1 MRLLAVVSK
10 LTGVSTNVE
19 ASEVTLSSPSIV
31 KLSVSREEV
40 SQLTRVNQ
48 DLVVTL
54 RSGETITIKNFY
66 LGKGEAQNQLVLE
79 DSNGALWWV
88 QDTDGAFHFQHLD
101 DLTPLMT
108 AEGSHEGGAVWP
120 WVLGGIAV
128 AGGIGLAAGGGG
140 GGGGSDNN
148 AGNGNAG
155 NGNGSGGNGNG
166 GNGEGNG
173 NGNGDGDGDGDG
185 DGGTPP
191 TTTPNRPDVPV
202 ITSIIDNQDLITGPV
217 NQQESTND
225 NTPTLQGTG
234 PANATLHIFDNGVEI
249 GQVTIDANGNWSFT
263 PSSPLADGTHQFTV
277 SASDGTGSS
286 GMSDSWEIIVDSLAP
301 DAPVVTQETD
311 NVGSITG
318 FIANNG
324 VTDDATPT
332 LTGTGEVG
340 SFISISDNGILI
352 GMVRV
357 DDNGNWTFTPDIPLS
372 DGVHNLTLTQ
382 TDAAG
387 NVSAETRVPTFTVDT
402 TPPAAAVIS
411 SVNPEGTEVTGR
423 AEAGSLVI
431 IIGSNNQVLGSTT
444 VDQTGN
450 FSIAISPSQTHGEAL
465 IAKIQDQAG
474 NIGPDTSFN
483 ATNSGYPGVPVIVSI
498 MDDFAPSTGPLSN
511 NQATNDNTPTLSG
524 TADANSTVTIYDNG
538 TIIDS
543 VLADGNGNWTWTS
556 SSPLSDELHAFTA
569 TATNQSGTGGMSPA
583 FNINIDTQPPSP
595 PDDLNVSAD
604 GTVVTGT
611 TEPGN
616 TVVITGSGGTQI
628 GSGVAGTDG
637 SFTITINPPQ
647 TNGETIEAI
656 ATDPAGNPSLPE
668 TALAPDITAPQP
680 PTNLLVNGTG
690 DQVTGKAEPNST
702 VNILDPDGN
711 IIGTATADTDG
722 DFTATLVPPQ
732 TNGETLTANA
742 TDTAGNKGDNASVTA
757 PDTTAPD
764 APTGV
769 TVAGDGGSV
778 SGHAEAG
785 STVTVKDSNGNP
797 IGIGQADSGGNFTVS
812 IAPSQKNG
820 ETVKVTATDSS
831 NNESQPTS
839 ALAPDITAPNQ
850 PVIIAVTDDVDD
862 FTGPINNNGLTN
874 DDKPKI
880 EGIAEAGSRVKI
892 YDNGTLLATVNA
904 DNNGNWNYT
913 PTAAL
918 SQGAHVFTV
927 TATDAA
933 NNTSSAAS
941 WKIIVDSIAPT
952 VPVITLV
959 NDDVGS
965 ITGNVANNGWVTN
978 DNTPTLSG
986 TGEPGSLVSLYDGS
1000 LLMTVILVDSSGTW
1014 SYTVPGNQVLSDRTH
1029 QFTVS
1034 ATDAAGNVITSPTV
1048 VSVTVDTQPPGDP
1061 VILAATDDVGNAPIV
1076 LPSGSRSNDTL
1087 PELKGTGIAGS
1098 TITLYEGSTPIGT
1111 TTVLPAGTWSIQLSQ
1126 PLSEGAHNLS
1136 AIATDAAGNASNA
1149 GNFTLTIDTTPPV
1162 APVISSAEGLIG
1174 TNLQT
1179 LSNGSSTK
1187 SSNPELSG
1195 TGEPGAKIT
1204 IYDNGGSIGI
1214 VTVQPD
1220 GTWTFTPTS
1229 LADGPHKF
1237 TATATDV
1244 AGNTGIPSAS
1254 FTLTVDNTPP
1264 AQPAAPIITDDV
1276 APVTGVVTNGN
1287 TNDTAPTFSGTG
1299 NVGDLITLYLAGTP
1313 PLQGTTTVGADGNWS
1328 FTPSAPVA
1336 PGSYQVTLT
1345 ATDPAGNV
1353 SLPSNAIT
1361 LNIDTTPSAPPVI
1374 IAANDNVGDATGD
1387 LAPDAVTDDTTPT
1400 IRGTGSDGDTI
1411 TLYNGGTVIGTTT
1424 VAGGTWSITPGTAL
1438 ANGSYTLSATATD
1451 AAGNIS
1457 SNSNSISFTVNNTKL
1472 TLPQVTDIQDNV
1484 GIFTGSLTSGSV
1496 TDDTSPTISGTGT
1509 PGSTVLIFD
1518 GNNPVAIA
1526 TATVAANGT
1535 WSVDV
1540 PLTPNVSHTLTFG
1553 AVDAAGNSLAADN
1566 PLTVIVDTLPPA
1578 TPTVTSVDPNGTL
1591 VSGTADAGST
1601 VIIRS
1606 GNTILGQGVADGSG
1620 NFAVTISPAQTTG
1633 QALNAIAQDTAGNQS
1648 DPTTF
1653 NAATSSVPHPPTLE
1667 IVDDIAPIMGVIGNG
1682 KTTNDTLPL
1691 LQGTATAGA
1700 SVTIY
1705 QNGASIATVTA
1716 DAVSGAWS
1724 YQLPTALTNG
1734 ITYNFTVSQTVD
1746 GTPSGL
1752 SPNYAITI
1760 DTTPPQVPTITSI
1773 IDDIAPGT
1781 GSLDKGQITN
1791 DSRPTFNGTGEAGA
1805 TITLYDNG
1813 IAYATTTVNSNGF
1826 WSFTPTAPLGE
1837 GDHIFTARATDAAGN
1852 QGDPSGDF
1860 QIIVDTLVPNAP
1872 SIVTVTDNVGT
1883 TQILTSGQLTNDNTP
1898 TLAGVTEADS
1908 LVTIRDNGA
1917 VIGTTISDENGNWS
1931 FTPAP
1936 ALGEGSH
1943 SLTATVTD
1951 GAGNIS
1957 PATPPFVVVVDTL
1970 PPAAPTITS
1979 VIDDQPGNTTLA
1991 NGQLT
1996 NDAQPTLNGKGEI
2009 GTIIT
2014 IRDNG
2019 DAIGTAQVDE
2029 SGNWRFTPDAPL
2041 GQGQHIFTTVA
2052 TDQAGNSGGVSS
2064 SFTIELD
2071 SVAPSI
2077 PVISSV
2083 QDSTAPTTGP
2093 ITNGQTTNESR
2104 PALSGTGEIG
2114 ATITVLSDG
2123 QPIGTT
2129 TVGAN
2134 GTWSLTPTDALSNG
2148 PHTLTVTATDSAGNT
2163 SQPSNSFTLIVDT
2176 VLPGTPAITQ
2186 VADDVGPLIGN
2197 LNNGQATNDPL
2208 PTLSGTAEANST
2220 VRVYDNGSFIGFTSA
2235 DGTGAWSFT
2244 PGTELGNGN
2253 HALTVT
2259 ATDAAGNVSLTS
2271 AGFNIVVDTV
2281 APLAPTIIQAFDDV
2295 LPGTGTLSSG
2305 AFTNDTR
2312 PVLNGSAEAGAR
2324 VAIYDNGTLLAT
2336 VTAAIDGT
2344 WEYLPAALGNG
2355 QHVFTAIAT
2364 DAAGNVSPTS
2374 GGFIINVDTI
2384 APSAPLL
2391 VSVVD
2396 DIAGGVFNAALN
2408 NGQLTNDARPT
2419 LNGTAEA
2426 GSTVSIYDGSTLL
2439 GTALVQSNNSW
2450 SFTPTTPLTNG
2461 SHTFTVTATDAA
2473 GNTSSATAGFNV
2485 VVDTTAPTQP
2495 SISSIIDDVGPNT
2508 GAIGANQPTN
2518 DARPT
2523 LNGTTE
2529 ANARVDIYDNGSFVI
2544 SVTADGSGNWS
2555 YTPTTALAQ
2564 GTHSFTITA
2573 TDSAGNTSGI
2583 SSAAAIVVDTVA
2595 PGIPTGLAVN
2605 ANGTTLTG
2613 VAEPNSTVIITSSG
2627 GTVLGT
2633 ATANA
2638 SGNFTFTLN
2647 PPQISGQ
2654 TLQVS
2659 AQDAAGNIGTAGNVL
2674 APFTGVPPAPVIAS
2688 VLDDVGT
2695 ITGPVAAGKTTN
2707 DTLPTL
2713 SGTAQANAIVSLYNN
2728 GVLMGTT
2735 TADGNGIWSFTPS
2748 GALSEGNHAF
2758 TATATNANGAS
2769 GLSSSFSV
2777 IVDTTPPTAPTILI
2791 SADGGTVSGVAEA
2804 GSTVTISLPGGTSV
2818 TAIANSSGVYSVNLP
2833 VRQIEGQSLS
2843 ATATDAAG
2851 NTSSPTSAIAPVLPL
2866 LAEDNVTSLP
2876 LQTDVIV
2883 STDHQSD
2890 YGFLLVNA
2898 LGNVANVLGNDTA
2911 SVNFSI
2917 ASGGSG
2923 SITINAAA
2931 TGVVL
2936 SLLNTLEIVI
2946 QRFDTSLNAWVTVVD
2961 TGKSDFASLLTL
2973 GASGVTL
2980 NYGGLTGGDYRVV
2993 SYNTNLL
3000 ATGAYTSLDV
3010 SVVKASAGTII
3021 GGTTESG
3028 NIITD
3033 TDPANGQ
3040 DNAPSGTLVT
3050 AITDGNGNVVNI
3062 PTGGI
3067 DVQGKYGI
3075 LHINQNGSYTYTLTN
3090 TSISVYGRS
3099 ESFTYTLTHGSDHS
3113 SAKLVVTLGQ
3123 APTASTVTAAD
3134 DAAVLTY
3141 GTQVIAVDHL
3151 PSQQTG
3157 FTLASV
3163 GLGNVLDV
3171 SLVNGL
3177 TNPIKF
3183 NVDDGA
3189 TRTLTVQ
3196 ANVLGVTLGGFDLY
3210 VYRFNESIQQ
3220 YEQYRVQPNWVTA
3233 LLGGSSSAYT
3243 ITLPGGDYLFLLNA
3257 SGGLTLLTS
3266 YTLNIQADHTY
3277 AVDSLSATT
3286 NGNLLVNDSAPAN
3299 TVITEVNGIVVNGTG
3314 TTTINGQYGTLTIDA
3329 KGNYTYTLRSGLGAD
3344 GINTPDSF
3352 VYKVRAPNGDTGSAS
3367 LNIKPTPQPLD
3378 AVNDISSQM
3387 AVTTQADTSRLFADN
3402 SVGNASWNAQLLSPT
3417 SQNGTGVIEVAT
3429 GTAVQNAILHFN
3441 VASGLTLGGLT
3452 VTWALYDSN
3461 NVKVASN
3468 SFNGGLLIG
3477 GNIDIALGI
3486 MLHPGNYRLD
3496 YTGSVGALGLGNIT
3510 ITPSVKGTIIDL
3522 QNFETS
3528 TANSVAGNIYDGDHI
3543 ASVHTLLTVNGTG
3556 GSTATLDPLS
3566 STTSAIIN
3574 GLYGKLTIGIDGH
3587 YTYALNS
3594 DVSLSTIL
3602 TKETFTY
3609 TLNDQNGHTDT
3620 ATLTINMN
3628 PQVVSTVDADRF
3640 TGSVYGDTLI
3650 YHLLNANDA
3659 TGGNVGNVGVG
3670 PTDTWTNFSLAQGDK
3685 IDIGDLL
3692 VGWNGQNATL
3702 GNYLTVTT
3710 SGNNTV
3716 IAIDRDGTGNTY
3728 HSTNLITLENVHTTL
3743 DELVQ
3748 QNHIVP

>member
-19 ASEVTLSSPSIV
+19 SSEVTLSSPSIV

-66 LGKGEAQNQLVLE
+66 VGKGDAQNQLVLE

-140 GGGGSDNN
+140 GGGGGGGSDNN
-148 AGNGNAG
+148 AGNGNGG
-155 NGNGSGGNGNG
+155 NGGNGNG
-166 GNGEGNG
+166 GNG
-173 NGNGDGDGDGDG
+173 
-185 DGGTPP
+185 DGGSPP
-191 TTTPNRPDVPV
+191 TTTPNMPDVPV
-202 ITSIIDNQDLITGPV
+202 ITSVIDNQELITGPV

-263 PSSPLADGTHQFTV
+263 PSSPLADGTHKFTV

-286 GMSDSWEIIVDSLAP
+286 DMSDSWEIIVDTLAP
-301 DAPVVTQETD
+301 DAPVVTEVTD
-311 NVGSITG
+311 DSGSIKG
-318 FIANNG
+318 LIGNNG

-332 LTGTGEVG
+332 LTGTGEAG
-340 SFISISDNGILI
+340 SYISISDNGILI
-352 GMVRV
+352 GMVQV
-357 DDNGNWTFTPDIPLS
+357 DDNGNWTFTPDTPLS

-382 TDAAG
+382 TDDAG
-387 NVSAETRVPTFTVDT
+387 NVSTETSVPTFTVDT
-402 TPPAAAVIS
+402 TPPEGAVIS
-411 SVNPEGTEVTGR
+411 SVNLQGTEVTGS
-423 AEAGSLVI
+423 AEVGSQVI

-450 FSIAISPSQTHGEAL
+450 FVIAISPSQTHGEAL

-474 NIGPDTSFN
+474 NVGPDTSFN
-483 ATNSGYPGVPVIVSI
+483 ATNSGYPGVPVIISI
-498 MDDFAPSTGPLSN
+498 VDDVTPSTGPLNN
-511 NQATNDNTPTLSG
+511 NQATNDPTPTISG
-524 TADANSTVTIYDNG
+524 TADANSTVNIYNNG
-538 TIIDS
+538 ALVVS
-543 VLADGNGNWTWTS
+543 VLADSSGNWTWTS
-556 SSPLSDELHAFTA
+556 NTNLQDDSYSFTT
-569 TATNQSGTGGMSPA
+569 TATNHLGTGGTSAA
-583 FNINIDTQPPSP
+583 FNITIDTQPPSA

-604 GTVVTGT
+604 GSVVTGT
-611 TEPGN
+611 AEPGS
-616 TVVITGSGGTQI
+616 TVTINNNNGLQI

-647 TNGETIEAI
+647 TNGETITAI

-668 TALAPDITAPQP
+668 TALAPDITAPLP
-680 PTNLLVNGTG
+680 PANLVINPTG
-690 DQVTGKAEPNST
+690 DQVTGMAEPNST
-702 VNILDPDGN
+702 VHILDPGGA
-711 IIGTATADTDG
+711 IIGTVTAG
-722 DFTATLVPPQ
+722 SNGEFTATLVPPQ
-732 TNGETLTANA
+732 TNGEHLVANA
-742 TDTAGNKGDNASVTA
+742 TDAAGNTSGNSAITA

-785 STVTVKDSNGNP
+785 STVTVKDSNGNQ
-797 IGIGQADSGGNFTVS
+797 IGTGQADSGGNFTVS
-812 IAPSQKNG
+812 ITPSKMNG

-839 ALAPDITAPNQ
+839 AVAPDITAPRT
-850 PVIIAVTDDVDD
+850 PIITAVTDDQPMYQ
-862 FTGPINNNGLTN
+862 GPLDNGDVTN
-874 DDKPKI
+874 DSKPKL
-880 EGIAEAGSRVKI
+880 EGTAEAGSQVKI
-892 YDNGTLLATVNA
+892 YDNGTLLTTVVA
-904 DNNGNWNYT
+904 DINGNWNYT
-913 PTAAL
+913 PASAL
-918 SQGAHVFTV
+918 SEGAHIFTV
-927 TATDAA
+927 TSTDAA

-941 WKIIVDSIAPT
+941 WKIIVDTIAPT

-965 ITGNVANNGWVTN
+965 ITGSVANNGWVTN
-978 DNTPTLSG
+978 DNTPTISG
-986 TGEPGSLVSLYDGS
+986 TGEPGSLVNLYDGIQ
-1000 LLMTVILVDSSGTW
+1000 LLTVILVDSSGTW

-1048 VSVTVDTQPPGDP
+1048 VSVTVDTQPPGAP
-1061 VILAATDDVGNAPIV
+1061 VILAATDDVGNAPFD
-1076 LPSGSRSNDTL
+1076 LPTGSRSNDTL
-1087 PELKGTGIAGS
+1087 PELKGTGTDGS
-1098 TITLYEGSTPIGT
+1098 KITLYDGATPIGS
-1111 TTVLPAGTWSIQLSQ
+1111 TTVLPGGTWSIQLDQ
-1126 PLSEGAHNLS
+1126 PLSEGTHNLS
-1136 AIATDAAGNASNA
+1136 AIASDVAGNASNA
-1149 GNFTLTIDTTPPV
+1149 GTFTLTIDTTPPA

-1187 SSNPELSG
+1187 SLNPELSG

-1204 IYDNGGSIGI
+1204 IYDNGGSIGT

-1244 AGNTGIPSAS
+1244 AGNTGILSAS

-1287 TNDTAPTFSGTG
+1287 TNDTTPTFSGTG
-1299 NVGDLITLYLAGTP
+1299 NVGDLITVYLNGTP
-1313 PLQGTTTVGADGNWS
+1313 PLQGTTTVGADGTWS
-1328 FTPSAPVA
+1328 FTPPAPVT
-1336 PGSYQVTLT
+1336 PGTYQVTLT

-1353 SLPSNAIT
+1353 SQPSTAIT

-1374 IAANDNVGDATGD
+1374 IAANDNVGDIMGD
-1387 LAPDAVTDDTTPT
+1387 LAPNAVTDDTTPT
-1400 IRGTGSDGDTI
+1400 IRGTGVNGDII
-1411 TLYNGGTVIGTTT
+1411 TLYNGGTVIGTAT

-1451 AAGNIS
+1451 PAGNVS
-1457 SNSNSISFTVNNTKL
+1457 DNSNSISFTVNNTKL

-1484 GIFTGSLTSGSV
+1484 GVFTGSLTSGSV
-1496 TDDTSPTISGTGT
+1496 TDDTTPTISGTGT

-1518 GNNPVAIA
+1518 GNNPIAIA
-1526 TATVAANGT
+1526 TATVAANGS

-1540 PLTPNVSHTLTFG
+1540 PLTPNITHTLTFG
-1553 AVDAAGNSLAADN
+1553 AVDDAGNSLAADN
-1566 PLTVIVDTLPPA
+1566 PLTLIVDTLPPA

-1591 VSGTADAGST
+1591 VSGSADPGST

-1606 GNTILGQGVADGSG
+1606 GTSILGQGIADDSG

-1633 QALNAIAQDTAGNQS
+1633 QALNAIAQDPAGNQS

-1653 NAATSSVPHPPTLE
+1653 SAATSSVPHPPTLE

-1700 SVTIY
+1700 TVNIYVNGVLQVPSV
-1705 QNGASIATVTA
+1705 IADV
-1716 DAVSGAWS
+1716 VSGAWS
-1724 YQLPTALTNG
+1724 YQLPAPLTNG
-1734 ITYNFTVSQTVD
+1734 ATYNFTVSQTV
-1746 GTPSGL
+1746 GGIPSGQ

-1760 DTTPPQVPTITSI
+1760 DTTAPQAPTITSI
-1773 IDDIAPGT
+1773 IDDVAPGT

-1791 DSRPTFNGTGEAGA
+1791 DSRPTLNGTGEPGA

-1813 IAYATTTVNSNGF
+1813 VAYATTTVNSNGF

-1837 GDHIFTARATDAAGN
+1837 GDHLFTARATDAAGN
-1852 QGDPSGDF
+1852 QGDSSSDF
-1860 QIIVDTLVPNAP
+1860 RIIVDTLVPNAP

-1883 TQILTSGQLTNDNTP
+1883 IQPLTSGQLTNDNTP

-1908 LVTIRDNGA
+1908 VVTIRDNGT
-1917 VIGTTISDENGNWS
+1917 VIGTTTSDENGNWS

-1943 SLTATVTD
+1943 SLTASVTD
-1951 GAGNIS
+1951 NAGNIS
-1957 PATPPFVVVVDTL
+1957 PTTPPFVVVVDTL
-1970 PPAAPTITS
+1970 APAAPSITS
-1979 VIDDQPGNTTLA
+1979 VIDDQPGNTALT

-2009 GTIIT
+2009 GAIIT

-2019 DAIGTAQVDE
+2019 AEIGTTQVDE
-2029 SGNWRFTPDAPL
+2029 SGNWSFTPDAPL
-2041 GQGQHIFTTVA
+2041 GQGQHNFTVVA
-2052 TDQAGNSGGVSS
+2052 TDQAGNTGGVSS

-2071 SVAPSI
+2071 SIAPSI

-2083 QDSTAPTTGP
+2083 QDNTAPTTGP
-2093 ITNGQTTNESR
+2093 ISNGQISNESR

-2129 TVGAN
+2129 IVGAGGSWSFTPSAALGN
-2134 GTWSLTPTDALSNG
+2134 GQ
-2148 PHTLTVTATDSAGNT
+2148 HTLTVTATDSAGNT
-2163 SQPSNSFTLIVDT
+2163 SLPSGGFTYTVDT
-2176 VLPGTPAITQ
+2176 LAPTAPVITQ

-2220 VRVYDNGSFIGFTSA
+2220 VRIYDNGSFIGFTTA
-2235 DGTGAWSFT
+2235 DGTGAWTFT
-2244 PGTELGNGN
+2244 PGTQLGNGN

-2259 ATDAAGNVSLTS
+2259 ATDAAGNVSPTS

-2295 LPGTGTLSSG
+2295 QPGTGTLSNG
-2305 AFTNDTR
+2305 AFTNDIR
-2312 PVLNGSAEAGAR
+2312 PVLSGSAEAGAR
-2324 VAIYDNGTLLAT
+2324 VAIYDNGALLAT

-2344 WEYLPAALGNG
+2344 WEYLTTTLGNG

-2364 DAAGNVSPTS
+2364 DAAGNVSPVS
-2374 GGFIINVDTI
+2374 GGFTINVDTI
-2384 APSAPLL
+2384 APSVPLL

-2396 DIAGGVFNAALN
+2396 DIAGGVFNAALS

-2450 SFTPTTPLTNG
+2450 SFTPTTPLANG

-2473 GNTSSATAGFNV
+2473 GNTSGATAGFSV

-2495 SISSIIDDVGPNT
+2495 SISSIIDDIGPNT
-2508 GAIGANQPTN
+2508 GPIGSNQPTN

-2523 LNGTTE
+2523 LNGITE
-2529 ANARVDIYDNGSFVI
+2529 ANARVDIYDNGSFVT

-2605 ANGTTLTG
+2605 ANGTALTG

-2654 TLQVS
+2654 TLMVS

-2695 ITGPVAAGKTTN
+2695 IMGPVAPGKTTN

-2713 SGTAQANAIVSLYNN
+2713 SGTAQANAVINLYNN
-2728 GVLMGTT
+2728 GVLMGFT

-2769 GLSSSFSV
+2769 GLSGSFSV
-2777 IVDTTPPTAPTILI
+2777 IVDTTPPTAPTLLI

-2833 VRQIEGQSLS
+2833 ARQIEGQSLS

-2851 NTSSPTSAIAPVLPL
+2851 NTSSPTSALAPVLPL

-2876 LQTDVIV
+2876 LQTDVTV
-2883 STDHQSD
+2883 STEHQSD

-2936 SLLNTLEIVI
+2936 SLLNTLEVVI
-2946 QRFDTSLNAWVTVVD
+2946 QRFDTALNAWVTVVD
-2961 TGKSDFASLLTL
+2961 TGKPDFASLLTL

-2980 NYGGLTGGDYRVV
+2980 NYSGLTGGDYRVV

-3010 SVVKASAGTII
+3010 SVVKASAGTIT

-3033 TDPANGQ
+3033 IDPANGQ

-3062 PTGGI
+3062 PSGGI

-3075 LHINQNGSYTYTLTN
+3075 LHINQNGSYTYTLTD

-3123 APTASTVTAAD
+3123 APTTSTVTAAD
-3134 DAAVLTY
+3134 DVVALTY
-3141 GTQVIAVDHL
+3141 GTQVIAVDHGT
-3151 PSQQTG
+3151 SQQTG
-3157 FTLASV
+3157 FTLANI

-3189 TRTLTVQ
+3189 TRTLTVK
-3196 ANVLGVTLGGFDLY
+3196 ASVLGVTVGGFDLY

-3220 YEQYRVQPNWVTA
+3220 YEQFRVKPNWVTA
-3233 LLGGSSSAYT
+3233 LLGGSSTDYT

-3299 TVITEVNGIVVNGTG
+3299 TVITEVNGVTVNGTG

-3352 VYKVRAPNGDTGSAS
+3352 VYKVKAPNGDTGSAS
-3367 LNIKPTPQPLD
+3367 LNIKPTPQALD
-3378 AVNDISSQM
+3378 AVNDVSSTM
-3387 AVTTQADTSRLFADN
+3387 AVSTQADTSRSFTDD
-3402 SVGNASWNAQLLSPT
+3402 SVGNASWSAQLLSPT
-3417 SQNGTGVIEVAT
+3417 SKSGTGVIEIAT

-3461 NVKVASN
+3461 NIKIAGN
-3468 SFNGGLLIG
+3468 SFNGGLLVG
-3477 GNIDIALGI
+3477 GNIDIALSGI
-3486 MLHPGNYRLD
+3486 VLHPGNYRLD
-3496 YTGSVGALGLGNIT
+3496 YTGSVGGLGLGNIT

-3528 TANSVAGNIYDGDHI
+3528 IANSVTGNIYDGDHI

-3594 DVSLSTIL
+3594 DVSLSTIV

-3628 PQVVSTVDADRF
+3628 PQVVSTVDADRL
-3640 TGSVYGDTLI
+3640 TGSAYGDTLI

-3659 TGGNVGNVGVG
+3659 TGGNISNGA
-3670 PTDTWTNFSLAQGDK
+3670 TDTWTNFSLAQGDK

>member
-19 ASEVTLSSPSIV
+19 SSEVTLSSPSIV

-66 LGKGEAQNQLVLE
+66 VGKGDAQNQLVLE

-140 GGGGSDNN
+140 GGGGGGGSDNN
-148 AGNGNAG
+148 AGNGN
-155 NGNGSGGNGNG
+155 GGNGNG
-166 GNGEGNG
+166 GNG
-173 NGNGDGDGDGDG
+173 
-185 DGGTPP
+185 DGGSPP
-191 TTTPNRPDVPV
+191 TTTPNMPDVPV
-202 ITSIIDNQDLITGPV
+202 ITSVIDNQELITGPV
-217 NQQESTND
+217 NQLESTND

-263 PSSPLADGTHQFTV
+263 PSSPLADGTHKFTV

-286 GMSDSWEIIVDSLAP
+286 DMSDSWEIIVDTLAP
-301 DAPVVTQETD
+301 DAPVVTEVTD
-311 NVGSITG
+311 DSGSIKG
-318 FIANNG
+318 LIGNNG

-332 LTGTGEVG
+332 LTGSGEAG
-340 SFISISDNGILI
+340 SYISISDNGILI
-352 GMVRV
+352 GMVQV
-357 DDNGNWTFTPDIPLS
+357 DDNGNWTFTPDTPLS

-382 TDAAG
+382 TDDAG
-387 NVSAETRVPTFTVDT
+387 NVSAETSVPTFTVDT
-402 TPPAAAVIS
+402 TPPEGAVIS
-411 SVNPEGTEVTGR
+411 SVNLQGTEVTGS
-423 AEAGSLVI
+423 AEVGSQVI

-450 FSIAISPSQTHGEAL
+450 FVIAISPSQTHGEAL

-474 NIGPDTSFN
+474 NVGPDTSFN
-483 ATNSGYPGVPVIVSI
+483 ATNSGYPGVPVIISI
-498 MDDFAPSTGPLSN
+498 VDDVTPSTGPLNN
-511 NQATNDNTPTLSG
+511 NQATNDPTPTISG
-524 TADANSTVTIYDNG
+524 TADANSTVNIYNNG
-538 TIIDS
+538 ALVVS
-543 VLADGNGNWTWTS
+543 VLADSSGNWTWTS
-556 SSPLSDELHAFTA
+556 NTNLQDDSYSFTT
-569 TATNQSGTGGMSPA
+569 TATNHLGTGGTSAA
-583 FNINIDTQPPSP
+583 FNITIDTQPPSA

-604 GTVVTGT
+604 GSVVTGT
-611 TEPGN
+611 AEPGS
-616 TVVITGSGGTQI
+616 TVTINNNNGLQI

-647 TNGETIEAI
+647 TNGETITAI

-668 TALAPDITAPQP
+668 TALAPDITAPLP
-680 PTNLLVNGTG
+680 PANLVINPTG
-690 DQVTGKAEPNST
+690 DQVTGMAEPNST
-702 VNILDPDGN
+702 VHILDPGGA
-711 IIGTATADTDG
+711 IIGTVTAG
-722 DFTATLVPPQ
+722 SNGEFTATLVPPQ
-732 TNGETLTANA
+732 TNGEHLVANA
-742 TDTAGNKGDNASVTA
+742 TDAAGNTSGNSAITA

-785 STVTVKDSNGNP
+785 STVTVKDSNGIQ
-797 IGIGQADSGGNFTVS
+797 IGTGQADSGGNFTVS
-812 IAPSQKNG
+812 ITPSKMNG

-839 ALAPDITAPNQ
+839 AVAPDITAPGT
-850 PVIIAVTDDVDD
+850 PIITAVTDDQPMYQ
-862 FTGPINNNGLTN
+862 GPLNNGDVTN
-874 DDKPKI
+874 DSKPKL
-880 EGIAEAGSRVKI
+880 EGTAEAGSQVKI
-892 YDNGTLLATVNA
+892 YDNGTLLTTVVA
-904 DNNGNWNYT
+904 DINGNWNYT
-913 PTAAL
+913 PVSAL
-918 SQGAHVFTV
+918 SEGAHIFTV
-927 TATDAA
+927 TSTDAA

-941 WKIIVDSIAPT
+941 WKIIVDTIAPT

-965 ITGNVANNGWVTN
+965 ITGSVANNGWVTN
-978 DNTPTLSG
+978 DNTPTISG
-986 TGEPGSLVSLYDGS
+986 TGEPGSLVNLYDGIQ
-1000 LLMTVILVDSSGTW
+1000 LLTVILVDSSGTW

-1048 VSVTVDTQPPGDP
+1048 VSVTVDTQPPGAP
-1061 VILAATDDVGNAPIV
+1061 VILAATDDVGNAPID
-1076 LPSGSRSNDTL
+1076 LPTGSRSNDTL
-1087 PELKGTGIAGS
+1087 PELKGTGTDGS
-1098 TITLYEGSTPIGT
+1098 KITLYDGATPIGS
-1111 TTVLPAGTWSIQLSQ
+1111 TTVLPGGTWSIQLDQ
-1126 PLSEGAHNLS
+1126 PLSEGTHNLS
-1136 AIATDAAGNASNA
+1136 AIATDVAGNASNA
-1149 GNFTLTIDTTPPV
+1149 GNFTLTIDTTPPA

-1179 LSNGSSTK
+1179 LNNGSSTK
-1187 SSNPELSG
+1187 SLNPELSG

-1204 IYDNGGSIGI
+1204 IYDNGGPIGT

-1229 LADGPHKF
+1229 LADGSHKF

-1244 AGNTGIPSAS
+1244 AGNTGIPSAG

-1276 APVTGVVTNGN
+1276 APITGVVTNGN
-1287 TNDTAPTFSGTG
+1287 TNDTTPTFSGTG
-1299 NVGDLITLYLAGTP
+1299 NVGDLITVYLNGTP
-1313 PLQGTTTVGADGNWS
+1313 PLQGTTTVGADGTWS
-1328 FTPSAPVA
+1328 FTPPAPVT
-1336 PGSYQVTLT
+1336 PGTYQVTLT

-1353 SLPSNAIT
+1353 SQPSTAIT

-1374 IAANDNVGDATGD
+1374 IAANDNVGDIMGD
-1387 LAPDAVTDDTTPT
+1387 LAPNAVTDDTTPT
-1400 IRGTGSDGDTI
+1400 IRGTGVNGDII
-1411 TLYNGGTVIGTTT
+1411 TLYNGGTVIGTAT

-1451 AAGNIS
+1451 PAGNVS
-1457 SNSNSISFTVNNTKL
+1457 DNSNSISFTVNNTKL

-1484 GIFTGSLTSGSV
+1484 GVFTGSLTSGSV
-1496 TDDTSPTISGTGT
+1496 TDDTTPTISGTGT

-1518 GNNPVAIA
+1518 GNNPIAIA
-1526 TATVAANGT
+1526 TATVAANGS

-1540 PLTPNVSHTLTFG
+1540 PLTPNITHKLTFG
-1553 AVDAAGNSLAADN
+1553 AVDDAGNSLAADN
-1566 PLTVIVDTLPPA
+1566 PLTLIVDTLPPA

-1591 VSGTADAGST
+1591 VSGSADPGST

-1606 GNTILGQGVADGSG
+1606 GTSILGQGIADDSG

-1633 QALNAIAQDTAGNQS
+1633 QALNAIAQDPAGNQS

-1653 NAATSSVPHPPTLE
+1653 SAATSSVPHPPTLE

-1700 SVTIY
+1700 TVNIYVNGVLQVPSV
-1705 QNGASIATVTA
+1705 IADV
-1716 DAVSGAWS
+1716 VSGAWS
-1724 YQLPTALTNG
+1724 YQLPAPLTNG
-1734 ITYNFTVSQTVD
+1734 ATYNFTVSQTV
-1746 GTPSGL
+1746 GGIPSGQ

-1760 DTTPPQVPTITSI
+1760 DTTAPQAPTITSI
-1773 IDDIAPGT
+1773 IDDVAPGT

-1791 DSRPTFNGTGEAGA
+1791 DSRPTLNGTGEPGA

-1813 IAYATTTVNSNGF
+1813 VAYATTTVNSNGF

-1837 GDHIFTARATDAAGN
+1837 GDHLFTARATDAAGN
-1852 QGDPSGDF
+1852 QGDSSSDF
-1860 QIIVDTLVPNAP
+1860 RIIVDTLVPNAP

-1883 TQILTSGQLTNDNTP
+1883 IQPLTSGQLTNDNTP

-1908 LVTIRDNGA
+1908 VVTIRDNGT
-1917 VIGTTISDENGNWS
+1917 VIGTTTSDENGNWS

-1943 SLTATVTD
+1943 SLTASVTD
-1951 GAGNIS
+1951 NAGNIS
-1957 PATPPFVVVVDTL
+1957 PTTPPFVVVVDTL
-1970 PPAAPTITS
+1970 APAAPSITS
-1979 VIDDQPGNTTLA
+1979 VIDDQPGNTALT

-2009 GTIIT
+2009 GAIIT

-2019 DAIGTAQVDE
+2019 AEIGTTQVDE
-2029 SGNWRFTPDAPL
+2029 SGNWSFTPDAPL
-2041 GQGQHIFTTVA
+2041 GQGQHIFTVVA
-2052 TDQAGNSGGVSS
+2052 TDQAGNTGGVSS

-2071 SVAPSI
+2071 SIAPSI

-2083 QDSTAPTTGP
+2083 QDNTAPTTGP
-2093 ITNGQTTNESR
+2093 ISNGQISNESR

-2123 QPIGTT
+2123 QAIGTT
-2129 TVGAN
+2129 IVGAGGNWSFTPSAALGN
-2134 GTWSLTPTDALSNG
+2134 GQ
-2148 PHTLTVTATDSAGNT
+2148 HTLTVTATDSAGNT
-2163 SQPSNSFTLIVDT
+2163 SLPSGGFTFTVDT
-2176 VLPGTPAITQ
+2176 LAPTAPVITQ

-2220 VRVYDNGSFIGFTSA
+2220 VRIYDNGSFIGFTTA
-2235 DGTGAWSFT
+2235 DGTGAWTFT
-2244 PGTELGNGN
+2244 PGTQLGNGN

-2259 ATDAAGNVSLTS
+2259 ATDAAGNISPTS

-2295 LPGTGTLSSG
+2295 QPGTGTLSNG

-2312 PVLNGSAEAGAR
+2312 PVLSGSAEAGAR
-2324 VAIYDNGTLLAT
+2324 VAIYDNGALLAT
-2336 VTAAIDGT
+2336 VTATIDGT
-2344 WEYLPAALGNG
+2344 WEYLTTTLGNG

-2364 DAAGNVSPTS
+2364 DAAGNVSPVS
-2374 GGFIINVDTI
+2374 GGFTINVDTI
-2384 APSAPLL
+2384 APSIPLL

-2396 DIAGGVFNAALN
+2396 DIAGGVFNAALS

-2426 GSTVSIYDGSTLL
+2426 GSTISIYDGSTLL

-2450 SFTPTTPLTNG
+2450 SFTPTTPLANG

-2473 GNTSSATAGFNV
+2473 GNTSGATAGFSV

-2508 GAIGANQPTN
+2508 GPIGSNQPTN

-2523 LNGTTE
+2523 LNGITE
-2529 ANARVDIYDNGSFVI
+2529 ANARVDIYDNGSFVT

-2605 ANGTTLTG
+2605 ANGTALTG

-2654 TLQVS
+2654 TLLVS

-2695 ITGPVAAGKTTN
+2695 IMGPVAPGKTTN

-2713 SGTAQANAIVSLYNN
+2713 SGTAQANAVINLYNN
-2728 GVLMGTT
+2728 GVLMGFT

-2769 GLSSSFSV
+2769 GLSGSFSV
-2777 IVDTTPPTAPTILI
+2777 IVDTTPPTAPTLLI

-2851 NTSSPTSAIAPVLPL
+2851 NTSSPTNALAPVLPL

-2876 LQTDVIV
+2876 LQTDVTV
-2883 STDHQSD
+2883 STEHQSD

-2936 SLLNTLEIVI
+2936 SLLNTLEVVI
-2946 QRFDTSLNAWVTVVD
+2946 QRFDTALNAWVTVVD
-2961 TGKSDFASLLTL
+2961 TGKPDFASLLTL

-2980 NYGGLTGGDYRVV
+2980 NYSGLTGGDYRVV

-3010 SVVKASAGTII
+3010 SVVKASAGTIT

-3062 PTGGI
+3062 PAGGI

-3123 APTASTVTAAD
+3123 APTTSTVTAAD
-3134 DAAVLTY
+3134 DVAALTY
-3141 GTQVIAVDHL
+3141 GTQVIAVDHGT
-3151 PSQQTG
+3151 SQQTG
-3157 FTLASV
+3157 FTLANV

-3189 TRTLTVQ
+3189 TRTLTVK
-3196 ANVLGVTLGGFDLY
+3196 ASVLGVTVGGFDLY

-3220 YEQYRVQPNWVTA
+3220 YEQFRVKPNWVTA
-3233 LLGGSSSAYT
+3233 LLGGSSTDYT

-3286 NGNLLVNDSAPAN
+3286 NGNLLVNDSAPVN
-3299 TVITEVNGIVVNGTG
+3299 TVITEVNGVTVNGTG

-3352 VYKVRAPNGDTGSAS
+3352 VYKVKAPNGDTGSAS
-3367 LNIKPTPQPLD
+3367 LNIKPTPQALD
-3378 AVNDISSQM
+3378 AVNDVSSTM
-3387 AVTTQADTSRLFADN
+3387 AVSTQADTSRSFTDD
-3402 SVGNASWNAQLLSPT
+3402 SVGNASWSAQLLSPT
-3417 SQNGTGVIEVAT
+3417 SKSGTGVIEIAT

-3461 NVKVASN
+3461 NIKIAGN
-3468 SFNGGLLIG
+3468 SFNGGLLVG
-3477 GNIDIALGI
+3477 GNIDIALSGVV
-3486 MLHPGNYRLD
+3486 LHPGNYRLD
-3496 YTGSVGALGLGNIT
+3496 YTGSVGGLGLGNIT

-3528 TANSVAGNIYDGDHI
+3528 TANSVTGNIYDGDHI

-3594 DVSLSTIL
+3594 DVSLSTIV

-3628 PQVVSTVDADRF
+3628 PQVVSTVDADRL
-3640 TGSVYGDTLI
+3640 TGSAYGDTLI

-3659 TGGNVGNVGVG
+3659 TGGNISNGA
-3670 PTDTWTNFSLAQGDK
+3670 TDTWTNFSLAQGDK

>member
-19 ASEVTLSSPSIV
+19 SSEVTLSSPSIV

-66 LGKGEAQNQLVLE
+66 VGKGDAQNQLVLE

-140 GGGGSDNN
+140 GGGSDNN
-148 AGNGNAG
+148 AGNGNGG
-155 NGNGSGGNGNG
+155 NGGNGNG
-166 GNGEGNG
+166 GNG
-173 NGNGDGDGDGDG
+173 
-185 DGGTPP
+185 DGGSPP
-191 TTTPNRPDVPV
+191 TTTPNMPDVPV
-202 ITSIIDNQDLITGPV
+202 ITSVIDNQELITGPV
-217 NQQESTND
+217 NQLESTND

-263 PSSPLADGTHQFTV
+263 PSSPLADGTHKFTV

-286 GMSDSWEIIVDSLAP
+286 DMSDSWEIIVDTLAP
-301 DAPVVTQETD
+301 DAPVVTEVTD
-311 NVGSITG
+311 DSGSIKG
-318 FIANNG
+318 LIGNNG

-332 LTGTGEVG
+332 LTGTGEAG
-340 SFISISDNGILI
+340 SYISISDNGILI
-352 GMVRV
+352 GMVQV
-357 DDNGNWTFTPDIPLS
+357 DDNGNWTFTPDTPLS

-382 TDAAG
+382 TDDAG
-387 NVSAETRVPTFTVDT
+387 NVSTETSVPTFTVDT
-402 TPPAAAVIS
+402 TPPEGAVIS
-411 SVNPEGTEVTGR
+411 SVNLQGTEVTGS
-423 AEAGSLVI
+423 AEVGSQVI

-450 FSIAISPSQTHGEAL
+450 FVIAISPSQTHGEAL

-474 NIGPDTSFN
+474 NVGPDTSFN
-483 ATNSGYPGVPVIVSI
+483 ATNSGYPGVPVIISI
-498 MDDFAPSTGPLSN
+498 VDDVTPSTGPLNN
-511 NQATNDNTPTLSG
+511 NQATNDPTPTISG
-524 TADANSTVTIYDNG
+524 TADANSTVNIYNNG
-538 TIIDS
+538 ALVVS
-543 VLADGNGNWTWTS
+543 VLADSSGNWTWTS
-556 SSPLSDELHAFTA
+556 NTNLQDDSYSFTT
-569 TATNQSGTGGMSPA
+569 TATNHLGTGGTSAA
-583 FNINIDTQPPSP
+583 FNITIDTQPPSA

-604 GTVVTGT
+604 GSVVTGT
-611 TEPGN
+611 AEPGS
-616 TVVITGSGGTQI
+616 TVTINNNNGLQI

-647 TNGETIEAI
+647 TNGETITAI

-668 TALAPDITAPQP
+668 TALAPDITAPLP
-680 PTNLLVNGTG
+680 PANLVINPTG
-690 DQVTGKAEPNST
+690 DQVTGMAEPNST
-702 VNILDPDGN
+702 VHILDPGGA
-711 IIGTATADTDG
+711 IIGTVTAG
-722 DFTATLVPPQ
+722 SNGEFTATLVPPQ
-732 TNGETLTANA
+732 TNGEHLVANA
-742 TDTAGNKGDNASVTA
+742 TDAAGNTSGNSAITA

-785 STVTVKDSNGNP
+785 STVTVKDSNGIQ
-797 IGIGQADSGGNFTVS
+797 IGTGQADSGGNFTVS
-812 IAPSQKNG
+812 ITPSKMNG

-839 ALAPDITAPNQ
+839 AVAPDITAPGT
-850 PVIIAVTDDVDD
+850 PIITAVTDDQPMYQ
-862 FTGPINNNGLTN
+862 GPLNNGDVTN
-874 DDKPKI
+874 DSKPKL
-880 EGIAEAGSRVKI
+880 EGTAEAGSQVKI
-892 YDNGTLLATVNA
+892 YDNGTLLTTVVA
-904 DNNGNWNYT
+904 DINGNWNYT
-913 PTAAL
+913 PVSAL
-918 SQGAHVFTV
+918 SEGAHIFTV
-927 TATDAA
+927 TSTDAA

-941 WKIIVDSIAPT
+941 WKIIVDTIAPT

-965 ITGNVANNGWVTN
+965 ITGSVANNGWVTN
-978 DNTPTLSG
+978 DNTPTISG
-986 TGEPGSLVSLYDGS
+986 TGEPGSLVNLYDGIQ
-1000 LLMTVILVDSSGTW
+1000 LLTVILVDSSGTW

-1048 VSVTVDTQPPGDP
+1048 VSVTVDTQPPGAP
-1061 VILAATDDVGNAPIV
+1061 VILAATDDVGNAPID
-1076 LPSGSRSNDTL
+1076 LPTGSRSNDTL
-1087 PELKGTGIAGS
+1087 PELKGTGTDGS
-1098 TITLYEGSTPIGT
+1098 KITLYDGATPIGS
-1111 TTVLPAGTWSIQLSQ
+1111 TTVLPGGTWSIQLDQ
-1126 PLSEGAHNLS
+1126 PLSEGTHNLS
-1136 AIATDAAGNASNA
+1136 AIATDVAGNASNA
-1149 GNFTLTIDTTPPV
+1149 GNFTLTIDTTPPA

-1179 LSNGSSTK
+1179 LNNGSSTK

-1204 IYDNGGSIGI
+1204 IYDNGGPIGT

-1229 LADGPHKF
+1229 LADGSHKF

-1244 AGNTGIPSAS
+1244 AGNTGIPSAG

-1264 AQPAAPIITDDV
+1264 AQPAAPIITDNV

-1287 TNDTAPTFSGTG
+1287 TNDTTPTFSGTG
-1299 NVGDLITLYLAGTP
+1299 NVGDLITVYLNGTP
-1313 PLQGTTTVGADGNWS
+1313 PLQGTTTVGADGTWS
-1328 FTPSAPVA
+1328 FTPPAPVT
-1336 PGSYQVTLT
+1336 PGTYQVTLT

-1353 SLPSNAIT
+1353 SQPSTAIT

-1374 IAANDNVGDATGD
+1374 IAANDNVGDIMGD
-1387 LAPDAVTDDTTPT
+1387 LAPNAVTDDTTPT
-1400 IRGTGSDGDTI
+1400 IRGTGINGDII
-1411 TLYNGGTVIGTTT
+1411 TLYNGGTVIGTAT
-1424 VAGGTWSITPGTAL
+1424 VAGGTWSITPETAL

-1451 AAGNIS
+1451 PAGNVS
-1457 SNSNSISFTVNNTKL
+1457 DNSNSISFTVNNTKL

-1484 GIFTGSLTSGSV
+1484 GVFTGSLTSGSV
-1496 TDDTSPTISGTGT
+1496 TDDTTPTISGIGT

-1518 GNNPVAIA
+1518 GNNPIAIA
-1526 TATVAANGT
+1526 TATVAANGS

-1540 PLTPNVSHTLTFG
+1540 PLTPNITHTLTFG
-1553 AVDAAGNSLAADN
+1553 AVDDAGNSLAADN
-1566 PLTVIVDTLPPA
+1566 PLTLIVDTLPPA

-1591 VSGTADAGST
+1591 VSGSADPGST

-1606 GNTILGQGVADGSG
+1606 GTSILGQGIADDSG

-1633 QALNAIAQDTAGNQS
+1633 QALNAIAQDPAGNQS

-1653 NAATSSVPHPPTLE
+1653 SAATSSVPHPPTLE

-1700 SVTIY
+1700 TVNIYVNGVLQVPSV
-1705 QNGASIATVTA
+1705 IADV
-1716 DAVSGAWS
+1716 VSGAWS
-1724 YQLPTALTNG
+1724 YQLPAPLTNG
-1734 ITYNFTVSQTVD
+1734 ATYNFTVSQTV
-1746 GTPSGL
+1746 GGIPSGQ

-1760 DTTPPQVPTITSI
+1760 DTTAPQAPTITSI
-1773 IDDIAPGT
+1773 IDDVAPDT

-1791 DSRPTFNGTGEAGA
+1791 DSRPTLNGTGEPGA

-1813 IAYATTTVNSNGF
+1813 VAYATTTVNSNGF

-1837 GDHIFTARATDAAGN
+1837 GDHLFTARATDAAGN
-1852 QGDPSGDF
+1852 QGDPSSDF
-1860 QIIVDTLVPNAP
+1860 RIIVDTLVPNAP

-1883 TQILTSGQLTNDNTP
+1883 IQPLTSGQLTNDNTP

-1908 LVTIRDNGA
+1908 VVTIRDNGT
-1917 VIGTTISDENGNWS
+1917 VIGTTTSDENGNWS

-1943 SLTATVTD
+1943 SLTASVTD
-1951 GAGNIS
+1951 NAGNIS
-1957 PATPPFVVVVDTL
+1957 PTTPPFVVVVDTL
-1970 PPAAPTITS
+1970 APAAPSITS
-1979 VIDDQPGNTTLA
+1979 VIDDQPGNTALT

-2009 GTIIT
+2009 GAIIT

-2019 DAIGTAQVDE
+2019 AEIGTTQVDE
-2029 SGNWRFTPDAPL
+2029 SGNWSFTPDAPL
-2041 GQGQHIFTTVA
+2041 GQGQHNFTVVA
-2052 TDQAGNSGGVSS
+2052 TDQAGNTGGVSS

-2071 SVAPSI
+2071 SIAPSI

-2083 QDSTAPTTGP
+2083 QDNTAPTTGP
-2093 ITNGQTTNESR
+2093 ISNGQISNESR
-2104 PALSGTGEIG
+2104 PALSGTGEVG

-2123 QPIGTT
+2123 QAIGTT
-2129 TVGAN
+2129 IVGAGGSWSFTPSAALGN
-2134 GTWSLTPTDALSNG
+2134 GQ
-2148 PHTLTVTATDSAGNT
+2148 HTLTVTATDSAGNT
-2163 SQPSNSFTLIVDT
+2163 SLPSGGFTYTVDT
-2176 VLPGTPAITQ
+2176 LAPTAPVITQ

-2220 VRVYDNGSFIGFTSA
+2220 VRIYDNGSFIGFTTA
-2235 DGTGAWSFT
+2235 DGTGAWTFT
-2244 PGTELGNGN
+2244 PGTQLGNGN

-2259 ATDAAGNVSLTS
+2259 ATDAAGNVSPTS

-2295 LPGTGTLSSG
+2295 QPGTGTLSNG
-2305 AFTNDTR
+2305 ASTNDTR
-2312 PVLNGSAEAGAR
+2312 PVLSGSAEAGAR
-2324 VAIYDNGTLLAT
+2324 VAIYDNGALLAT
-2336 VTAAIDGT
+2336 VTATIDGT
-2344 WEYLPAALGNG
+2344 WEYLTTTLGNG

-2364 DAAGNVSPTS
+2364 DAAGNVSPVS
-2374 GGFIINVDTI
+2374 GGFTINVDTI
-2384 APSAPLL
+2384 APSVPLL

-2396 DIAGGVFNAALN
+2396 DIAGGVFNAALS

-2450 SFTPTTPLTNG
+2450 SFTPTTPLANG

-2473 GNTSSATAGFNV
+2473 GNTSGATAGFSV

-2495 SISSIIDDVGPNT
+2495 SISSIIDDIGPNT
-2508 GAIGANQPTN
+2508 GPIGSNQPTN

-2523 LNGTTE
+2523 LNGSTE
-2529 ANARVDIYDNGSFVI
+2529 ANARVDIYDNGSFVT

-2605 ANGTTLTG
+2605 ANGTALTG

-2627 GTVLGT
+2627 GTGLGT

-2654 TLQVS
+2654 TLMVS

-2695 ITGPVAAGKTTN
+2695 IMGPVAPGKTTN

-2713 SGTAQANAIVSLYNN
+2713 SGTAQANAVINLYNN
-2728 GVLMGTT
+2728 GVLMGFT

-2769 GLSSSFSV
+2769 GLSGSFSV

-2851 NTSSPTSAIAPVLPL
+2851 NTSSPTNALAPVLPL

-2876 LQTDVIV
+2876 LQTDVTV
-2883 STDHQSD
+2883 STEHQSD

-2936 SLLNTLEIVI
+2936 SLLNTLEVVI
-2946 QRFDTSLNAWVTVVD
+2946 QRFDTALNAWVTVVD
-2961 TGKSDFASLLTL
+2961 TGKPDFASLLTL

-2980 NYGGLTGGDYRVV
+2980 NYSGLTGGDYRVV

-3010 SVVKASAGTII
+3010 SVVKASAGTIT

-3062 PTGGI
+3062 PVGGI

-3123 APTASTVTAAD
+3123 APTTSTVTAAD
-3134 DAAVLTY
+3134 DVAALTY
-3141 GTQVIAVDHL
+3141 GTQVIAVDHGT
-3151 PSQQTG
+3151 SQQTG
-3157 FTLASV
+3157 FTLANV

-3189 TRTLTVQ
+3189 TRTLTVK
-3196 ANVLGVTLGGFDLY
+3196 ASVLGVTVGGFDLY

-3220 YEQYRVQPNWVTA
+3220 YEQFRVKPNWVTA
-3233 LLGGSSSAYT
+3233 LLGGSSTDYT

-3299 TVITEVNGIVVNGTG
+3299 TVITEVNGVTVNGTG

-3352 VYKVRAPNGDTGSAS
+3352 VYKVKAPNGDTGSAS
-3367 LNIKPTPQPLD
+3367 LNIKPTPQALD
-3378 AVNDISSQM
+3378 AVNDVSSTM
-3387 AVTTQADTSRLFADN
+3387 AVTTQADTSRSFTDD
-3402 SVGNASWNAQLLSPT
+3402 SVGNASWSAQLLSPT
-3417 SQNGTGVIEVAT
+3417 SKSGTGVIEIAT

-3461 NVKVASN
+3461 NIKIAGN
-3468 SFNGGLLIG
+3468 SFNGGLLVG
-3477 GNIDIALGI
+3477 GNIDIALSGI
-3486 MLHPGNYRLD
+3486 VLHPGNYRLD
-3496 YTGSVGALGLGNIT
+3496 YTGSVGGLGLGNIT

-3528 TANSVAGNIYDGDHI
+3528 TANSVTGNIYDGDHI

-3556 GSTATLDPLS
+3556 GSTVTLDPLS

-3594 DVSLSTIL
+3594 DVSLSTIV

-3628 PQVVSTVDADRF
+3628 PQVVSTVDADRL
-3640 TGSVYGDTLI
+3640 TGSAYGDTLI

-3659 TGGNVGNVGVG
+3659 TGGNISNGA
-3670 PTDTWTNFSLAQGDK
+3670 TDTWTNFSLAQGDK

>member
-19 ASEVTLSSPSIV
+19 SSEVTLSSPSIV

-66 LGKGEAQNQLVLE
+66 VGKGDAQNQLVLE

-140 GGGGSDNN
+140 GGGGGGGSDNN
-148 AGNGNAG
+148 AGNGNGG
-155 NGNGSGGNGNG
+155 NGNGNGNG
-166 GNGEGNG
+166 GNG
-173 NGNGDGDGDGDG
+173 
-185 DGGTPP
+185 DGGSPP
-191 TTTPNRPDVPV
+191 TTTPNMPDVPV
-202 ITSIIDNQDLITGPV
+202 ITSVIDNQELITGPV

-263 PSSPLADGTHQFTV
+263 PSSPLADGTHKFTV

-286 GMSDSWEIIVDSLAP
+286 DMSDSWEIIVDTLAP
-301 DAPVVTQETD
+301 DAPVVTEVTD
-311 NVGSITG
+311 NSGSIKG
-318 FIANNG
+318 LIGNNG

-332 LTGTGEVG
+332 LTGTGEAG
-340 SFISISDNGILI
+340 SYISISDNGILI
-352 GMVRV
+352 GMVQV
-357 DDNGNWTFTPDIPLS
+357 DDNGNWTFTPDTPLS

-382 TDAAG
+382 TDDAG
-387 NVSAETRVPTFTVDT
+387 NVSAETSVPTFTIDT
-402 TPPAAAVIS
+402 TPPEGAVIS
-411 SVNPEGTEVTGR
+411 SVNLQGTEVTGS
-423 AEAGSLVI
+423 AEVGSQVI

-450 FSIAISPSQTHGEAL
+450 FVIAISPSQTHGEAL

-474 NIGPDTSFN
+474 NVGPDTSFN
-483 ATNSGYPGVPVIVSI
+483 ATNSGYPGVPVIISI
-498 MDDFAPSTGPLSN
+498 VDDVTPSTGPLNN
-511 NQATNDNTPTLSG
+511 NQATNDPTPTISG
-524 TADANSTVTIYDNG
+524 TADANSTVNIYNNG
-538 TIIDS
+538 ALVVSVQADS
-543 VLADGNGNWTWTS
+543 SGNWTWTS
-556 SSPLSDELHAFTA
+556 NTNLQDDSYSFTT
-569 TATNQSGTGGMSPA
+569 TATNHLGTGGTSSA
-583 FNINIDTQPPSP
+583 FNITIDTQPPSA

-604 GTVVTGT
+604 GSVVTGT
-611 TEPGN
+611 AEPGS
-616 TVVITGSGGTQI
+616 TVTINNNNGLQI

-647 TNGETIEAI
+647 TNGETITAI

-668 TALAPDITAPQP
+668 TALAPDITAPLP
-680 PTNLLVNGTG
+680 PANLVINPTG
-690 DQVTGKAEPNST
+690 DQVTGMAEPNST
-702 VNILDPDGN
+702 VHILDPGGA
-711 IIGTATADTDG
+711 IIGTVTAG
-722 DFTATLVPPQ
+722 SNGEFTATLVPPQ
-732 TNGETLTANA
+732 TNGEHLVANA
-742 TDTAGNKGDNASVTA
+742 TDAAGNTSGNSAITA

-785 STVTVKDSNGNP
+785 STVTVKDSNGNQ
-797 IGIGQADSGGNFTVS
+797 IGTGQADSGGNFTVS
-812 IAPSQKNG
+812 ITPSKMNG

-839 ALAPDITAPNQ
+839 AVAPDITAPGT
-850 PVIIAVTDDVDD
+850 PIITAVTDDQPMYQ
-862 FTGPINNNGLTN
+862 GPLNNGDVTN
-874 DDKPKI
+874 DSKPKL
-880 EGIAEAGSRVKI
+880 EGTAEAGSQVKI
-892 YDNGTLLATVNA
+892 YDNGTLLTTVVA
-904 DNNGNWNYT
+904 DINGNWNYT
-913 PTAAL
+913 PVSAL
-918 SQGAHVFTV
+918 SEGAHIFTV
-927 TATDAA
+927 TSTDAA

-941 WKIIVDSIAPT
+941 WKIIVDTIAPT

-965 ITGNVANNGWVTN
+965 ITGSVANNGWVTN
-978 DNTPTLSG
+978 DNTPTISG
-986 TGEPGSLVSLYDGS
+986 TGEPGSLVNLYDGIQ
-1000 LLMTVILVDSSGTW
+1000 LLTVILVDSSGTW

-1048 VSVTVDTQPPGDP
+1048 VSVTVDTQPPGAP
-1061 VILAATDDVGNAPIV
+1061 VILAATDDVGNAPID
-1076 LPSGSRSNDTL
+1076 LPTGSRSNDTL
-1087 PELKGTGIAGS
+1087 PELKGTGTDGS
-1098 TITLYEGSTPIGT
+1098 KITLYDGATPIGS
-1111 TTVLPAGTWSIQLSQ
+1111 TTVLPGGTWSIQLDQ
-1126 PLSEGAHNLS
+1126 PLSEGTHNLS
-1136 AIATDAAGNASNA
+1136 AIATDVAGNASNA
-1149 GNFTLTIDTTPPV
+1149 GTFTLTIDTTPPA

-1187 SSNPELSG
+1187 SLNPELSG

-1204 IYDNGGSIGI
+1204 IYDNGGSIGT

-1220 GTWTFTPTS
+1220 GTWTFTPPNA
-1229 LADGPHKF
+1229 LPEGPHKF

-1264 AQPAAPIITDDV
+1264 VQPGAPVITDDV

-1287 TNDTAPTFSGTG
+1287 TNDTTPTFSGTG
-1299 NVGDLITLYLAGTP
+1299 NVGDLITVYLNGTP
-1313 PLQGTTTVGADGNWS
+1313 PLQGTTTVGADGTWS
-1328 FTPSAPVA
+1328 FTPPAPVT
-1336 PGSYQVTLT
+1336 PGTYQVTLT

-1353 SLPSNAIT
+1353 SQPSTAIT

-1374 IAANDNVGDATGD
+1374 IAANDNVGDIMGD
-1387 LAPDAVTDDTTPT
+1387 LAPNAVTDDTTPT
-1400 IRGTGSDGDTI
+1400 IRGTGVNGDII
-1411 TLYNGGTVIGTTT
+1411 TLYNGGTVIGTAT

-1451 AAGNIS
+1451 PAGNVS
-1457 SNSNSISFTVNNTKL
+1457 DNSNSISFTVNNTKL

-1484 GIFTGSLTSGSV
+1484 GVFTGSLTSGSV
-1496 TDDTSPTISGTGT
+1496 TDDTTPTISGTGT

-1518 GNNPVAIA
+1518 GNNPIAIA
-1526 TATVAANGT
+1526 TATVAANGS

-1540 PLTPNVSHTLTFG
+1540 PLTPNITHTLTFG
-1553 AVDAAGNSLAADN
+1553 AVDDAGNSLAADN
-1566 PLTVIVDTLPPA
+1566 PLTLIVDTLPPA

-1591 VSGTADAGST
+1591 VSGSADPGST

-1606 GNTILGQGVADGSG
+1606 GTSILGQGIADDSG

-1633 QALNAIAQDTAGNQS
+1633 QALNAIAQDPAGNQS

-1653 NAATSSVPHPPTLE
+1653 SAATSSVPHPPTLE

-1700 SVTIY
+1700 TVNIYVNGVLQVPSV
-1705 QNGASIATVTA
+1705 IADV
-1716 DAVSGAWS
+1716 VSGAWS
-1724 YQLPTALTNG
+1724 YQLPAPLTNG
-1734 ITYNFTVSQTVD
+1734 ATYNFTVSQTV
-1746 GTPSGL
+1746 GGIPSGQ

-1760 DTTPPQVPTITSI
+1760 DTTAPQAPTITSI
-1773 IDDIAPGT
+1773 IDDVAPGT

-1791 DSRPTFNGTGEAGA
+1791 DSRPTLNGTGEPGA

-1837 GDHIFTARATDAAGN
+1837 GDHLFTARATDAAGN
-1852 QGDPSGDF
+1852 QGDPSSDF
-1860 QIIVDTLVPNAP
+1860 RIIVDTLVPNAP

-1883 TQILTSGQLTNDNTP
+1883 IQPLTSGQLTNDNTP

-1908 LVTIRDNGA
+1908 VVTIRDNGT
-1917 VIGTTISDENGNWS
+1917 VIGTTTSDENGNWS

-1943 SLTATVTD
+1943 SLTASVTD
-1951 GAGNIS
+1951 NAGNIS
-1957 PATPPFVVVVDTL
+1957 PTTPPFVVVVDTL
-1970 PPAAPTITS
+1970 APAAPSITS
-1979 VIDDQPGNTTLA
+1979 VIDDQPGNTALT

-2009 GTIIT
+2009 GAIIT

-2019 DAIGTAQVDE
+2019 AEIGTTQVDE
-2029 SGNWRFTPDAPL
+2029 SGNWSFTPDAPL
-2041 GQGQHIFTTVA
+2041 GQGQHNFTVVA
-2052 TDQAGNSGGVSS
+2052 TDQAGNTGGVSS

-2071 SVAPSI
+2071 SIAPSI

-2083 QDSTAPTTGP
+2083 QDNTAPTTGP
-2093 ITNGQTTNESR
+2093 ISNGQISNESR

-2123 QPIGTT
+2123 QAIGTT
-2129 TVGAN
+2129 IVGAGGNWSFTPSAALGN
-2134 GTWSLTPTDALSNG
+2134 GQ
-2148 PHTLTVTATDSAGNT
+2148 HTLTVTATDSAGNT
-2163 SQPSNSFTLIVDT
+2163 SLPSGGFTYTVDT
-2176 VLPGTPAITQ
+2176 MAPTAPVITQ

-2220 VRVYDNGSFIGFTSA
+2220 VRIYDNGSFIGFTTA
-2235 DGTGAWSFT
+2235 DGTGAWTFT
-2244 PGTELGNGN
+2244 PGTQLGNGN

-2259 ATDAAGNVSLTS
+2259 ATDAAGNVSPTS

-2295 LPGTGTLSSG
+2295 QPGTGTLSNG

-2312 PVLNGSAEAGAR
+2312 PVLSGSAEAGAR
-2324 VAIYDNGTLLAT
+2324 VAIYDNGALLAT
-2336 VTAAIDGT
+2336 VTATIDGT
-2344 WEYLPAALGNG
+2344 WEYLTTTLGNG

-2364 DAAGNVSPTS
+2364 DAAGNVSPVS
-2374 GGFIINVDTI
+2374 GGFTINVDTI
-2384 APSAPLL
+2384 APSVPLL

-2396 DIAGGVFNAALN
+2396 DIAGGVFNAALS

-2450 SFTPTTPLTNG
+2450 SFTPTTPLANG

-2473 GNTSSATAGFNV
+2473 GNTSGATAGFSV

-2495 SISSIIDDVGPNT
+2495 SISSIIDDIGPNT
-2508 GAIGANQPTN
+2508 GPIGSNQPTN

-2523 LNGTTE
+2523 LNGSTE
-2529 ANARVDIYDNGSFVI
+2529 ANARVDIYDNGSFVT

-2605 ANGTTLTG
+2605 ANGTALTG

-2654 TLQVS
+2654 TLLVS

-2695 ITGPVAAGKTTN
+2695 IMGPVAPGKTTN

-2713 SGTAQANAIVSLYNN
+2713 SGTAQANAVINLYNN
-2728 GVLMGTT
+2728 GVLMGFT

-2769 GLSSSFSV
+2769 GLSGSFSV
-2777 IVDTTPPTAPTILI
+2777 IVDTTPPTAPTLLI

-2851 NTSSPTSAIAPVLPL
+2851 NTSSPTNALAPVLPL

-2876 LQTDVIV
+2876 LQTDVTV
-2883 STDHQSD
+2883 STEHQSD

-2936 SLLNTLEIVI
+2936 SLLNTLEVVI
-2946 QRFDTSLNAWVTVVD
+2946 QRFDTALNAWVTVVD
-2961 TGKSDFASLLTL
+2961 TGKPDFASLLTL

-2980 NYGGLTGGDYRVV
+2980 NYSGLTGGDYRVV

-3010 SVVKASAGTII
+3010 SVVKVSAGTIT

-3062 PTGGI
+3062 PAGGI

-3123 APTASTVTAAD
+3123 APTTSTVTAAD
-3134 DAAVLTY
+3134 DVAALTY
-3141 GTQVIAVDHL
+3141 GTQVIAVDHGT
-3151 PSQQTG
+3151 SQQTG
-3157 FTLASV
+3157 FTLANV

-3189 TRTLTVQ
+3189 TRTLTVK
-3196 ANVLGVTLGGFDLY
+3196 ASVLGVTVGGFDLY

-3220 YEQYRVQPNWVTA
+3220 YEQFRVKPNWVTA
-3233 LLGGSSSAYT
+3233 LLGGSSTDYT

-3299 TVITEVNGIVVNGTG
+3299 TVISEVNGVTVNGTG

-3352 VYKVRAPNGDTGSAS
+3352 VYKVKAPNGDTGSAS
-3367 LNIKPTPQPLD
+3367 LNIKPTPQALD
-3378 AVNDISSQM
+3378 AVNDVSSTM
-3387 AVTTQADTSRLFADN
+3387 AVSTQADTSRSFTDD
-3402 SVGNASWNAQLLSPT
+3402 SVGNASWSAQLLSPT
-3417 SQNGTGVIEVAT
+3417 SKSGTGVIEIAT

-3461 NVKVASN
+3461 NIKIAGN
-3468 SFNGGLLIG
+3468 SFNGGLLVG
-3477 GNIDIALGI
+3477 GNIDIALSGI
-3486 MLHPGNYRLD
+3486 VLHPGNYRLD
-3496 YTGSVGALGLGNIT
+3496 YTGSVGGLGLGNIT

-3528 TANSVAGNIYDGDHI
+3528 TANSVTGNIYDGDHI

-3556 GSTATLDPLS
+3556 GSTVTLDPLS

-3594 DVSLSTIL
+3594 DVSLSTIV

-3628 PQVVSTVDADRF
+3628 PQVVSTVDADRL
-3640 TGSVYGDTLI
+3640 TGSAYGDTLI

-3659 TGGNVGNVGVG
+3659 TGGNISNGA
-3670 PTDTWTNFSLAQGDK
+3670 TDTWTNFSLAQGDK

>member
-1 MRLLAVVSK
+1 M
-10 LTGVSTNVE
+10 
-19 ASEVTLSSPSIV
+19 
-31 KLSVSREEV
+31 
-40 SQLTRVNQ
+40 
-48 DLVVTL
+48 
-54 RSGETITIKNFY
+54 
-66 LGKGEAQNQLVLE
+66 
-79 DSNGALWWV
+79 
-88 QDTDGAFHFQHLD
+88 
-101 DLTPLMT
+101 
-108 AEGSHEGGAVWP
+108 
-120 WVLGGIAV
+120 
-128 AGGIGLAAGGGG
+128 
-140 GGGGSDNN
+140 
-148 AGNGNAG
+148 
-155 NGNGSGGNGNG
+155 
-166 GNGEGNG
+166 
-173 NGNGDGDGDGDG
+173 
-185 DGGTPP
+185 
-191 TTTPNRPDVPV
+191 
-202 ITSIIDNQDLITGPV
+202 
-217 NQQESTND
+217 
-225 NTPTLQGTG
+225 
-234 PANATLHIFDNGVEI
+234 
-249 GQVTIDANGNWSFT
+249 
-263 PSSPLADGTHQFTV
+263 
-277 SASDGTGSS
+277 
-286 GMSDSWEIIVDSLAP
+286 
-301 DAPVVTQETD
+301 
-311 NVGSITG
+311 
-318 FIANNG
+318 
-324 VTDDATPT
+324 
-332 LTGTGEVG
+332 
-340 SFISISDNGILI
+340 
-352 GMVRV
+352 
-357 DDNGNWTFTPDIPLS
+357 
-372 DGVHNLTLTQ
+372 
-382 TDAAG
+382 
-387 NVSAETRVPTFTVDT
+387 
-402 TPPAAAVIS
+402 
-411 SVNPEGTEVTGR
+411 
-423 AEAGSLVI
+423 
-431 IIGSNNQVLGSTT
+431 
-444 VDQTGN
+444 
-450 FSIAISPSQTHGEAL
+450 
-465 IAKIQDQAG
+465 
-474 NIGPDTSFN
+474 
-483 ATNSGYPGVPVIVSI
+483 
-498 MDDFAPSTGPLSN
+498 
-511 NQATNDNTPTLSG
+511 
-524 TADANSTVTIYDNG
+524 
-538 TIIDS
+538 
-543 VLADGNGNWTWTS
+543 
-556 SSPLSDELHAFTA
+556 
-569 TATNQSGTGGMSPA
+569 
-583 FNINIDTQPPSP
+583 
-595 PDDLNVSAD
+595 
-604 GTVVTGT
+604 
-611 TEPGN
+611 
-616 TVVITGSGGTQI
+616 
-628 GSGVAGTDG
+628 
-637 SFTITINPPQ
+637 
-647 TNGETIEAI
+647 
-656 ATDPAGNPSLPE
+656 
-668 TALAPDITAPQP
+668 
-680 PTNLLVNGTG
+680 
-690 DQVTGKAEPNST
+690 
-702 VNILDPDGN
+702 
-711 IIGTATADTDG
+711 
-722 DFTATLVPPQ
+722 
-732 TNGETLTANA
+732 
-742 TDTAGNKGDNASVTA
+742 
-757 PDTTAPD
+757 
-764 APTGV
+764 
-769 TVAGDGGSV
+769 
-778 SGHAEAG
+778 
-785 STVTVKDSNGNP
+785 
-797 IGIGQADSGGNFTVS
+797 
-812 IAPSQKNG
+812 NG

-839 ALAPDITAPNQ
+839 AVAPDITAPGT
-850 PVIIAVTDDVDD
+850 PIITAVTDDQPMYQ
-862 FTGPINNNGLTN
+862 GPLNNGDVTN
-874 DDKPKI
+874 DSKPKL
-880 EGIAEAGSRVKI
+880 EGTAEAGSQVKI
-892 YDNGTLLATVNA
+892 YDNGTLLTTVVA
-904 DNNGNWNYT
+904 DINGNWNYT
-913 PTAAL
+913 PVSAL
-918 SQGAHVFTV
+918 SEGAHIFTV
-927 TATDAA
+927 TSTDAA

-941 WKIIVDSIAPT
+941 WKIIVDTIAPT

-965 ITGNVANNGWVTN
+965 ITGSVANNGWVTN
-978 DNTPTLSG
+978 DNTPTISG
-986 TGEPGSLVSLYDGS
+986 TGEPGSLVNLYDGIQ
-1000 LLMTVILVDSSGTW
+1000 LLTVILVDSSGTW

-1048 VSVTVDTQPPGDP
+1048 VSVTVDTQPPGAP
-1061 VILAATDDVGNAPIV
+1061 VILAATDDVGNAPID
-1076 LPSGSRSNDTL
+1076 LPTGSRSNDTL
-1087 PELKGTGIAGS
+1087 PELKGTGTDGS
-1098 TITLYEGSTPIGT
+1098 KITLYDGATPIGS
-1111 TTVLPAGTWSIQLSQ
+1111 TTVLPGGTWSIQLDQ
-1126 PLSEGAHNLS
+1126 PLSEGTHNLS
-1136 AIATDAAGNASNA
+1136 AIATDVAGNASNA
-1149 GNFTLTIDTTPPV
+1149 GNFTLTIDTTPPA

-1179 LSNGSSTK
+1179 LNNGSSTK

-1204 IYDNGGSIGI
+1204 IYDNGGPIGT

-1229 LADGPHKF
+1229 LADGSHKF

-1244 AGNTGIPSAS
+1244 AGNTGIPSAG

-1264 AQPAAPIITDDV
+1264 AQPAAPIITDNV

-1287 TNDTAPTFSGTG
+1287 TNDTTPTFSGTG
-1299 NVGDLITLYLAGTP
+1299 NVGDLITVYLNGTP
-1313 PLQGTTTVGADGNWS
+1313 PLQGTTTVGADGTWS
-1328 FTPSAPVA
+1328 FTPPAPVT
-1336 PGSYQVTLT
+1336 PGTYQVTLT

-1353 SLPSNAIT
+1353 SQPSTAIT

-1374 IAANDNVGDATGD
+1374 IAANDNVGDIMGD
-1387 LAPDAVTDDTTPT
+1387 LAPNAVTDDTTPT
-1400 IRGTGSDGDTI
+1400 IRGTGINGDII
-1411 TLYNGGTVIGTTT
+1411 TLYNGGTVIGTAT
-1424 VAGGTWSITPGTAL
+1424 VAGGTWSITPETAL

-1451 AAGNIS
+1451 PAGNVS
-1457 SNSNSISFTVNNTKL
+1457 DNSNSISFTVNNTKL

-1484 GIFTGSLTSGSV
+1484 GVFTGSLTSGSV
-1496 TDDTSPTISGTGT
+1496 TDDTTPTISGIGT

-1518 GNNPVAIA
+1518 GNNPIAIA
-1526 TATVAANGT
+1526 TATVAANGS

-1540 PLTPNVSHTLTFG
+1540 PLTPNITHTLTFG
-1553 AVDAAGNSLAADN
+1553 AVDDAGNSLAADN
-1566 PLTVIVDTLPPA
+1566 PLTLIVDTLPPA

-1591 VSGTADAGST
+1591 VSGSADPGST

-1606 GNTILGQGVADGSG
+1606 GTSILGQGIADDSG

-1633 QALNAIAQDTAGNQS
+1633 QALNAIAQDPAGNQS

-1653 NAATSSVPHPPTLE
+1653 SAATSSVPHPPTLE

-1700 SVTIY
+1700 TVNIYVNGVLQVPSV
-1705 QNGASIATVTA
+1705 IADV
-1716 DAVSGAWS
+1716 VSGAWS
-1724 YQLPTALTNG
+1724 YQLPAPLTNG
-1734 ITYNFTVSQTVD
+1734 ATYNFTVSQTV
-1746 GTPSGL
+1746 GGIPSGQ

-1760 DTTPPQVPTITSI
+1760 DTTAPQAPTITSI
-1773 IDDIAPGT
+1773 IDDVAPDT

-1791 DSRPTFNGTGEAGA
+1791 DSRPTLNGTGEPGA

-1813 IAYATTTVNSNGF
+1813 VAYATTTVNSNGF

-1837 GDHIFTARATDAAGN
+1837 GDHLFTARATDAAGN
-1852 QGDPSGDF
+1852 QGDPSSDF
-1860 QIIVDTLVPNAP
+1860 RIIVDTLVPNAP

-1883 TQILTSGQLTNDNTP
+1883 IQPLTSGQLTNDNTP

-1908 LVTIRDNGA
+1908 VVTIRDNGT
-1917 VIGTTISDENGNWS
+1917 VIGTTTSDENGNWS

-1943 SLTATVTD
+1943 SLTASVTD
-1951 GAGNIS
+1951 NAGNIS
-1957 PATPPFVVVVDTL
+1957 PTTPPFVVVVDTL
-1970 PPAAPTITS
+1970 APAAPSITS
-1979 VIDDQPGNTTLA
+1979 VIDDQPGNTALT

-2009 GTIIT
+2009 GAIIT

-2019 DAIGTAQVDE
+2019 AEIGTTQVDE
-2029 SGNWRFTPDAPL
+2029 SGNWSFTPDAPL
-2041 GQGQHIFTTVA
+2041 GQGQHNFTVVA
-2052 TDQAGNSGGVSS
+2052 TDQAGNTGGVSS

-2071 SVAPSI
+2071 SIAPSI

-2083 QDSTAPTTGP
+2083 QDNTAPTTGP
-2093 ITNGQTTNESR
+2093 ISNGQISNESR
-2104 PALSGTGEIG
+2104 PALSGTGEVG

-2123 QPIGTT
+2123 QAIGTT
-2129 TVGAN
+2129 IVGAGGSWSFTPSAALGN
-2134 GTWSLTPTDALSNG
+2134 GQ
-2148 PHTLTVTATDSAGNT
+2148 HTLTVTATDSAGNT
-2163 SQPSNSFTLIVDT
+2163 SLPSGGFTYTVDT
-2176 VLPGTPAITQ
+2176 LAPTAPVITQ

-2220 VRVYDNGSFIGFTSA
+2220 VRIYDNGSFIGFTTA
-2235 DGTGAWSFT
+2235 DGTGAWTFT
-2244 PGTELGNGN
+2244 PGTQLGNGN

-2259 ATDAAGNVSLTS
+2259 ATDAAGNVSPTS

-2295 LPGTGTLSSG
+2295 QPGTGTLSNG
-2305 AFTNDTR
+2305 ASTNDTR
-2312 PVLNGSAEAGAR
+2312 PVLSGSAEAGAR
-2324 VAIYDNGTLLAT
+2324 VAIYDNGALLAT
-2336 VTAAIDGT
+2336 VTATIDGT
-2344 WEYLPAALGNG
+2344 WEYLTTTLGNG

-2364 DAAGNVSPTS
+2364 DAAGNVSPVS
-2374 GGFIINVDTI
+2374 GGFTINVDTI
-2384 APSAPLL
+2384 APSVPLL

-2396 DIAGGVFNAALN
+2396 DIAGGVFNAALS

-2450 SFTPTTPLTNG
+2450 SFTPTTPLANG

-2473 GNTSSATAGFNV
+2473 GNTSGATAGFSV

-2495 SISSIIDDVGPNT
+2495 SISSIIDDIGPNT
-2508 GAIGANQPTN
+2508 GPIGSNQPTN

-2523 LNGTTE
+2523 LNGSTE
-2529 ANARVDIYDNGSFVI
+2529 ANARVDIYDNGSFVT

-2605 ANGTTLTG
+2605 ANGTALTG

-2627 GTVLGT
+2627 GTGLGT

-2654 TLQVS
+2654 TLMVS

-2695 ITGPVAAGKTTN
+2695 IMGPVAPGKTTN

-2713 SGTAQANAIVSLYNN
+2713 SGTAQANAVINLYNN
-2728 GVLMGTT
+2728 GVLMGFT

-2769 GLSSSFSV
+2769 GLSGSFSV

-2851 NTSSPTSAIAPVLPL
+2851 NTSSPTNALAPVLPL

-2876 LQTDVIV
+2876 LQTDVTV
-2883 STDHQSD
+2883 STEHQSD

-2936 SLLNTLEIVI
+2936 SLLNTLEVVI
-2946 QRFDTSLNAWVTVVD
+2946 QRFDTALNAWVTVVD
-2961 TGKSDFASLLTL
+2961 TGKPDFASLLTL

-2980 NYGGLTGGDYRVV
+2980 NYSGLTGGDYRVV

-3010 SVVKASAGTII
+3010 SVVKASAGTIT

-3062 PTGGI
+3062 PVGGI

-3123 APTASTVTAAD
+3123 APTTSTVTAAD
-3134 DAAVLTY
+3134 DVAALTY
-3141 GTQVIAVDHL
+3141 GTQVIAVDHGT
-3151 PSQQTG
+3151 SQQTG
-3157 FTLASV
+3157 FTLANV

-3189 TRTLTVQ
+3189 TRTLTVK
-3196 ANVLGVTLGGFDLY
+3196 ASVLGVTVGGFDLY

-3220 YEQYRVQPNWVTA
+3220 YEQFRVKPNWVTA
-3233 LLGGSSSAYT
+3233 LLGGSSTDYT

-3299 TVITEVNGIVVNGTG
+3299 TVITEVNGVTVNGTG

-3352 VYKVRAPNGDTGSAS
+3352 VYKVKAPNGDTGSAS
-3367 LNIKPTPQPLD
+3367 LNIKPTPQALD
-3378 AVNDISSQM
+3378 AVNDVSSTM
-3387 AVTTQADTSRLFADN
+3387 AVTTQADTSRSFTDD
-3402 SVGNASWNAQLLSPT
+3402 SVGNASWSAQLLSPT
-3417 SQNGTGVIEVAT
+3417 SKSGTGVIEIAT

-3461 NVKVASN
+3461 NIKIAGN
-3468 SFNGGLLIG
+3468 SFNGGLLVG
-3477 GNIDIALGI
+3477 GNIDIALSGI
-3486 MLHPGNYRLD
+3486 VLHPGNYRLD
-3496 YTGSVGALGLGNIT
+3496 YTGSVGGLGLGNIT

-3528 TANSVAGNIYDGDHI
+3528 TANSVTGNIYDGDHI

-3556 GSTATLDPLS
+3556 GSTVTLDPLS

-3594 DVSLSTIL
+3594 DVSLSTIV

-3628 PQVVSTVDADRF
+3628 PQVVSTVDADRL
-3640 TGSVYGDTLI
+3640 TGSAYGDTLI

-3659 TGGNVGNVGVG
+3659 TGGNISNGA
-3670 PTDTWTNFSLAQGDK
+3670 TDTWTNFSLAQGDK

>member
-140 GGGGSDNN
+140 GGGGGGSDNN

-173 NGNGDGDGDGDG
+173 NGDGDGDG

-202 ITSIIDNQDLITGPV
+202 ITSIIDNQELITGPV

-277 SASDGTGSS
+277 SASNGAGSS

-352 GMVRV
+352 GMAQV

-387 NVSAETRVPTFTVDT
+387 NVSAETRIPTFTVDT

-411 SVNPEGTEVTGR
+411 SVNPEGNEVTGR

-444 VDQTGN
+444 VGQTGN
-450 FSIAISPSQTHGEAL
+450 FVIAISPSQTHGEAL

-511 NQATNDNTPTLSG
+511 NQATNDQTPTLSG
-524 TADANSTVTIYDNG
+524 TADANSTVNIYNNG
-538 TIIDS
+538 VFVIS
-543 VLADGNGNWTWTS
+543 VLADASGNWTWTS
-556 SSPLSDELHAFTA
+556 NTNLQDGLYAFTA
-569 TATNQSGTGGMSPA
+569 TATNHLGTGGTSPA

-742 TDTAGNKGDNASVTA
+742 TDTAGNKGNDASVNA

-1034 ATDAAGNVITSPTV
+1034 ATDAAGNVITSSTV

-1061 VILAATDDVGNAPIV
+1061 VILVATDDVGNAPID

-1098 TITLYEGSTPIGT
+1098 TITLYEGSTPIGS

-1204 IYDNGGSIGI
+1204 IYDNGGSIGT

-1220 GTWTFTPTS
+1220 GSWTFTPTS

-1287 TNDTAPTFSGTG
+1287 TNDTTPTFSGTG

-1313 PLQGTTTVGADGNWS
+1313 PLQGTATVGAD
-1328 FTPSAPVA
+1328 
-1336 PGSYQVTLT
+1336 
-1345 ATDPAGNV
+1345 
-1353 SLPSNAIT
+1353 
-1361 LNIDTTPSAPPVI
+1361 
-1374 IAANDNVGDATGD
+1374 
-1387 LAPDAVTDDTTPT
+1387 
-1400 IRGTGSDGDTI
+1400 
-1411 TLYNGGTVIGTTT
+1411 
-1424 VAGGTWSITPGTAL
+1424 
-1438 ANGSYTLSATATD
+1438 
-1451 AAGNIS
+1451 
-1457 SNSNSISFTVNNTKL
+1457 
-1472 TLPQVTDIQDNV
+1472 
-1484 GIFTGSLTSGSV
+1484 
-1496 TDDTSPTISGTGT
+1496 
-1509 PGSTVLIFD
+1509 
-1518 GNNPVAIA
+1518 
-1526 TATVAANGT
+1526 GT

-1566 PLTVIVDTLPPA
+1566 PLTLIVDTLPPA

-1734 ITYNFTVSQTVD
+1734 ITYNFTVTQTVD

-1957 PATPPFVVVVDTL
+1957 PTTPPFVVVVDTL

-1979 VIDDQPGNTTLA
+1979 VIDDQPGNTALT

-2009 GTIIT
+2009 GAIIT

-2019 DAIGTAQVDE
+2019 VSIGTAQVDE

-2077 PVISSV
+2077 PVISTV

-2259 ATDAAGNVSLTS
+2259 ATDAAGNVSPTS

-2396 DIAGGVFNAALN
+2396 DIAGGVFNAALS

-2473 GNTSSATAGFNV
+2473 GNTSSATAGFSV

-2674 APFTGVPPAPVIAS
+2674 APFTGVPPAPVIAT

-2791 SADGGTVSGVAEA
+2791 SADGGIVSGVAEA

-2936 SLLNTLEIVI
+2936 SLLNTLEVVI
-2946 QRFDTSLNAWVTVVD
+2946 QRFDTGLNAWVTVVD
-2961 TGKSDFASLLTL
+2961 TGKPDFASLLTL

-2980 NYGGLTGGDYRVV
+2980 NYSGLTGGDYRVV

-3050 AITDGNGNVVNI
+3050 SITDGNGNVVNI
-3062 PTGGI
+3062 PAGGI

-3123 APTASTVTAAD
+3123 APTTSTVTAAD

-3157 FTLASV
+3157 FTLTSV

-3378 AVNDISSQM
+3378 AVNDISSTM

-3522 QNFETS
+3522 QNVETS
-3528 TANSVAGNIYDGDHI
+3528 AANSVAGNIYDGDHI
-3543 ASVHTLLTVNGTG
+3543 ASVHTLLTVSGTG

>member
-19 ASEVTLSSPSIV
+19 SSEVTLSSPSIV

-66 LGKGEAQNQLVLE
+66 VGKGDAQNQLVLE

-140 GGGGSDNN
+140 GGGGGGGSDNN
-148 AGNGNAG
+148 AGNGNGG
-155 NGNGSGGNGNG
+155 NGNGNGNG
-166 GNGEGNG
+166 GNG
-173 NGNGDGDGDGDG
+173 
-185 DGGTPP
+185 DGGSPP
-191 TTTPNRPDVPV
+191 TTTPNMPDVPV
-202 ITSIIDNQDLITGPV
+202 ITSVIDNQELITGPV

-225 NTPTLQGTG
+225 NMPTLQGTG

-249 GQVTIDANGNWSFT
+249 GRVTIDANGNWSFT
-263 PSSPLADGTHQFTV
+263 PSSPLTDGTHKFTV

-286 GMSDSWEIIVDSLAP
+286 DMSDSWEIIVDTLAP
-301 DAPVVTQETD
+301 DAPVVTEVTD
-311 NVGSITG
+311 DSGSIKG
-318 FIANNG
+318 LIGNNG

-332 LTGTGEVG
+332 LTGTGEAG
-340 SFISISDNGILI
+340 SYISISDNGILI
-352 GMVRV
+352 GMVQV
-357 DDNGNWTFTPDIPLS
+357 DDNGNWTFTPDTPLS

-382 TDAAG
+382 TDDAG
-387 NVSAETRVPTFTVDT
+387 NVSAETSVPTFTIDT
-402 TPPAAAVIS
+402 TPPEGAVIS
-411 SVNPEGTEVTGR
+411 SVNLQGTEVTGS
-423 AEAGSLVI
+423 AEVGSQVI

-450 FSIAISPSQTHGEAL
+450 FVIAISPSQTHGEAL

-474 NIGPDTSFN
+474 NVGPDTSFN
-483 ATNSGYPGVPVIVSI
+483 ATNSGYPGVPVIISI
-498 MDDFAPSTGPLSN
+498 VDDVTPSTGPLNN
-511 NQATNDNTPTLSG
+511 NQATNDPTPTISG
-524 TADANSTVTIYDNG
+524 TADANSTVNIYNNG
-538 TIIDS
+538 ALVVS
-543 VLADGNGNWTWTS
+543 VLADSSGNWTWTS
-556 SSPLSDELHAFTA
+556 NTNLQDDSYSFTT
-569 TATNQSGTGGMSPA
+569 TATNHLGTGGTSAA
-583 FNINIDTQPPSP
+583 FNITIDTQPPSA

-604 GTVVTGT
+604 GSVVTGT
-611 TEPGN
+611 AEPGS
-616 TVVITGSGGTQI
+616 TVTINNNNGLQI

-647 TNGETIEAI
+647 TNGETITAI

-668 TALAPDITAPQP
+668 TALAPDITAPLP
-680 PTNLLVNGTG
+680 PANLVINPTG
-690 DQVTGKAEPNST
+690 DQVTGMAEPNST
-702 VNILDPDGN
+702 VHILDPGGA
-711 IIGTATADTDG
+711 IIGTVTAG
-722 DFTATLVPPQ
+722 SNGEFTATLVPPQ
-732 TNGETLTANA
+732 TNGEHLVANA
-742 TDTAGNKGDNASVTA
+742 TDAAGNTSGNSAITA

-785 STVTVKDSNGNP
+785 STVTVKDSNGNQ
-797 IGIGQADSGGNFTVS
+797 IGTGQADSGGNFTVS
-812 IAPSQKNG
+812 ITPSKMNG

-839 ALAPDITAPNQ
+839 AVAPDITAPGT
-850 PVIIAVTDDVDD
+850 PIITAVTDDQPMYQ
-862 FTGPINNNGLTN
+862 GPLNNGDVTN
-874 DDKPKI
+874 DSKPKL
-880 EGIAEAGSRVKI
+880 EGTAEAGSQVKI
-892 YDNGTLLATVNA
+892 YDNGTLLTTVVA
-904 DNNGNWNYT
+904 DINGNWNYT
-913 PTAAL
+913 PASAL
-918 SQGAHVFTV
+918 SEGAHIFTV

-941 WKIIVDSIAPT
+941 WKIIVDTIAPT

-965 ITGNVANNGWVTN
+965 ITGSVANNGWVTN
-978 DNTPTLSG
+978 DNTPTISG
-986 TGEPGSLVSLYDGS
+986 TGEPGSLVNLYDGIQ
-1000 LLMTVILVDSSGTW
+1000 LLTVILVDSSGTW

-1048 VSVTVDTQPPGDP
+1048 VSVTVDTQPPGAP
-1061 VILAATDDVGNAPIV
+1061 VILAATDDVGNAPID
-1076 LPSGSRSNDTL
+1076 LPTGSRSNDTL
-1087 PELKGTGIAGS
+1087 PELKGTGTDGS
-1098 TITLYEGSTPIGT
+1098 KITLYDGATPIGS
-1111 TTVLPAGTWSIQLSQ
+1111 TTVLPGGTWSIQLDQ
-1126 PLSEGAHNLS
+1126 PLSEGTHNLS
-1136 AIATDAAGNASNA
+1136 AIATDVAGNASNA
-1149 GNFTLTIDTTPPV
+1149 GNFTLTIDTTPPA

-1187 SSNPELSG
+1187 SLNPELSG

-1204 IYDNGGSIGI
+1204 IYDNGGSIGT

-1229 LADGPHKF
+1229 LTDGPHKF

-1287 TNDTAPTFSGTG
+1287 TNDTTPTFSGTG
-1299 NVGDLITLYLAGTP
+1299 NVGDLITVYLNGTP
-1313 PLQGTTTVGADGNWS
+1313 PLQGTTTVGADGTWS
-1328 FTPSAPVA
+1328 FTPPAPVT
-1336 PGSYQVTLT
+1336 PGAYQVTLT

-1353 SLPSNAIT
+1353 SQPSTAIT

-1374 IAANDNVGDATGD
+1374 IAANDNVGDIMGD
-1387 LAPDAVTDDTTPT
+1387 LAPNAVTDDTTPT
-1400 IRGTGSDGDTI
+1400 IRGTGVNGDII
-1411 TLYNGGTVIGTTT
+1411 TLYNGGTVIGTAT

-1438 ANGSYTLSATATD
+1438 ANGNYTLSATATD
-1451 AAGNIS
+1451 PAGNVS
-1457 SNSNSISFTVNNTKL
+1457 NNSNSISFTVNSTKL

-1484 GIFTGSLTSGSV
+1484 GVFTGSLTSGSV
-1496 TDDTSPTISGTGT
+1496 TDDTTPTISGTGT
-1509 PGSTVLIFD
+1509 PGSTVLIYD
-1518 GNNPVAIA
+1518 GNNPIAIA
-1526 TATVAANGT
+1526 TATVAANGI

-1540 PLTPNVSHTLTFG
+1540 PLTPNVTHTLTFG
-1553 AVDAAGNSLAADN
+1553 AVDNAGNSLAADN
-1566 PLTVIVDTLPPA
+1566 PLTLFVDTLPPA
-1578 TPTVTSVDPNGTL
+1578 TPTVTNVDTNGTL

-1606 GNTILGQGVADGSG
+1606 GSTILGQGVADGSG
-1620 NFAVTISPAQTTG
+1620 NFSVTISPAQTAG

-1700 SVTIY
+1700 TVKIY
-1705 QNGASIATVTA
+1705 IDGGTPPITVTA

-1724 YQLPTALTNG
+1724 YQLPTPLTNG
-1734 ITYNFTVSQTVD
+1734 TTYNFTVSQTV
-1746 GTPSGL
+1746 GGITSGL

-1760 DTTPPQVPTITSI
+1760 DTTAPQAPTITSI
-1773 IDDIAPGT
+1773 IDDVAPGT

-1791 DSRPTFNGTGEAGA
+1791 DSRPTLNGTGEPGA

-1813 IAYATTTVNSNGF
+1813 VAYATTTVNSNGF

-1837 GDHIFTARATDAAGN
+1837 GDHLFTARATDAAGN
-1852 QGDPSGDF
+1852 QGDPSSDF
-1860 QIIVDTLVPNAP
+1860 RIIVDTLVPNAP

-1883 TQILTSGQLTNDNTP
+1883 IQPLTSGQLTNDNTP

-1908 LVTIRDNGA
+1908 VVTIRDNGT
-1917 VIGTTISDENGNWS
+1917 VIGTTTSDENGNWS

-1943 SLTATVTD
+1943 SLTASVTD
-1951 GAGNIS
+1951 NAGNIS
-1957 PATPPFVVVVDTL
+1957 PTTPPFVVVVDTL
-1970 PPAAPTITS
+1970 APAAPSITS
-1979 VIDDQPGNTTLA
+1979 VIDDQPGNTALT

-2009 GTIIT
+2009 GAIIT

-2019 DAIGTAQVDE
+2019 AEIGTTQVDE
-2029 SGNWRFTPDAPL
+2029 SGNWSFTPDAPL
-2041 GQGQHIFTTVA
+2041 GQGQHIFTVVA
-2052 TDQAGNSGGVSS
+2052 TDQAGNTGGVSS

-2071 SVAPSI
+2071 SIAPSI

-2083 QDSTAPTTGP
+2083 QDNTAPTTGP
-2093 ITNGQTTNESR
+2093 ISNGQISNESR

-2129 TVGAN
+2129 IVGAGGSWSFTPSAALGN
-2134 GTWSLTPTDALSNG
+2134 GQ
-2148 PHTLTVTATDSAGNT
+2148 HTLTVTATDSAGNT
-2163 SQPSNSFTLIVDT
+2163 SLPSGGFTYTVDT
-2176 VLPGTPAITQ
+2176 LAPTAPVITQ

-2208 PTLSGTAEANST
+2208 PTLSGTAEANSM
-2220 VRVYDNGSFIGFTSA
+2220 VKIYDNGALIGSA
-2235 DGTGAWSFT
+2235 PVDGTGAWTFT
-2244 PGTELGNGN
+2244 PGTPLSNGN

-2259 ATDAAGNVSLTS
+2259 ATDAAGNVSPTS

-2295 LPGTGTLSSG
+2295 QPGTGTLSNG
-2305 AFTNDTR
+2305 ASTNDTR
-2312 PVLNGSAEAGAR
+2312 PVLSGSAEAGAR
-2324 VAIYDNGTLLAT
+2324 VAIYDNGALLAT
-2336 VTAAIDGT
+2336 VTATIDGT
-2344 WEYLPAALGNG
+2344 WEYLTTTLGNG

-2364 DAAGNVSPTS
+2364 DAAGNVSPVS
-2374 GGFIINVDTI
+2374 GGFTINVDTI
-2384 APSAPLL
+2384 APSVPLL

-2396 DIAGGVFNAALN
+2396 DIAGGVFNAALS

-2450 SFTPTTPLTNG
+2450 SFTPTTPLANG

-2473 GNTSSATAGFNV
+2473 GNTSGATAGFSV

-2508 GAIGANQPTN
+2508 GPVGSNQPTN

-2523 LNGTTE
+2523 LNGITE
-2529 ANARVDIYDNGSFVI
+2529 ANARVDIYDNGSFVT

-2605 ANGTTLTG
+2605 ANGTALTG
-2613 VAEPNSTVIITSSG
+2613 VAEPNSTVIINSSG

-2654 TLQVS
+2654 TLLVS

-2695 ITGPVAAGKTTN
+2695 IMGPVAPGKTTN

-2713 SGTAQANAIVSLYNN
+2713 SGTAQANAVINLYNN
-2728 GVLMGTT
+2728 GVLMGFT

-2758 TATATNANGAS
+2758 TATTTNANGAS
-2769 GLSSSFSV
+2769 GLSGSFSV
-2777 IVDTTPPTAPTILI
+2777 IVDTTPPTAPTLLI
-2791 SADGGTVSGVAEA
+2791 NADGGTVSGVAEA

-2851 NTSSPTSAIAPVLPL
+2851 NTSSPTSALAPVLPL

-2876 LQTDVIV
+2876 LQTDVTV
-2883 STDHQSD
+2883 STEHQSD

-2936 SLLNTLEIVI
+2936 SLLNTLEVVI
-2946 QRFDTSLNAWVTVVD
+2946 QRFDTALNAWVTVVD
-2961 TGKSDFASLLTL
+2961 TGKPDFASLLTL
-2973 GASGVTL
+2973 SASGVTL
-2980 NYGGLTGGDYRVV
+2980 NYSGLTGGDYRVV

-3010 SVVKASAGTII
+3010 SVVKASAGTIT

-3033 TDPANGQ
+3033 IDPANGQ

-3062 PTGGI
+3062 PSGGI

-3075 LHINQNGSYTYTLTN
+3075 LHINQNGSYTYTLTD

-3123 APTASTVTAAD
+3123 APTTSTVTAAD
-3134 DAAVLTY
+3134 DVAALTY
-3141 GTQVIAVDHL
+3141 GTQVIAVDHGT
-3151 PSQQTG
+3151 SQQTG
-3157 FTLASV
+3157 FTLANI

-3189 TRTLTVQ
+3189 TRTLTVK
-3196 ANVLGVTLGGFDLY
+3196 ASVLGVTVGGFDLY

-3220 YEQYRVQPNWVTA
+3220 YEQFRVKPNWVTA
-3233 LLGGSSSAYT
+3233 LLGGSSTDYT

-3299 TVITEVNGIVVNGTG
+3299 TVITEVNGVTVNGTG

-3352 VYKVRAPNGDTGSAS
+3352 VYKVKAPNGDTGSAS
-3367 LNIKPTPQPLD
+3367 LNIKPTPQALD
-3378 AVNDISSQM
+3378 AVNDVSSTM
-3387 AVTTQADTSRLFADN
+3387 AVSTQADTSRSFTDD
-3402 SVGNASWNAQLLSPT
+3402 SVGNASWSAQLLSPT
-3417 SQNGTGVIEVAT
+3417 SKSGTGVIEIAT

-3461 NVKVASN
+3461 NIKIAGN
-3468 SFNGGLLIG
+3468 SFNGGLLVG
-3477 GNIDIALGI
+3477 GNIDIALSGI
-3486 MLHPGNYRLD
+3486 VLHPGNYRLD
-3496 YTGSVGALGLGNIT
+3496 YTGSVGGLGLGNIT

-3528 TANSVAGNIYDGDHI
+3528 TANSVTGNIYDGDHI

-3556 GSTATLDPLS
+3556 GSTVTLDPLS

-3594 DVSLSTIL
+3594 DVSLSTIV

-3628 PQVVSTVDADRF
+3628 PQVVSTVDADRL
-3640 TGSVYGDTLI
+3640 TGSAYGDTLI

-3659 TGGNVGNVGVG
+3659 TGGNISNGA
-3670 PTDTWTNFSLAQGDK
+3670 TDTWTNFSLAQGDK

>member
-19 ASEVTLSSPSIV
+19 SSEVTLSSPSIV

-66 LGKGEAQNQLVLE
+66 VGKGDAQNQLVLE

-101 DLTPLMT
+101 DLTPLMA

-140 GGGGSDNN
+140 GGGGGGSDNN
-148 AGNGNAG
+148 A
-155 NGNGSGGNGNG
+155 GNGSGGNGNG
-166 GNGEGNG
+166 EGNG
-173 NGNGDGDGDGDG
+173 GNGSGDG

-191 TTTPNRPDVPV
+191 TTTPNMPDVPV
-202 ITSIIDNQDLITGPV
+202 ITSVIDNQELITGPV

-286 GMSDSWEIIVDSLAP
+286 GMSDSWEIIVDTLAP
-301 DAPVVTQETD
+301 DAPVVTQEID

-318 FIANNG
+318 LIANNG
-324 VTDDATPT
+324 ITDDATPT
-332 LTGTGEVG
+332 LTGTGEAG

-352 GMVRV
+352 GMVQV
-357 DDNGNWTFTPDIPLS
+357 DDDGNWTFTPDTPLS

-387 NVSAETRVPTFTVDT
+387 NVSAETSVPTFKVDT

-411 SVNPEGTEVTGR
+411 SVNPEGTTVTGS

-474 NIGPDTSFN
+474 NVGPDTSFN

-498 MDDFAPSTGPLSN
+498 MDDVAPSTGPLNN
-511 NQATNDNTPTLSG
+511 NQATNDPTPTLSG
-524 TADANSTVTIYDNG
+524 TADANSTVNIYNNG
-538 TIIDS
+538 VFVVS
-543 VLADGNGNWTWTS
+543 VLADTSGNWTWTS
-556 SSPLSDELHAFTA
+556 ATLLPDGPHAFSA
-569 TATNQSGTGGMSPA
+569 TATNQSGTGGMSAA
-583 FNINIDTQPPSP
+583 FNISIDTLPPP
-595 PDDLNVSAD
+595 APDDVSVSAD
-604 GTVVTGT
+604 GSVVTGT

-616 TVVITGSGGTQI
+616 TVVITDGNNVQI

-637 SFTITINPPQ
+637 AFTITINPPQ
-647 TNGETIEAI
+647 TNGETITAI
-656 ATDPAGNPSLPE
+656 ATDPAGNPSPPE

-680 PTNLLVNGTG
+680 PANLLINPTG
-690 DQVTGKAEPNST
+690 DQVTGTAESNST
-702 VNILDPDGN
+702 VHILGPDGT
-711 IIGTATADTDG
+711 IIGTTTAG
-722 DFTATLVPPQ
+722 PNGSFTATLLPPQ
-732 TNGETLTANA
+732 TNGEHLVANA
-742 TDTAGNKGDNASVTA
+742 TDAAGNTSGNSAITA

-769 TVAGDGGSV
+769 IVAGDGGSV
-778 SGHAEAG
+778 SGQAEAG
-785 STVTVKDSNGNP
+785 STVTVKDSNGNQ
-797 IGIGQADSGGNFTVS
+797 IGVGQADSGGNFAVS
-812 IAPSQKNG
+812 ITPSQKNG
-820 ETVKVTATDSS
+820 ETVNVTATDSS

-839 ALAPDITAPNQ
+839 ALAPDITAPGT
-850 PVIIAVTDDVDD
+850 PIITAVTDDQPMYQ
-862 FTGPINNNGLTN
+862 GPLDNGDVTN
-874 DDKPKI
+874 DSKPKL
-880 EGIAEAGSRVKI
+880 EGTAEAGSQVKI
-892 YDNGTLLATVNA
+892 YDNGTLLTTVTA
-904 DNNGNWNYT
+904 DINGNWNYT
-913 PTAAL
+913 PASAL
-918 SQGAHVFTV
+918 GEGAHIFTV

-933 NNTSSAAS
+933 NNASSAAS
-941 WKIIVDSIAPT
+941 WKIIVDTIAPT

-965 ITGNVANNGWVTN
+965 ITGSVANNGWITN
-978 DNTPTLSG
+978 DNTPTISG
-986 TGEPGSLVSLYDGS
+986 TGEPGSLVSLYDGIQ
-1000 LLMTVILVDSSGTW
+1000 LLTVILVDNSGTW
-1014 SYTVPGNQVLSDRTH
+1014 SYTVPVNQVLSDRTH

-1034 ATDAAGNVITSPTV
+1034 ATDAAGNVTTSPTV

-1061 VILAATDDVGNAPIV
+1061 VILAVTDEVGNAPID
-1076 LPSGSRSNDTL
+1076 LPTGSRSNDTL
-1087 PELKGTGIAGS
+1087 PVLKGTGTAGS
-1098 TITLYEGSTPIGT
+1098 TVTIYDGATPIGS
-1111 TTVLPAGTWSIQLSQ
+1111 TTVLPGGTWSIQLSQ
-1126 PLSEGAHNLS
+1126 PLSEGLHNLS
-1136 AIATDAAGNASNA
+1136 AIGTDVAGNASNA
-1149 GNFTLTIDTTPPV
+1149 GSFTLTIDTTPPA
-1162 APVISSAEGLIG
+1162 APVIVAGEGLIG
-1174 TNLQT
+1174 SAT
-1179 LSNGSSTK
+1179 LPLANGGSTK
-1187 SSNPELSG
+1187 STTPVLSG
-1195 TGEPGAKIT
+1195 TGEPGATIT
-1204 IYDNGGSIGI
+1204 VADNGTTLGNTI
-1214 VTVQPD
+1214 VQPD
-1220 GTWTFTPTS
+1220 GTWTFTPPNA
-1229 LADGPHKF
+1229 LPEGPHQF

-1264 AQPAAPIITDDV
+1264 AQPGAPIITDDV

-1287 TNDTAPTFSGTG
+1287 TNDTTPTFSGTG
-1299 NVGDLITLYLAGTP
+1299 TAGDVISVYLDGNATP
-1313 PLQGTTTVGADGNWS
+1313 LGTTKVGADGTWS
-1328 FTPSAPVA
+1328 FTPTTAINPD
-1336 PGSYQVTLT
+1336 SYQVTIT

-1353 SLPSNAIT
+1353 SQPSTAVT
-1361 LNIDTTPSAPPVI
+1361 LNIDITPPATPTIS
-1374 IAANDNVGDATGD
+1374 AANDNAGTVLGDIPANGT
-1387 LAPDAVTDDTTPT
+1387 TDDSTPT
-1400 IRGTGSDGDTI
+1400 VRGTGESGSII
-1411 TLYNGGTVIGTTT
+1411 TLYNGTTVIGTTT
-1424 VAGGTWSITPGTAL
+1424 VVNGLWSITPTTAL
-1438 ANGSYTLSATATD
+1438 PNGTYTLTAVATD
-1451 AAGNIS
+1451 AAGNPS
-1457 SNSNSISFTVNNTKL
+1457 GTSNSISFTVNSTPL
-1472 TLPQVTDIQDNV
+1472 TAPQVTDIADNV
-1484 GIFTGSLTSGSV
+1484 GVITGTLGNGSV
-1496 TDDTSPTISGTGT
+1496 TDDLSPTVSGTGT
-1509 PGSTVLIFD
+1509 PGSTILIYDNGNLIPLNITVGAD
-1518 GNNPVAIA
+1518 GK
-1526 TATVAANGT
+1526 

-1540 PLTPNVSHTLTFG
+1540 PLSANVEHTLTFG
-1553 AVDAAGNSLAADN
+1553 AQDAAGNSLPAGN
-1566 PLTVIVDTLPPA
+1566 PVIITTDTQAPPA
-1578 TPTVTSVDPNGTL
+1578 PIVTIIDNNGTL
-1591 VSGTADAGST
+1591 VNGTAEPGST
-1601 VIIRS
+1601 VIIRN
-1606 GNTILGQGVADGSG
+1606 GTTVLGQAVADSITG
-1620 NFAVTISPAQTTG
+1620 AYTVTISPAQTAGET
-1633 QALNAIAQDTAGNQS
+1633 LNAIAQDQAGNQS
-1648 DPTTF
+1648 GE
-1653 NAATSSVPHPPTLE
+1653 TSFTASISGLPHPPTLQIIDDVPSGLTE
-1667 IVDDIAPIMGVIGNG
+1667 IVNG
-1682 KTTNDTLPL
+1682 KTTNDTQPT
-1691 LQGTATAGA
+1691 LQGVATAGA
-1700 SVTIY
+1700 DVHIY
-1705 QNGASIATVTA
+1705 QNGILLITVPA
-1716 DAVSGAWS
+1716 DASTGAWS
-1724 YQLPTALTNG
+1724 YTIPSALADGTTWN
-1734 ITYNFTVSQTVD
+1734 YAVSQTVGLD
-1746 GTPSGL
+1746 TSGL

-1760 DTTPPQVPTITSI
+1760 DTTAPLAPDITAVT
-1773 IDDIAPGT
+1773 DDVAPVT
-1781 GSLDKGQITN
+1781 GNVGSGQSTN
-1791 DSRPTFNGTGEAGA
+1791 DTRPTLSGTGEIGA
-1805 TITLYDNG
+1805 TITVYDG
-1813 IAYATTTVNSNGF
+1813 GVSIGTTTVNSSGN
-1826 WSFTPTAPLGE
+1826 WSFTPQNALSDGT
-1837 GDHIFTARATDAAGN
+1837 HTFTVRATDAAGN
-1852 QGDPSGDF
+1852 QGVASAPYPITVDTGLPSAP
-1860 QIIVDTLVPNAP
+1860 IIV
-1872 SIVTVTDNVGT
+1872 SVTDDVGVT
-1883 TQILTSGQLTNDNTP
+1883 STLISGQATNDNTP
-1898 TLAGVTEADS
+1898 TLAGTTEANS
-1908 LVTIRDNGA
+1908 VVTIRDNGT
-1917 VIGTTISDENGNWS
+1917 VIGTTTSDGSGIWS
-1931 FTPAP
+1931 FTPSP
-1936 ALGEGSH
+1936 ALGEGNH
-1943 SLTATVTD
+1943 ALTATVTD
-1951 GAGNIS
+1951 AAGNVS
-1957 PATPPFVVVVDTL
+1957 PATAPFSLLVDTL
-1970 PPAAPTITS
+1970 PPVVPTIVS
-1979 VIDDQPGNTTLA
+1979 VIDDQPGSTLLT

-1996 NDAQPTLNGKGEI
+1996 NDAQPTLNGTTEPNAI
-2009 GTIIT
+2009 VTIRSNGTII
-2014 IRDNG
+2014 
-2019 DAIGTAQVDE
+2019 GTANADG
-2029 SGNWRFTPDAPL
+2029 SGSWSFTPTSAL
-2041 GQGQHIFTTVA
+2041 AQGENIFTVTA
-2052 TDQAGNSGGVSS
+2052 TDAAGNTSGASA
-2064 SFTIELD
+2064 SFSVLVD
-2071 SVAPSI
+2071 SIAPSA
-2077 PVISSV
+2077 PVILTV
-2083 QDSTAPTTGP
+2083 QDNTAPTTGP
-2093 ITNGQTTNESR
+2093 ISNGQISNESR

-2129 TVGAN
+2129 IVGAG
-2134 GTWSLTPTDALSNG
+2134 GTWSFTPSAALGNG
-2148 PHTLTVTATDSAGNT
+2148 LHTLTVTATDSAGNT
-2163 SQPSNSFTLIVDT
+2163 SLPSGGFTYTVDT
-2176 VLPGTPAITQ
+2176 LAPTAPVITQ

-2220 VRVYDNGSFIGFTSA
+2220 VRIYDNGSLIGFTSA

-2244 PGTELGNGN
+2244 PGTQLGNGN

-2259 ATDAAGNVSLTS
+2259 ATDAAGNISPTS

-2295 LPGTGTLSSG
+2295 LPGTGTLSNG

-2336 VTAAIDGT
+2336 VTATIDGT
-2344 WEYLPAALGNG
+2344 WEYLTTTLGNG

-2364 DAAGNVSPTS
+2364 DAAGNVSPVS
-2374 GGFIINVDTI
+2374 GGFTINVDTI
-2384 APSAPLL
+2384 APSVPLL

-2396 DIAGGVFNAALN
+2396 DIAGGVFNAALS

-2439 GTALVQSNNSW
+2439 GTAVVQSNNSW
-2450 SFTPTTPLTNG
+2450 SFTPTTPLANG

-2473 GNTSSATAGFNV
+2473 GNTSGATPGFSV

-2495 SISSIIDDVGPNT
+2495 SISSIIDDIGPNT
-2508 GAIGANQPTN
+2508 GPIGSNQPTN

-2523 LNGTTE
+2523 LNGITE
-2529 ANARVDIYDNGSFVI
+2529 ANARVDIYDNGSFVA
-2544 SVTADGSGNWS
+2544 SVTADGSGNWN
-2555 YTPTTALAQ
+2555 YTPATALAQ

-2573 TDSAGNTSGI
+2573 TDSAGNTSGM

-2605 ANGTTLTG
+2605 ANGTALTG

-2654 TLQVS
+2654 TLLVS

-2688 VLDDVGT
+2688 VFDDVGT
-2695 ITGPVAAGKTTN
+2695 ITGPVATGKTTN

-2713 SGTAQANAIVSLYNN
+2713 SGTAQANAIVSLFNN

-2735 TADGNGIWSFTPS
+2735 TADGNGLWSFTPS

-2769 GLSSSFSV
+2769 GLSGSFSV
-2777 IVDTTPPTAPTILI
+2777 IVDTTPPLAPTILI

-2851 NTSSPTSAIAPVLPL
+2851 NTSSPTSALAPVLPL

-2876 LQTDVIV
+2876 LQTDVTV
-2883 STDHQSD
+2883 STEHQSD

-2936 SLLNTLEIVI
+2936 SLLNTLEVVI
-2946 QRFDTSLNAWVTVVD
+2946 QRFDTGLNAWVTVVD
-2961 TGKSDFASLLTL
+2961 TGKPDFASLLTL

-2980 NYGGLTGGDYRVV
+2980 NYSGLTGGDYRVV

-3123 APTASTVTAAD
+3123 APTTSTVTAAD
-3134 DAAVLTY
+3134 DVAALTY
-3141 GTQVIAVDHL
+3141 GTQVIAVDHGT
-3151 PSQQTG
+3151 SQQTG
-3157 FTLASV
+3157 FTLANV

-3189 TRTLTVQ
+3189 TRTLTVK
-3196 ANVLGVTLGGFDLY
+3196 ASVLGVTVGGFDLY

-3220 YEQYRVQPNWVTA
+3220 YEQFRVKPNWVTA
-3233 LLGGSSSAYT
+3233 LLGGNSTDYT

-3257 SGGLTLLTS
+3257 SGGLTLLTG
-3266 YTLNIQADHTY
+3266 YTLDIKADHTY
-3277 AVDSLSATT
+3277 AVDSLTATT

-3299 TVITEVNGIVVNGTG
+3299 TVITEVNGVAVSGSG

-3329 KGNYTYTLRSGLGAD
+3329 RGNYTYTLRSGLGAD

-3367 LNIKPTPQPLD
+3367 LNITATPQALD

-3387 AVTTQADTSRLFADN
+3387 AVTTQADTSRSFTDN
-3402 SVGNASWNAQLLSPT
+3402 SVGNASWSAQLLSPT

-3461 NVKVASN
+3461 NVKIAGN

-3477 GNIDIALGI
+3477 GNIDIALSGVV
-3486 MLHPGNYRLD
+3486 LHPGNYRLD

-3528 TANSVAGNIYDGDHI
+3528 TANSVTGNIYDGDHI

-3556 GSTATLDPLS
+3556 GSAATLDPLS

-3594 DVSLSTIL
+3594 DVSLSSIV

-3628 PQVVSTVDADRF
+3628 PQVVSTVDADRL
-3640 TGSVYGDTLI
+3640 TGSAYGDTLI

-3659 TGGNVGNVGVG
+3659 TGGNG
-3670 PTDTWTNFSLAQGDK
+3670 TADTWTNFSLAQGDK

>member
-19 ASEVTLSSPSIV
+19 SSEVTLSSPSIV

-66 LGKGEAQNQLVLE
+66 VGKGDAQNQLVLE

-140 GGGGSDNN
+140 GGGGGGGSDNN
-148 AGNGNAG
+148 AGNGNGG
-155 NGNGSGGNGNG
+155 NGNGNGNG
-166 GNGEGNG
+166 GNG
-173 NGNGDGDGDGDG
+173 
-185 DGGTPP
+185 DGGSPP
-191 TTTPNRPDVPV
+191 TTTPNMPDVPV
-202 ITSIIDNQDLITGPV
+202 ITSVIDNQELITGPV

-249 GQVTIDANGNWSFT
+249 GRVTIDANGNWSFT
-263 PSSPLADGTHQFTV
+263 PSSPLADGTHKFTV
-277 SASDGTGSS
+277 SASEGTGSS
-286 GMSDSWEIIVDSLAP
+286 DMSDSWEIIVDTLAP
-301 DAPVVTQETD
+301 DAPVVTEVTD
-311 NVGSITG
+311 DSGSIKG
-318 FIANNG
+318 LIGNNG

-332 LTGTGEVG
+332 LTGTGEAG
-340 SFISISDNGILI
+340 SYISISDNGILI
-352 GMVRV
+352 GMVQV
-357 DDNGNWTFTPDIPLS
+357 DDNGNWTFTPDTPLS

-382 TDAAG
+382 TDDAG
-387 NVSAETRVPTFTVDT
+387 NVSTETSVPTFTVDT
-402 TPPAAAVIS
+402 TPPEGAVIS
-411 SVNPEGTEVTGR
+411 SVNLQGTEVTGS
-423 AEAGSLVI
+423 AEVGSQVI

-450 FSIAISPSQTHGEAL
+450 FVIAISPSQTHGEAL

-474 NIGPDTSFN
+474 NVGPDTSFN
-483 ATNSGYPGVPVIVSI
+483 ATNSGYPGVPVIISI
-498 MDDFAPSTGPLSN
+498 VDDVTPSTGPLNN
-511 NQATNDNTPTLSG
+511 NQATNDPTPTISG
-524 TADANSTVTIYDNG
+524 TADANSTVNIYNNG
-538 TIIDS
+538 ALVVS
-543 VLADGNGNWTWTS
+543 VLADSSGNWTWTS
-556 SSPLSDELHAFTA
+556 NTNLQDDSYSFTT
-569 TATNQSGTGGMSPA
+569 TATNHLGTGGTSAA
-583 FNINIDTQPPSP
+583 FNITIDTQPPSA

-604 GTVVTGT
+604 GSVVTGT
-611 TEPGN
+611 AEPGS
-616 TVVITGSGGTQI
+616 TVTINNNNGLQI

-647 TNGETIEAI
+647 TNGETITAI

-668 TALAPDITAPQP
+668 TALAPDITAPLP
-680 PTNLLVNGTG
+680 PANLVINPTG
-690 DQVTGKAEPNST
+690 DQVTGMAEPNST
-702 VNILDPDGN
+702 VHILDPGGA
-711 IIGTATADTDG
+711 IIGTATAG
-722 DFTATLVPPQ
+722 SNGEFTATLVPPQ
-732 TNGETLTANA
+732 TNGEHLVANA
-742 TDTAGNKGDNASVTA
+742 TDAAGNTSGNSAITA

-785 STVTVKDSNGNP
+785 STVTVKDSNGNQ
-797 IGIGQADSGGNFTVS
+797 IGTGQADSGGNFTVS
-812 IAPSQKNG
+812 ITPSKMNG

-839 ALAPDITAPNQ
+839 AVAPDITAPGT
-850 PVIIAVTDDVDD
+850 PIITAVTDDQPMYQ
-862 FTGPINNNGLTN
+862 GPLDNGDVTN
-874 DDKPKI
+874 DSKPKL
-880 EGIAEAGSRVKI
+880 EGTAEAGSQVKI
-892 YDNGTLLATVNA
+892 YDNGTLLTTVVA
-904 DNNGNWNYT
+904 DINGNWNYT
-913 PTAAL
+913 PASAL
-918 SQGAHVFTV
+918 SEGAHIFTV

-941 WKIIVDSIAPT
+941 WKIIVDTIAPT
-952 VPVITLV
+952 VPAITLV
-959 NDDVGS
+959 NDNVGT
-965 ITGNVANNGWVTN
+965 ITGDVANNGGITN
-978 DNTPTLSG
+978 DNTPTISG
-986 TGEPGSLVSLYDGS
+986 TGEPGSLVSLFDNGT
-1000 LLMTVILVDSSGTW
+1000 LLDTILVTSSGTW
-1014 SYTVPGNQVLSDRTH
+1014 SYTVPDGAPLTDRVH
-1029 QFTVS
+1029 NFTVLAS
-1034 ATDAAGNVITSPTV
+1034 DMAGNVTTSPTV
-1048 VSVTVDTQPPGDP
+1048 VTITVDTQAPAAP
-1061 VILAATDDVGNAPIV
+1061 VILSMTDNVGSIQSD
-1076 LPSGSRSNDTL
+1076 LPTNQRTDDTL
-1087 PELKGTGIAGS
+1087 PKLNGTGAAGS
-1098 TITLYEGSTPIGT
+1098 TVTLYDGT
-1111 TTVLPAGTWSIQLSQ
+1111 TPVGSVLVPADGNWSIQVTQ
-1126 PLSEGAHNLS
+1126 PLSEGPHTLTAV
-1136 AIATDAAGNASNA
+1136 ATDAAGNASTPA
-1149 GNFTLTIDTTPPV
+1149 SFALTIDTTPPAAPIIV
-1162 APVISSAEGLIG
+1162 AGEGLIG
-1174 TNLQT
+1174 GAT
-1179 LSNGSSTK
+1179 LPLANGGSTK
-1187 SSNPELSG
+1187 STTPVLSG
-1195 TGEPGAKIT
+1195 TGEPGATIT
-1204 IYDNGGSIGI
+1204 VADNGTTLGRT
-1214 VTVQPD
+1214 TVQPD
-1220 GTWTFTPTS
+1220 GTWTFTPPNA
-1229 LADGPHKF
+1229 LPEGPHKF
-1237 TATATDV
+1237 TATATDA

-1264 AQPAAPIITDDV
+1264 VQPGAPVITDDV

-1287 TNDTAPTFSGTG
+1287 TNDTTPTFSGTG
-1299 NVGDLITLYLAGTP
+1299 TSGDVISVYLDGNTTP
-1313 PLQGTTTVGADGNWS
+1313 LGTTKVGADGTWS
-1328 FTPSAPVA
+1328 FTPTTDINPD
-1336 PGSYQVTLT
+1336 SYQVTIT

-1353 SLPSNAIT
+1353 SQPSTAVT
-1361 LNIDTTPSAPPVI
+1361 LNIDTTPPA
-1374 IAANDNVGDATGD
+1374 
-1387 LAPDAVTDDTTPT
+1387 TPT
-1400 IRGTGSDGDTI
+1400 IESADDNAGTIQGDIAENGTTDDSTPTVRGTGESGSII
-1411 TLYNGGTVIGTTT
+1411 TLYNGTTVIGTTI
-1424 VAGGTWSITPGTAL
+1424 VVNGLWSITPTTAL
-1438 ANGSYTLSATATD
+1438 PNGTYTLTAVATD
-1451 AAGNIS
+1451 AAGNPS
-1457 SNSNSISFTVNNTKL
+1457 GTSNSISFTVNSTPLVVSNIEDD
-1472 TLPQVTDIQDNV
+1472 QGV
-1484 GIFTGSLTSGSV
+1484 FTGSLSNGSV
-1496 TDDTSPTISGTGT
+1496 TDDTLPTISGTGIA
-1509 PGSTVLIFD
+1509 GSTVYIYDNGLPD
-1518 GNNPVAIA
+1518 AIA
-1526 TATVAANGT
+1526 TVQVGVDGT
-1535 WSVDV
+1535 WSINV
-1540 PLTPNVSHTLTFG
+1540 PLSEGVNNLTFI
-1553 AVDAAGNSLAADN
+1553 AKDSNGNNISA
-1566 PLTVIVDTLPPA
+1566 A
-1578 TPTVTSVDPNGTL
+1578 TPVTLNLDTNAPNAPLLTTVDPDGTN
-1591 VSGTADAGST
+1591 VKGTAEPGST
-1601 VIIRS
+1601 VIIS
-1606 GNTILGQGVADGSG
+1606 KGSTVLGSAIADAETGQ
-1620 NFAVTISPAQTTG
+1620 FTVTLSPAQTSG
-1633 QALNAIAQDTAGNQS
+1633 ALLTAIAQDTAGNQS
-1648 DPTTF
+1648 VE
-1653 NAATSSVPHPPTLE
+1653 TSFTASNSGQPIPPTLE
-1667 IVDDIAPIMGVIGNG
+1667 IFDDFAPTIGIIANG

-1700 SVTIY
+1700 TVNIY
-1705 QNGASIATVTA
+1705 INGVLQVPPVIA
-1716 DAVSGAWS
+1716 DAVSGTWS
-1724 YQLPTALTNG
+1724 YQLPAPLTNG
-1734 ITYNFTVSQTVD
+1734 ATYNFTVSQTV
-1746 GTPSGL
+1746 GGIPSGQ

-1760 DTTPPQVPTITSI
+1760 DTTAPQAPTITSI
-1773 IDDIAPGT
+1773 IDDVAPGT

-1791 DSRPTFNGTGEAGA
+1791 DSRPTLNGTGEPGA

-1837 GDHIFTARATDAAGN
+1837 GDHLFTARATDAAGN
-1852 QGDPSGDF
+1852 QGDPSSDF
-1860 QIIVDTLVPNAP
+1860 RIIVDTLVPNAP

-1883 TQILTSGQLTNDNTP
+1883 IQPLTSGQLTNDNTP

-1908 LVTIRDNGA
+1908 VVTIRDNGT
-1917 VIGTTISDENGNWS
+1917 VIGTTTSDENGNWS

-1943 SLTATVTD
+1943 SLTASVTD
-1951 GAGNIS
+1951 NAGNIS
-1957 PATPPFVVVVDTL
+1957 PTTPPFVVVVDTL
-1970 PPAAPTITS
+1970 APAAPSITS
-1979 VIDDQPGNTTLA
+1979 VIDDQPGNTALT

-2009 GTIIT
+2009 GAIIT

-2019 DAIGTAQVDE
+2019 AEIGTTQVDE
-2029 SGNWRFTPDAPL
+2029 SGNWSFTPDAPL
-2041 GQGQHIFTTVA
+2041 GQGQHIFTVVA
-2052 TDQAGNSGGVSS
+2052 TDQAGNTGGVSS

-2071 SVAPSI
+2071 SIAPSI

-2083 QDSTAPTTGP
+2083 QDNTAPTTGP
-2093 ITNGQTTNESR
+2093 ISNGQISNESR
-2104 PALSGTGEIG
+2104 PALSGTGEVG

-2129 TVGAN
+2129 IVGAGGSWSFTPSAALGN
-2134 GTWSLTPTDALSNG
+2134 GQ
-2148 PHTLTVTATDSAGNT
+2148 HTLTVTATDSAGNT
-2163 SQPSNSFTLIVDT
+2163 SLPSGGFTYTVDT
-2176 VLPGTPAITQ
+2176 MAPTAPVITQ

-2220 VRVYDNGSFIGFTSA
+2220 VRIYDNGSFIGFTTA
-2235 DGTGAWSFT
+2235 DGTGAWTFT
-2244 PGTELGNGN
+2244 PGTQLGNGN

-2259 ATDAAGNVSLTS
+2259 ATDAAGNVSPTS

-2295 LPGTGTLSSG
+2295 QPGTGTLSNG

-2312 PVLNGSAEAGAR
+2312 PVLSGSAEAGAR
-2324 VAIYDNGTLLAT
+2324 VAIYDNGALLAT
-2336 VTAAIDGT
+2336 VTATIDGT
-2344 WEYLPAALGNG
+2344 WEYLTTTLGNG

-2364 DAAGNVSPTS
+2364 DAAGNVSPVS
-2374 GGFIINVDTI
+2374 GGFTINVDTI
-2384 APSAPLL
+2384 APSVPLL

-2396 DIAGGVFNAALN
+2396 DIAGGVFNAALS

-2450 SFTPTTPLTNG
+2450 SFTPTTPLANG

-2473 GNTSSATAGFNV
+2473 GNTSGATAGFSV

-2508 GAIGANQPTN
+2508 GPIGSNQPTN

-2523 LNGTTE
+2523 LNGITE
-2529 ANARVDIYDNGSFVI
+2529 ANARVDIYDNGSFVT

-2605 ANGTTLTG
+2605 ANGTALTG

-2654 TLQVS
+2654 TLLVS

-2695 ITGPVAAGKTTN
+2695 IMGPVAPGKTTN

-2713 SGTAQANAIVSLYNN
+2713 SGTAQANAVINLYNN
-2728 GVLMGTT
+2728 GVLMGFT

-2769 GLSSSFSV
+2769 GLSGSFSV

-2804 GSTVTISLPGGTSV
+2804 GSTVTISLPGSTSV

-2851 NTSSPTSAIAPVLPL
+2851 NTSSPTNALAPVLPL

-2876 LQTDVIV
+2876 LQTDVTV
-2883 STDHQSD
+2883 STEHQSD

-2936 SLLNTLEIVI
+2936 SLLNTLEVVI
-2946 QRFDTSLNAWVTVVD
+2946 QRFDTALNAWVTVVD
-2961 TGKSDFASLLTL
+2961 TGKPDFASLLTL

-2980 NYGGLTGGDYRVV
+2980 NYSGLTGGDYRVV

-3010 SVVKASAGTII
+3010 SVVKASAGTIT

-3033 TDPANGQ
+3033 IDPANGQ

-3050 AITDGNGNVVNI
+3050 AITDGNGNAVNI
-3062 PTGGI
+3062 PAGGI

-3123 APTASTVTAAD
+3123 APTTSTVTAAD
-3134 DAAVLTY
+3134 DVAALTY
-3141 GTQVIAVDHL
+3141 GTQVIAVDHGT
-3151 PSQQTG
+3151 SQQTG
-3157 FTLASV
+3157 FTLANV

-3189 TRTLTVQ
+3189 TRTLTVK
-3196 ANVLGVTLGGFDLY
+3196 ASVLGVTVGGFDLY

-3220 YEQYRVQPNWVTA
+3220 YEQFRVKPNWVTA
-3233 LLGGSSSAYT
+3233 LLGGSSTDYT

-3299 TVITEVNGIVVNGTG
+3299 TVITEVNGVTVNGTG

-3352 VYKVRAPNGDTGSAS
+3352 VYKVKAPNGDTGSAS
-3367 LNIKPTPQPLD
+3367 LNIKPTPQALD
-3378 AVNDISSQM
+3378 AVNDVSSTM
-3387 AVTTQADTSRLFADN
+3387 AVSTQADTSRSFTDD
-3402 SVGNASWNAQLLSPT
+3402 SVGNASWSAQLLSPT
-3417 SQNGTGVIEVAT
+3417 SKSGTGVIEIAT
-3429 GTAVQNAILHFN
+3429 GTAVQNTILHFN

-3461 NVKVASN
+3461 NIKIAGN
-3468 SFNGGLLIG
+3468 SFNGGLLVG
-3477 GNIDIALGI
+3477 GNIDIALSGI
-3486 MLHPGNYRLD
+3486 VLHPGNYRLD
-3496 YTGSVGALGLGNIT
+3496 YTGSVGGLGLGNIT

-3528 TANSVAGNIYDGDHI
+3528 TANSVTGNIYDGDHI
-3543 ASVHTLLTVNGTG
+3543 ASVHTLLTMNGTG
-3556 GSTATLDPLS
+3556 GSTVTLDPLS

-3594 DVSLSTIL
+3594 DVSLSTIV

-3628 PQVVSTVDADRF
+3628 PQVVSTVDADRL
-3640 TGSVYGDTLI
+3640 TGSAYGDTLI

-3659 TGGNVGNVGVG
+3659 TGGNISNGA
-3670 PTDTWTNFSLAQGDK
+3670 TDTWTNFSLAQGDK

>member
-128 AGGIGLAAGGGG
+128 AGGIGLAAGG

-318 FIANNG
+318 LIANNG

-332 LTGTGEVG
+332 LKGTGEVG
-340 SFISISDNGILI
+340 STINIYDNGILI
-352 GMVRV
+352 GMQTV
-357 DDNGNWTFTPDIPLS
+357 DSNGNWTFTPDIPLS

-387 NVSAETRVPTFTVDT
+387 NVSAETRIPTFNVDT

-411 SVNPEGTEVTGR
+411 SVNPEGTTVTGS

-444 VDQTGN
+444 VGQTGN
-450 FSIAISPSQTHGEAL
+450 FVIAISPSQTHGEAL

-511 NQATNDNTPTLSG
+511 NQATNDQTPTLSG
-524 TADANSTVTIYDNG
+524 TADANSTVNIYNNG
-538 TIIDS
+538 AFVIS
-543 VLADGNGNWTWTS
+543 VLADASGNWTWTS
-556 SSPLSDELHAFTA
+556 STNLQDGLYAFTA

-583 FNINIDTQPPSP
+583 FNISIDTQPPSP

-611 TEPGN
+611 TDPGN

-820 ETVKVTATDSS
+820 ETVNVTATDSS

-892 YDNGTLLATVNA
+892 YDNGTLLATVTA

-918 SQGAHVFTV
+918 NQGAHVFTV

-1061 VILAATDDVGNAPIV
+1061 VILVATDDVGNAPID

-1098 TITLYEGSTPIGT
+1098 TITLYEGSTPIGS

-1204 IYDNGGSIGI
+1204 IYDNGGSIGT

-1220 GTWTFTPTS
+1220 GSWTFTPTS

-1287 TNDTAPTFSGTG
+1287 TNDTTPTFSGTG

-1313 PLQGTTTVGADGNWS
+1313 PLQGTATVGADGTWS

-1400 IRGTGSDGDTI
+1400 IRGTGTDGDTI

-1451 AAGNIS
+1451 PAGNIS
-1457 SNSNSISFTVNNTKL
+1457 DNSSSISFTVNNTKL

-1620 NFAVTISPAQTTG
+1620 NFSVTISPAQTTG

-1908 LVTIRDNGA
+1908 IVTIRDNGA

-1979 VIDDQPGNTTLA
+1979 VIDDQPGNTALT

-2019 DAIGTAQVDE
+2019 VAIGTAQVDE

-2259 ATDAAGNVSLTS
+2259 ATDAAGNVSPTS

-2473 GNTSSATAGFNV
+2473 GNTSGATAGFSV
-2485 VVDTTAPTQP
+2485 VVDTTAPTRP

-2674 APFTGVPPAPVIAS
+2674 APFTGVPPAPVIAT

-2713 SGTAQANAIVSLYNN
+2713 NGTAQANAIVSLYNN

-2980 NYGGLTGGDYRVV
+2980 NYSGLTGGDYRVV

-3050 AITDGNGNVVNI
+3050 SITDGNGNVVNI
-3062 PTGGI
+3062 PAGGI

-3123 APTASTVTAAD
+3123 APTTSTVTAAD

-3286 NGNLLVNDSAPAN
+3286 NGNLLVNDSVPAN

-3378 AVNDISSQM
+3378 AVNDVSSTM
-3387 AVTTQADTSRLFADN
+3387 AVSTVQDSAAYGSGALGTATIPTL
-3402 SVGNASWNAQLLSPT
+3402 GNK
-3417 SQNGTGVIEVAT
+3417 AT
-3429 GTAVQNAILHFN
+3429 GTGSFDIATNDVLKSATLNFN
-3441 VASGLTLGGLT
+3441 IGTLITVGTLGIAWTITGPDGFSLSGSVPASSISLLGSSIAISLGNAELAAGHYNISFTGTMGGLAVGNVNITPNVTGTTWHLNTYDVNATTVNGNIFDGSDAAGAHDQLSTVHTQLT
-3452 VTWALYDSN
+3452 VTG
-3461 NVKVASN
+3461 
-3468 SFNGGLLIG
+3468 FN
-3477 GNIDIALGI
+3477 
-3486 MLHPGNYRLD
+3486 
-3496 YTGSVGALGLGNIT
+3496 
-3510 ITPSVKGTIIDL
+3510 
-3522 QNFETS
+3522 
-3528 TANSVAGNIYDGDHI
+3528 
-3543 ASVHTLLTVNGTG
+3543 
-3556 GSTATLDPLS
+3556 GSTATLNPAS
-3566 STTSAIIN
+3566 SASSAIIQ
-3574 GLYGKLTIGIDGH
+3574 GH
-3587 YTYALNS
+3587 YG
-3594 DVSLSTIL
+3594 SLTMNLDGSYIYTLKPGATVASI
-3602 TKETFTY
+3602 TSKETFTY

-3628 PQVVSTVDADRF
+3628 PQMVSTAQHEVI

-3659 TGGNVGNVGVG
+3659 TGGNISNGA
-3670 PTDTWTNFSLAQGDK
+3670 TDNWTNFSLAQGDK

-3710 SGNNTV
+3710 NGNNTV
-3716 IAIDRDGTGNTY
+3716 IAIDRDGTGNTW

>member
-19 ASEVTLSSPSIV
+19 SSEVTLSSPSIV

-66 LGKGEAQNQLVLE
+66 VGKGDAQNQLVLE

-128 AGGIGLAAGGGG
+128 AGRIGLAAGGG

-148 AGNGNAG
+148 AGNGNGG
-155 NGNGSGGNGNG
+155 NGGNGNG
-166 GNGEGNG
+166 GNG
-173 NGNGDGDGDGDG
+173 DGCS
-185 DGGTPP
+185 PP
-191 TTTPNRPDVPV
+191 TTTPNMPDVPV
-202 ITSIIDNQDLITGPV
+202 ITSVIDNQELITGPV
-217 NQQESTND
+217 NQLESTND

-249 GQVTIDANGNWSFT
+249 GQVTIDANGNLSFT
-263 PSSPLADGTHQFTV
+263 PSSPLADGTHKFTV

-286 GMSDSWEIIVDSLAP
+286 DMSDSWEIIVDTLAP
-301 DAPVVTQETD
+301 DAPVVTEVTD
-311 NVGSITG
+311 DSGSIKG
-318 FIANNG
+318 LIGNNG

-332 LTGTGEVG
+332 LTGTGEAG
-340 SFISISDNGILI
+340 SYISISDNGILI
-352 GMVRV
+352 GMVQV
-357 DDNGNWTFTPDIPLS
+357 DDNGNWTFTPDTPLS

-382 TDAAG
+382 TDDAG
-387 NVSAETRVPTFTVDT
+387 NVSTETSVPTFTVDT
-402 TPPAAAVIS
+402 TPPEGAVIS
-411 SVNPEGTEVTGR
+411 SVNLQGTEVTGS
-423 AEAGSLVI
+423 AEVGSQVI

-450 FSIAISPSQTHGEAL
+450 FVIAISPSQTHGEAL

-474 NIGPDTSFN
+474 NVGPDTSFN
-483 ATNSGYPGVPVIVSI
+483 ATNSGYPGVPVIISI
-498 MDDFAPSTGPLSN
+498 VDDVTPSTGPLNN
-511 NQATNDNTPTLSG
+511 NQATNDPTPTISG
-524 TADANSTVTIYDNG
+524 TADANSTVNIYNNG
-538 TIIDS
+538 ALVVS
-543 VLADGNGNWTWTS
+543 VLADSSGNWTWTS
-556 SSPLSDELHAFTA
+556 NTNLQDDSYSFTT
-569 TATNQSGTGGMSPA
+569 TATNHLGTGGTSAA
-583 FNINIDTQPPSP
+583 FNITIDTQPPSA

-604 GTVVTGT
+604 GSVVTGT
-611 TEPGN
+611 AEPGS
-616 TVVITGSGGTQI
+616 TVTINNNNGLQI

-647 TNGETIEAI
+647 TNGETITAI

-668 TALAPDITAPQP
+668 TALAPDITAPLP
-680 PTNLLVNGTG
+680 PANLVINPTG
-690 DQVTGKAEPNST
+690 DQVTGMAEPNST
-702 VNILDPDGN
+702 VHILDPGGA
-711 IIGTATADTDG
+711 IIGTVTAG
-722 DFTATLVPPQ
+722 SNGEFTATLVPPQ
-732 TNGETLTANA
+732 TNGEHLVANA
-742 TDTAGNKGDNASVTA
+742 TDAAGNTSGNSAITA

-785 STVTVKDSNGNP
+785 STVTVKDSNGIQ
-797 IGIGQADSGGNFTVS
+797 IGTGQADSGGNFTVS
-812 IAPSQKNG
+812 ITPSKMNG

-839 ALAPDITAPNQ
+839 AVAPDITAPGT
-850 PVIIAVTDDVDD
+850 PIITAVTDDQPMYQ
-862 FTGPINNNGLTN
+862 GPLNNGDVTN
-874 DDKPKI
+874 DSKPKL
-880 EGIAEAGSRVKI
+880 EGTAEAGSQVKI
-892 YDNGTLLATVNA
+892 YDNGTLLTTVVA
-904 DNNGNWNYT
+904 DINGNWNYT
-913 PTAAL
+913 PVSAL
-918 SQGAHVFTV
+918 SEGAHIFTV
-927 TATDAA
+927 TSTDAA

-941 WKIIVDSIAPT
+941 WKIIVDTIAPT

-965 ITGNVANNGWVTN
+965 ITGSVANNGWVTN
-978 DNTPTLSG
+978 DNTPTISG
-986 TGEPGSLVSLYDGS
+986 TGEPGSLVNLYDGIQ
-1000 LLMTVILVDSSGTW
+1000 LLTVILVDSSGTW

-1048 VSVTVDTQPPGDP
+1048 VSVTVDTQPPGAP
-1061 VILAATDDVGNAPIV
+1061 VILAATDDIGNAPID
-1076 LPSGSRSNDTL
+1076 LPTGSRSNDTL
-1087 PELKGTGIAGS
+1087 PELKGTGTDGS
-1098 TITLYEGSTPIGT
+1098 KITLYDGATPIGS
-1111 TTVLPAGTWSIQLSQ
+1111 TTVLPGGTWSIQLDQ
-1126 PLSEGAHNLS
+1126 PLSEGTHNLS
-1136 AIATDAAGNASNA
+1136 AIATDVAGNASNA
-1149 GNFTLTIDTTPPV
+1149 GNFTLTIDTTPPA

-1179 LSNGSSTK
+1179 LNNGSSTK

-1204 IYDNGGSIGI
+1204 IYDNGGPIGT

-1229 LADGPHKF
+1229 LADGSHKC

-1244 AGNTGIPSAS
+1244 AGNTGIPSAG

-1264 AQPAAPIITDDV
+1264 AQPAAPIITDNV

-1287 TNDTAPTFSGTG
+1287 TNDTTPTFSGTG
-1299 NVGDLITLYLAGTP
+1299 NVGDLITVYLNGTP
-1313 PLQGTTTVGADGNWS
+1313 PLQGTTTVGADGTWS
-1328 FTPSAPVA
+1328 FTPPAPVT
-1336 PGSYQVTLT
+1336 PGTYQVTLT

-1353 SLPSNAIT
+1353 SQPSTAIT

-1374 IAANDNVGDATGD
+1374 IAANDNVGDIMGD
-1387 LAPDAVTDDTTPT
+1387 LAPNAVTDDTTPT
-1400 IRGTGSDGDTI
+1400 IRGTGINGDII
-1411 TLYNGGTVIGTTT
+1411 TLYNGGTVIGTAT
-1424 VAGGTWSITPGTAL
+1424 VAGGTWSITPETAL

-1451 AAGNIS
+1451 PAGNVS
-1457 SNSNSISFTVNNTKL
+1457 DNSNSISFTVNNTKL

-1484 GIFTGSLTSGSV
+1484 GVFTGSLTSGSV
-1496 TDDTSPTISGTGT
+1496 TDDTTPTISGIGT

-1518 GNNPVAIA
+1518 GNNPIAIA
-1526 TATVAANGT
+1526 TATVAANGS

-1540 PLTPNVSHTLTFG
+1540 PLTPNITHTLTFG
-1553 AVDAAGNSLAADN
+1553 AVDDAGNSLAADN
-1566 PLTVIVDTLPPA
+1566 PLTLIVDTLPPA

-1591 VSGTADAGST
+1591 VSGSADPGST

-1606 GNTILGQGVADGSG
+1606 GTSILGQGIADDSG

-1633 QALNAIAQDTAGNQS
+1633 QALNAIAQDPAGNQS

-1653 NAATSSVPHPPTLE
+1653 SAATSSVPHPPTLE

-1700 SVTIY
+1700 TVNIYVNGVLQVPSV
-1705 QNGASIATVTA
+1705 IADV
-1716 DAVSGAWS
+1716 VSGAWS
-1724 YQLPTALTNG
+1724 YQLPAPLTNG
-1734 ITYNFTVSQTVD
+1734 ATYNFTVSQTV
-1746 GTPSGL
+1746 GGIPSGQ

-1760 DTTPPQVPTITSI
+1760 DTTAPQAPTITSI
-1773 IDDIAPGT
+1773 IDDVAPDT

-1791 DSRPTFNGTGEAGA
+1791 DSRPTLNGTGEPGA

-1813 IAYATTTVNSNGF
+1813 VAYATTTVNSNGF

-1837 GDHIFTARATDAAGN
+1837 GDHLFTARATDAAGN
-1852 QGDPSGDF
+1852 QGDPSSDF
-1860 QIIVDTLVPNAP
+1860 RIIVDTLVPNAP

-1883 TQILTSGQLTNDNTP
+1883 IQPLTSGQLTNDNTP

-1908 LVTIRDNGA
+1908 VVTIRDNGT
-1917 VIGTTISDENGNWS
+1917 VIGTTTSDENGNWS

-1943 SLTATVTD
+1943 SLTASVTD
-1951 GAGNIS
+1951 NAGNIS
-1957 PATPPFVVVVDTL
+1957 PTTPPFVVVVDTL
-1970 PPAAPTITS
+1970 APAAPSITS
-1979 VIDDQPGNTTLA
+1979 VIDDQPGNTALT

-2009 GTIIT
+2009 GAIIT

-2019 DAIGTAQVDE
+2019 AEIGTTQVDE
-2029 SGNWRFTPDAPL
+2029 SGNWSFTPDAPL
-2041 GQGQHIFTTVA
+2041 GQGQHNFTVVA
-2052 TDQAGNSGGVSS
+2052 TDQAGNTGGVSS

-2071 SVAPSI
+2071 SIAPSI

-2083 QDSTAPTTGP
+2083 QDNTAPTTGP
-2093 ITNGQTTNESR
+2093 ISNGQISNESR
-2104 PALSGTGEIG
+2104 PALSGTGEVG

-2123 QPIGTT
+2123 QAIGTT
-2129 TVGAN
+2129 IVGAGGSWSFTPSAALGN
-2134 GTWSLTPTDALSNG
+2134 GQ
-2148 PHTLTVTATDSAGNT
+2148 HTLTVTATDSAGNT
-2163 SQPSNSFTLIVDT
+2163 SLPSGGFTYTVDT
-2176 VLPGTPAITQ
+2176 LAPTAPVITQ
-2186 VADDVGPLIGN
+2186 IADDVGPLIGN

-2220 VRVYDNGSFIGFTSA
+2220 VRIYDNGSFIGFTTA
-2235 DGTGAWSFT
+2235 DGTGAWTFT
-2244 PGTELGNGN
+2244 PGTQLGNGN

-2259 ATDAAGNVSLTS
+2259 ATDAAGNVSPTS

-2295 LPGTGTLSSG
+2295 QPGTGTLSNG
-2305 AFTNDTR
+2305 ASTNDTR
-2312 PVLNGSAEAGAR
+2312 PVLSGSAEAGAR
-2324 VAIYDNGTLLAT
+2324 VAIYDNGALLAT
-2336 VTAAIDGT
+2336 VTATIDGT
-2344 WEYLPAALGNG
+2344 WEYLTTTLGNG

-2364 DAAGNVSPTS
+2364 DAAGNVSPVS
-2374 GGFIINVDTI
+2374 GGFTINVDTI
-2384 APSAPLL
+2384 APSVPLL

-2396 DIAGGVFNAALN
+2396 DIAGGVFNAALS

-2426 GSTVSIYDGSTLL
+2426 GSTVSIYDGSTLF
-2439 GTALVQSNNSW
+2439 GTAVVQRNNSW
-2450 SFTPTTPLTNG
+2450 SFTPTTPLANG

-2473 GNTSSATAGFNV
+2473 GNTSGATAGFSV

-2495 SISSIIDDVGPNT
+2495 SISSIIDDIGPNT
-2508 GAIGANQPTN
+2508 GPIGSNQPTN

-2523 LNGTTE
+2523 LNGSTE
-2529 ANARVDIYDNGSFVI
+2529 ANARVDIYDNGSFVT

-2605 ANGTTLTG
+2605 ANGTALTG

-2627 GTVLGT
+2627 GTGLGT

-2654 TLQVS
+2654 TLMVS

-2695 ITGPVAAGKTTN
+2695 IMGPVAPGKTTN

-2713 SGTAQANAIVSLYNN
+2713 SGTAQANAVINLYNN
-2728 GVLMGTT
+2728 GVLMGFT

-2769 GLSSSFSV
+2769 GLSGSFSV

-2851 NTSSPTSAIAPVLPL
+2851 NTSSPTNALAPVLPL

-2876 LQTDVIV
+2876 LQTDVTV
-2883 STDHQSD
+2883 STEHQSD

-2936 SLLNTLEIVI
+2936 SLLNTLEVVI
-2946 QRFDTSLNAWVTVVD
+2946 QRFDTALNAWVTVVD
-2961 TGKSDFASLLTL
+2961 TGKPDFASLLTL

-2980 NYGGLTGGDYRVV
+2980 NYSGLTGGDYRVV

-3010 SVVKASAGTII
+3010 SVVKASAGTIT

-3062 PTGGI
+3062 PVGGI

-3123 APTASTVTAAD
+3123 APTTSTVTAAD
-3134 DAAVLTY
+3134 DVAALTY
-3141 GTQVIAVDHL
+3141 GTQVIAVDHGT
-3151 PSQQTG
+3151 SQQTG
-3157 FTLASV
+3157 FTLANV

-3189 TRTLTVQ
+3189 TRTLTVK
-3196 ANVLGVTLGGFDLY
+3196 ASVLGVTVGGFDLY

-3220 YEQYRVQPNWVTA
+3220 YEQFRVKPNWVTA
-3233 LLGGSSSAYT
+3233 LLGGSSTDYT

-3299 TVITEVNGIVVNGTG
+3299 TVITEVNGVTVNGTG

-3352 VYKVRAPNGDTGSAS
+3352 VYKVKAPNGDTGSAS
-3367 LNIKPTPQPLD
+3367 LNIKPTPQALD
-3378 AVNDISSQM
+3378 AVNDVSSTM
-3387 AVTTQADTSRLFADN
+3387 AVTTQADTSRSFTDD
-3402 SVGNASWNAQLLSPT
+3402 SVGNASWSAQLLSPT
-3417 SQNGTGVIEVAT
+3417 SKSGTGVIEIAT

-3461 NVKVASN
+3461 NIKIAGN
-3468 SFNGGLLIG
+3468 SFNGGLLVG
-3477 GNIDIALGI
+3477 GNIDIALSGI
-3486 MLHPGNYRLD
+3486 VLHPGNYRLD
-3496 YTGSVGALGLGNIT
+3496 YTGSVGGLGLGNIT

-3528 TANSVAGNIYDGDHI
+3528 TANSVTGNIYDGDHI

-3556 GSTATLDPLS
+3556 GSTVTLDPLS

-3594 DVSLSTIL
+3594 DVSLSTIV

-3628 PQVVSTVDADRF
+3628 PQVVSTVDADRL
-3640 TGSVYGDTLI
+3640 TGSAYGDTLI

-3659 TGGNVGNVGVG
+3659 TGGNISNGA
-3670 PTDTWTNFSLAQGDK
+3670 TDTWTNFSLAQGDK

>member
-19 ASEVTLSSPSIV
+19 SSEVTLSSPSIV

-66 LGKGEAQNQLVLE
+66 VGKGDAQNQLVLE

-140 GGGGSDNN
+140 GGGGGGGSDNN
-148 AGNGNAG
+148 A
-155 NGNGSGGNGNG
+155 GNGSGGNGNG
-166 GNGEGNG
+166 NGNGEGEGNGNGEGNG
-173 NGNGDGDGDGDG
+173 GNGSGDG

-191 TTTPNRPDVPV
+191 TTTPNMPDVPV
-202 ITSIIDNQDLITGPV
+202 ITSVIDNQELITGPV

-286 GMSDSWEIIVDSLAP
+286 GMSDSWEIIVDTLAP
-301 DAPVVTQETD
+301 DAPVVTQEID

-318 FIANNG
+318 LIANNG
-324 VTDDATPT
+324 ITDDATPT
-332 LTGTGEVG
+332 LTGTGEAG

-352 GMVRV
+352 GMVQV
-357 DDNGNWTFTPDIPLS
+357 DDDGNWTFTPDTPLS

-387 NVSAETRVPTFTVDT
+387 NVSAETNVPTFTVDT
-402 TPPAAAVIS
+402 TPPAAAVIT
-411 SVNPEGTEVTGR
+411 SVNPEGTTVTGS

-465 IAKIQDQAG
+465 IAKIQDPAG
-474 NIGPDTSFN
+474 NVGPDTSFN

-498 MDDFAPSTGPLSN
+498 MDDVAPSTGPLNN
-511 NQATNDNTPTLSG
+511 NQATNDPTPTLSG
-524 TADANSTVTIYDNG
+524 TADANSTVNIYNNG
-538 TIIDS
+538 VFVVS
-543 VLADGNGNWTWTS
+543 VLADTSGNWTWTS
-556 SSPLSDELHAFTA
+556 ATLLPDGPHAFSA
-569 TATNQSGTGGMSPA
+569 TATNQSGTGGMSAA
-583 FNINIDTQPPSP
+583 FNISIDTLPPP
-595 PDDLNVSAD
+595 APDDVSVSAD
-604 GTVVTGT
+604 GSVVTGT

-616 TVVITGSGGTQI
+616 TVVITDGNNVQI

-637 SFTITINPPQ
+637 AFTITINPPQ
-647 TNGETIEAI
+647 TNGETITAI
-656 ATDPAGNPSLPE
+656 ATDPAGNPSPPE

-680 PTNLLVNGTG
+680 PANLLINPTG
-690 DQVTGKAEPNST
+690 DQVTGTAESNST
-702 VNILDPDGN
+702 VHILGPDGT
-711 IIGTATADTDG
+711 IIGTTTAG
-722 DFTATLVPPQ
+722 PNGSFTATLLPPQ
-732 TNGETLTANA
+732 TNGEHLVANA
-742 TDTAGNKGDNASVTA
+742 TDAAGNTSGNSAITA

-769 TVAGDGGSV
+769 IVAGDGGSV
-778 SGHAEAG
+778 SGQAEAG
-785 STVTVKDSNGNP
+785 STVTVKDSNGNQ
-797 IGIGQADSGGNFTVS
+797 IGVGQADSGSNFAVS
-812 IAPSQKNG
+812 ITPSQKNG
-820 ETVKVTATDSS
+820 ETVNVTATDSS

-839 ALAPDITAPNQ
+839 ALAPDITAPGT
-850 PVIIAVTDDVDD
+850 PIITAVTDDQPMYQ
-862 FTGPINNNGLTN
+862 GPLDNGDVTN
-874 DDKPKI
+874 DSKPKL
-880 EGIAEAGSRVKI
+880 EGTAEAGSQVKI
-892 YDNGTLLATVNA
+892 YDNGILLTTVTA
-904 DNNGNWNYT
+904 DINGNWDYT
-913 PTAAL
+913 PASAL
-918 SQGAHVFTV
+918 GEGAHIFTV

-933 NNTSSAAS
+933 NNASSAAS
-941 WKIIVDSIAPT
+941 WKIIVDTIAPT

-965 ITGNVANNGWVTN
+965 ITGSVANNGWITN
-978 DNTPTLSG
+978 DNTPTISG
-986 TGEPGSLVSLYDGS
+986 TGEPGSLVSLYDGIQ
-1000 LLMTVILVDSSGTW
+1000 LLTVILVDNSGTW
-1014 SYTVPGNQVLSDRTH
+1014 SYTVPGSQALSDRTH

-1034 ATDAAGNVITSPTV
+1034 ATDAAGNVTTSPTV

-1061 VILAATDDVGNAPIV
+1061 VILAVTDDVGNAPID
-1076 LPSGSRSNDTL
+1076 LPTGSRSNDTL
-1087 PELKGTGIAGS
+1087 PVLKGTGTAGS
-1098 TITLYEGSTPIGT
+1098 TVTIYDGATPIGS
-1111 TTVLPAGTWSIQLSQ
+1111 TTVLPGGTWSIQLSQ
-1126 PLSEGAHNLS
+1126 PLSEGLHNLS
-1136 AIATDAAGNASNA
+1136 AIGTDVAGNASNA
-1149 GNFTLTIDTTPPV
+1149 GSFTLTIDTTPPA
-1162 APVISSAEGLIG
+1162 APVIVAGEGLIG
-1174 TNLQT
+1174 SAT
-1179 LSNGSSTK
+1179 LPLANGGSTK
-1187 SSNPELSG
+1187 STTPVLSG
-1195 TGEPGAKIT
+1195 TGEPGATIT
-1204 IYDNGGSIGI
+1204 VADNGTTLGNTI
-1214 VTVQPD
+1214 VQPN
-1220 GTWTFTPTS
+1220 GTWTFTPPNA
-1229 LADGPHKF
+1229 LPEGPHQF

-1264 AQPAAPIITDDV
+1264 AQPGAPIITDDV

-1287 TNDTAPTFSGTG
+1287 TNDTTPTFSGTG
-1299 NVGDLITLYLAGTP
+1299 TAGDVISVYLDGNATP
-1313 PLQGTTTVGADGNWS
+1313 LGTTKVGADGTWS
-1328 FTPSAPVA
+1328 FTPTTAINPD
-1336 PGSYQVTLT
+1336 SYQVTIT

-1353 SLPSNAIT
+1353 SQPSTAVT
-1361 LNIDTTPSAPPVI
+1361 LNIDITPPATPTIS
-1374 IAANDNVGDATGD
+1374 AANDNAGTVLGDIPANGT
-1387 LAPDAVTDDTTPT
+1387 TDDSTPT
-1400 IRGTGSDGDTI
+1400 VRGTGESGSII
-1411 TLYNGGTVIGTTT
+1411 TLYNGTTVIGTTT
-1424 VAGGTWSITPGTAL
+1424 VVNGLWSITPTTAL
-1438 ANGSYTLSATATD
+1438 PNGTYTLTAVATD
-1451 AAGNIS
+1451 AAGNPS
-1457 SNSNSISFTVNNTKL
+1457 GTSNSISFTVNSTPL
-1472 TLPQVTDIQDNV
+1472 TAPQVTDIADNV
-1484 GIFTGSLTSGSV
+1484 GVITGTLGNGSV
-1496 TDDTSPTISGTGT
+1496 TDDLSPTVSGTGT
-1509 PGSTVLIFD
+1509 PGSTILIYDNGNLIPLNITVGAD
-1518 GNNPVAIA
+1518 GK
-1526 TATVAANGT
+1526 

-1540 PLTPNVSHTLTFG
+1540 PLSANVQHTLTFG
-1553 AVDAAGNSLAADN
+1553 AQDAAGNSLPAGN
-1566 PLTVIVDTLPPA
+1566 PVIITTDTQAPPA
-1578 TPTVTSVDPNGTL
+1578 PIVTIIDNNGTL
-1591 VSGTADAGST
+1591 VNGTAEPGST
-1601 VIIRS
+1601 VIIRN
-1606 GNTILGQGVADGSG
+1606 GTTVLGQAVADSITG
-1620 NFAVTISPAQTTG
+1620 AYTVTISPAQTAGET
-1633 QALNAIAQDTAGNQS
+1633 LNAIAQDQAGNQS
-1648 DPTTF
+1648 GE
-1653 NAATSSVPHPPTLE
+1653 TSFTASISGLPHPPTLQ
-1667 IVDDIAPIMGVIGNG
+1667 IIDDVPSGLTEIGNG
-1682 KTTNDTLPL
+1682 KTTNDTQPT
-1691 LQGTATAGA
+1691 LQGVATAGA
-1700 SVTIY
+1700 DVHIY
-1705 QNGASIATVTA
+1705 QNGILLITVPA
-1716 DAVSGAWS
+1716 DASTGAWS
-1724 YQLPTALTNG
+1724 YTIPSALADGTTWN
-1734 ITYNFTVSQTVD
+1734 YAVSQTVGLD
-1746 GTPSGL
+1746 TSGL

-1760 DTTPPQVPTITSI
+1760 DTTAPLAPDITAVT
-1773 IDDIAPGT
+1773 DDVAPVT
-1781 GSLDKGQITN
+1781 GNVGSGQSTN
-1791 DSRPTFNGTGEAGA
+1791 DTRPTLSGTGEIGA
-1805 TITLYDNG
+1805 TITVYDG
-1813 IAYATTTVNSNGF
+1813 GVSIGTTTVSSSGN
-1826 WSFTPTAPLGE
+1826 WSFTPQNTLSDGT
-1837 GDHIFTARATDAAGN
+1837 HTFTVRATDAAGN
-1852 QGDPSGDF
+1852 QGVASAPYPITVDTGLPSAP
-1860 QIIVDTLVPNAP
+1860 IIV
-1872 SIVTVTDNVGT
+1872 SVTDDVGVT
-1883 TQILTSGQLTNDNTP
+1883 STLISGQATNDNTP
-1898 TLAGVTEADS
+1898 TLAGTTEANS
-1908 LVTIRDNGA
+1908 VVTIRDNGT
-1917 VIGTTISDENGNWS
+1917 VIGTTTSDGSGIWS
-1931 FTPAP
+1931 FTPSP
-1936 ALGEGSH
+1936 ALGEGNH
-1943 SLTATVTD
+1943 ALTATVTD
-1951 GAGNIS
+1951 AAGNVS
-1957 PATPPFVVVVDTL
+1957 PATAPFSLLVDTL
-1970 PPAAPTITS
+1970 PPVVPTIVS
-1979 VIDDQPGNTTLA
+1979 VIDDQPGSTLLT

-1996 NDAQPTLNGKGEI
+1996 NDAQPTLNGTTEPNAI
-2009 GTIIT
+2009 VTIRSNGTII
-2014 IRDNG
+2014 
-2019 DAIGTAQVDE
+2019 GTANADG
-2029 SGNWRFTPDAPL
+2029 SGSWSFTPTSAL
-2041 GQGQHIFTTVA
+2041 AQGENIFTVTA
-2052 TDQAGNSGGVSS
+2052 TDAAGNTSGASA
-2064 SFTIELD
+2064 SFSVLVD
-2071 SVAPSI
+2071 SIAPSA
-2077 PVISSV
+2077 PVILTV
-2083 QDSTAPTTGP
+2083 QDNTAPTTGP
-2093 ITNGQTTNESR
+2093 ISNGQISNESR

-2129 TVGAN
+2129 IVGAG
-2134 GTWSLTPTDALSNG
+2134 GTWSFTPSAALGNG
-2148 PHTLTVTATDSAGNT
+2148 LHTLTVTATDSAGNT
-2163 SQPSNSFTLIVDT
+2163 SLPSGGFTYTVDT
-2176 VLPGTPAITQ
+2176 LAPTAPVITQ

-2220 VRVYDNGSFIGFTSA
+2220 VRIYDNGSLIGFTSA

-2244 PGTELGNGN
+2244 PGTQLGNGN

-2259 ATDAAGNVSLTS
+2259 ATDAAGNISPTS

-2295 LPGTGTLSSG
+2295 LPGTGTLSNG

-2312 PVLNGSAEAGAR
+2312 PVLNGSAEAGSR

-2336 VTAAIDGT
+2336 VTATIDGT
-2344 WEYLPAALGNG
+2344 WEYLTTTLGNG

-2364 DAAGNVSPTS
+2364 DAAGNVSPVS
-2374 GGFIINVDTI
+2374 GGFTINVDTI
-2384 APSAPLL
+2384 APSVPLL

-2396 DIAGGVFNAALN
+2396 DIAGGVFNAALS

-2439 GTALVQSNNSW
+2439 GTAVVQSNNSW
-2450 SFTPTTPLTNG
+2450 SFTPTTPLANG

-2473 GNTSSATAGFNV
+2473 DNTSGATPGFSV

-2495 SISSIIDDVGPNT
+2495 SISSIIDDIGPNT
-2508 GAIGANQPTN
+2508 GPIGSNQPTN

-2523 LNGTTE
+2523 LNGITE
-2529 ANARVDIYDNGSFVI
+2529 ANARVDIYDNGSFVA
-2544 SVTADGSGNWS
+2544 SVTADGSGNWN
-2555 YTPTTALAQ
+2555 YTPATALAQ

-2573 TDSAGNTSGI
+2573 TDNAGNTSGI
-2583 SSAAAIVVDTVA
+2583 SSAAAIAVDTVA

-2605 ANGTTLTG
+2605 ANGTALTG

-2633 ATANA
+2633 TTANA

-2654 TLQVS
+2654 TLLVS

-2688 VLDDVGT
+2688 VFDDVGT

-2713 SGTAQANAIVSLYNN
+2713 SGTAQANAIVSLFNN

-2735 TADGNGIWSFTPS
+2735 TADGNGLWSFTPS

-2769 GLSSSFSV
+2769 GLSGSFSV
-2777 IVDTTPPTAPTILI
+2777 IVDTTPPLAPTILI

-2851 NTSSPTSAIAPVLPL
+2851 NTSSPTSALAPVLPL

-2876 LQTDVIV
+2876 LQTDVTV
-2883 STDHQSD
+2883 STEHQSD

-2936 SLLNTLEIVI
+2936 SLLNTLEVVI
-2946 QRFDTSLNAWVTVVD
+2946 QRFDTGLNAWVTVVD
-2961 TGKSDFASLLTL
+2961 TGKPDFASLLTL

-2980 NYGGLTGGDYRVV
+2980 NYSGLTGGDYRVV

-3010 SVVKASAGTII
+3010 SVVKASAGAII

-3062 PTGGI
+3062 PAGGI

-3123 APTASTVTAAD
+3123 APTTSTVTAAD
-3134 DAAVLTY
+3134 DVAALTY
-3141 GTQVIAVDHL
+3141 GTQVIAVDHGT
-3151 PSQQTG
+3151 SQQTG
-3157 FTLASV
+3157 FTLANV

-3189 TRTLTVQ
+3189 TRTLTVK
-3196 ANVLGVTLGGFDLY
+3196 ASVLGVTVGGFDLY

-3220 YEQYRVQPNWVTA
+3220 YEQFRVKPNWVTA
-3233 LLGGSSSAYT
+3233 LLGGSSTDYT

-3257 SGGLTLLTS
+3257 SGGLTLLTG
-3266 YTLNIQADHTY
+3266 YTLDIKADHTY
-3277 AVDSLSATT
+3277 AVDSLTATT

-3299 TVITEVNGIVVNGTG
+3299 TVITEVNGVAVSSTG
-3314 TTTINGQYGTLTIDA
+3314 ITTINGQYGTLTIDA
-3329 KGNYTYTLRSGLGAD
+3329 RGNYTYTLRSGLGAD

-3367 LNIKPTPQPLD
+3367 LNITATPQALD

-3387 AVTTQADTSRLFADN
+3387 AVTTQADTSRSFTDN
-3402 SVGNASWNAQLLSPT
+3402 SVGNASWSAQLLSPT

-3461 NVKVASN
+3461 NVKIAGN

-3477 GNIDIALGI
+3477 GNIDIALSGVV
-3486 MLHPGNYRLD
+3486 LHPGNYRLD

-3528 TANSVAGNIYDGDHI
+3528 TANSVTGNIYDGDHI

-3556 GSTATLDPLS
+3556 GSAATLDPLS

-3594 DVSLSTIL
+3594 DVSLSTIV

-3628 PQVVSTVDADRF
+3628 PQVVSTVDADRL
-3640 TGSVYGDTLI
+3640 TGSAYGDTLI

-3659 TGGNVGNVGVG
+3659 TGGNG
-3670 PTDTWTNFSLAQGDK
+3670 TADTWTNFSLAQGDK

>member
-19 ASEVTLSSPSIV
+19 SSEVTLSSPSIV

-54 RSGETITIKNFY
+54 HSGETITIKNFY
-66 LGKGEAQNQLVLE
+66 VGKGDAQNQLVLE

-140 GGGGSDNN
+140 GGGGGGGSDNN
-148 AGNGNAG
+148 AGNGNGG
-155 NGNGSGGNGNG
+155 NGNGNGNG
-166 GNGEGNG
+166 GNG
-173 NGNGDGDGDGDG
+173 
-185 DGGTPP
+185 DGGSPP
-191 TTTPNRPDVPV
+191 TTTPNMPDVPV
-202 ITSIIDNQDLITGPV
+202 ITSVIDNQELITGPV

-263 PSSPLADGTHQFTV
+263 PSSPLADGTHKFTV

-286 GMSDSWEIIVDSLAP
+286 DMSDSWEIIVDTLAP
-301 DAPVVTQETD
+301 DAPVVTEVTD
-311 NVGSITG
+311 DSGSIKG
-318 FIANNG
+318 LIGNNG

-332 LTGTGEVG
+332 LTGTGEAG
-340 SFISISDNGILI
+340 SYISISDNGILI
-352 GMVRV
+352 GMVQV
-357 DDNGNWTFTPDIPLS
+357 DDNGNWTFTPDTPLS

-382 TDAAG
+382 TDDAG
-387 NVSAETRVPTFTVDT
+387 NVSAETSVPTFTVDT
-402 TPPAAAVIS
+402 TPPEGAVIS
-411 SVNPEGTEVTGR
+411 SVNLQGTEVTGS
-423 AEAGSLVI
+423 AEVGGQVI

-450 FSIAISPSQTHGEAL
+450 FVIAISPSQTHGEAL

-474 NIGPDTSFN
+474 NVGPDTSFN
-483 ATNSGYPGVPVIVSI
+483 ATNSGYPGVPVIISI
-498 MDDFAPSTGPLSN
+498 VDDVTPSTGPLNN
-511 NQATNDNTPTLSG
+511 NQATNDPTPTISG
-524 TADANSTVTIYDNG
+524 TADANSTVNIYNNG
-538 TIIDS
+538 ALVVS
-543 VLADGNGNWTWTS
+543 VLADSSGNWTWTS
-556 SSPLSDELHAFTA
+556 NTNLQDDSYSFTT
-569 TATNQSGTGGMSPA
+569 TATNHLGTGGTSAA
-583 FNINIDTQPPSP
+583 FNITIDTQPPSA

-604 GTVVTGT
+604 GSVVTGT
-611 TEPGN
+611 AEPGS
-616 TVVITGSGGTQI
+616 TVTINNNNGLQI

-647 TNGETIEAI
+647 TNGETITAI

-668 TALAPDITAPQP
+668 TALAPDITAPLP
-680 PTNLLVNGTG
+680 PANLVINPTG
-690 DQVTGKAEPNST
+690 DQVTGMAEPNST
-702 VNILDPDGN
+702 VHILDPGGA
-711 IIGTATADTDG
+711 IIGTVTAG
-722 DFTATLVPPQ
+722 SNGEFTATLVPPQ
-732 TNGETLTANA
+732 TNGEHLVANA
-742 TDTAGNKGDNASVTA
+742 TDAAGNTSGNSAITA

-785 STVTVKDSNGNP
+785 STVTVKDSNGIQ
-797 IGIGQADSGGNFTVS
+797 IGTGQADSGGNFTVS
-812 IAPSQKNG
+812 ITPSKMNG

-839 ALAPDITAPNQ
+839 AVAPDITAPGT
-850 PVIIAVTDDVDD
+850 PIITAVTDDQPMYQ
-862 FTGPINNNGLTN
+862 GPLNNGDVTN
-874 DDKPKI
+874 DSKPKL
-880 EGIAEAGSRVKI
+880 EGTAEAGSQVKI
-892 YDNGTLLATVNA
+892 YDNGTLLTTVVA
-904 DNNGNWNYT
+904 DINGNWNYT
-913 PTAAL
+913 PVSAL
-918 SQGAHVFTV
+918 SEGAHIFTV
-927 TATDAA
+927 TSTDAA

-941 WKIIVDSIAPT
+941 WKIIVDTIAPT

-965 ITGNVANNGWVTN
+965 ITGSVANNGWVTN
-978 DNTPTLSG
+978 DNTPTISG
-986 TGEPGSLVSLYDGS
+986 TGEPGSLVNLYDGIQ
-1000 LLMTVILVDSSGTW
+1000 LLTVILVDSSGTW

-1048 VSVTVDTQPPGDP
+1048 VSVTVDTQPPGAP
-1061 VILAATDDVGNAPIV
+1061 VILAATDDVGNAPID
-1076 LPSGSRSNDTL
+1076 LPTGSRSNDTL
-1087 PELKGTGIAGS
+1087 PELKGTGTDGS
-1098 TITLYEGSTPIGT
+1098 KITLYDGATPIGS
-1111 TTVLPAGTWSIQLSQ
+1111 TTVLPGGTWSIQLDQ
-1126 PLSEGAHNLS
+1126 PLSEGTHNLS
-1136 AIATDAAGNASNA
+1136 AIATDVAGNASNA
-1149 GNFTLTIDTTPPV
+1149 GNFTLTIDTTPPA

-1179 LSNGSSTK
+1179 LNNGSSTK

-1204 IYDNGGSIGI
+1204 IYDNGGPIGT

-1229 LADGPHKF
+1229 LADGSHKF

-1244 AGNTGIPSAS
+1244 AGNTGIPSAG

-1264 AQPAAPIITDDV
+1264 AQPAAPIITDNV

-1287 TNDTAPTFSGTG
+1287 TNDTTPTFSGTG
-1299 NVGDLITLYLAGTP
+1299 NVGDLITVYLNGTP
-1313 PLQGTTTVGADGNWS
+1313 PLQGTATVGADGTWS
-1328 FTPSAPVA
+1328 FTPPAPVA
-1336 PGSYQVTLT
+1336 PGAYQVTLT

-1353 SLPSNAIT
+1353 SQPSNAIT

-1374 IAANDNVGDATGD
+1374 IAANDNVGDVMGD
-1387 LAPDAVTDDTTPT
+1387 LAPNAVTDDTTPT
-1400 IRGTGSDGDTI
+1400 IRGTGIDGDII
-1411 TLYNGGTVIGTTT
+1411 TLYNGGTVIGTAT

-1438 ANGSYTLSATATD
+1438 ANGNYTLSATATD
-1451 AAGNIS
+1451 PAGNVS
-1457 SNSNSISFTVNNTKL
+1457 NNSNSISFTVNSTKL

-1484 GIFTGSLTSGSV
+1484 GVFTGSLTSGSV
-1496 TDDTSPTISGTGT
+1496 TDDTTPTISGTGT
-1509 PGSTVLIFD
+1509 PGSTVLIYD
-1518 GNNPVAIA
+1518 GNNPIAIA
-1526 TATVAANGT
+1526 TATVAANGI

-1540 PLTPNVSHTLTFG
+1540 PLTPNVTHTLTFG
-1553 AVDAAGNSLAADN
+1553 AVDNAGNSLAADN
-1566 PLTVIVDTLPPA
+1566 PLTLIVDTLPPA
-1578 TPTVTSVDPNGTL
+1578 TPTVTNVDTNGTL

-1606 GNTILGQGVADGSG
+1606 GSTILGQGVADGSG
-1620 NFAVTISPAQTTG
+1620 NFSVTISPAQTAG

-1700 SVTIY
+1700 TVNIYVNGVLQVPSV
-1705 QNGASIATVTA
+1705 IADV
-1716 DAVSGAWS
+1716 VSGAWS
-1724 YQLPTALTNG
+1724 YQLPAPLTNG
-1734 ITYNFTVSQTVD
+1734 ATYNFTVSQTV
-1746 GTPSGL
+1746 GGIPSGQ

-1760 DTTPPQVPTITSI
+1760 DTTAPQAPTITSI
-1773 IDDIAPGT
+1773 IDDVAPGT

-1791 DSRPTFNGTGEAGA
+1791 DSRPTLNGTGEPGA

-1813 IAYATTTVNSNGF
+1813 VAYATTTVNSNGF

-1837 GDHIFTARATDAAGN
+1837 GDHLFTARATDAAGN
-1852 QGDPSGDF
+1852 QGDPSSDF
-1860 QIIVDTLVPNAP
+1860 RIIVDTLVPNAP

-1883 TQILTSGQLTNDNTP
+1883 IQPLTSGQLTNDNTP

-1908 LVTIRDNGA
+1908 VVTIRDNGT
-1917 VIGTTISDENGNWS
+1917 VIGTTTSDENGNWS

-1943 SLTATVTD
+1943 SLTASVTD
-1951 GAGNIS
+1951 NAGNIS
-1957 PATPPFVVVVDTL
+1957 PTTPPFVVVVDTL
-1970 PPAAPTITS
+1970 APAAPSITS
-1979 VIDDQPGNTTLA
+1979 VIDDQPGNTALT

-2009 GTIIT
+2009 GAIIT

-2019 DAIGTAQVDE
+2019 AEIGTTQVDE
-2029 SGNWRFTPDAPL
+2029 SGNWSFTPDAPL
-2041 GQGQHIFTTVA
+2041 GQGQHIFTVVA
-2052 TDQAGNSGGVSS
+2052 TDQAGNTGGVSS

-2071 SVAPSI
+2071 SIAPSI

-2083 QDSTAPTTGP
+2083 QDNTAPTTGP
-2093 ITNGQTTNESR
+2093 ISNGQISNESR

-2129 TVGAN
+2129 IVGAGGSWSFTPSAALGN
-2134 GTWSLTPTDALSNG
+2134 GQ
-2148 PHTLTVTATDSAGNT
+2148 HTLTVTATDSAGNT
-2163 SQPSNSFTLIVDT
+2163 SLPSGGFTYTVDT
-2176 VLPGTPAITQ
+2176 LAPTAPVITQ

-2220 VRVYDNGSFIGFTSA
+2220 VRIYDNGSFIGFTTA
-2235 DGTGAWSFT
+2235 DGTGAWTFT
-2244 PGTELGNGN
+2244 PGTQLGNGN

-2259 ATDAAGNVSLTS
+2259 ATDAAGNVSPTS

-2295 LPGTGTLSSG
+2295 QPGTGTLSNG

-2312 PVLNGSAEAGAR
+2312 PVLSGSAEAGAR

-2344 WEYLPAALGNG
+2344 WEYLTTTLGNG

-2364 DAAGNVSPTS
+2364 DAAGNVSPVS
-2374 GGFIINVDTI
+2374 GGFTINVDTI
-2384 APSAPLL
+2384 APSIPLL

-2396 DIAGGVFNAALN
+2396 DIAGGVFNAALS

-2426 GSTVSIYDGSTLL
+2426 GSTISIYDGSTLL

-2450 SFTPTTPLTNG
+2450 SFTPTTPLANG

-2473 GNTSSATAGFNV
+2473 GNTSGATAGFSV

-2508 GAIGANQPTN
+2508 GPIGSNQPTN

-2523 LNGTTE
+2523 LNGSTE
-2529 ANARVDIYDNGSFVI
+2529 ANARVDIYDNGSFVT

-2605 ANGTTLTG
+2605 ANGTALTG

-2654 TLQVS
+2654 TLLVS

-2695 ITGPVAAGKTTN
+2695 IMGPVAPGKTTN

-2713 SGTAQANAIVSLYNN
+2713 SGTAQANAVINLYNN
-2728 GVLMGTT
+2728 GVLMGFT

-2748 GALSEGNHAF
+2748 GALSEGNHTF

-2769 GLSSSFSV
+2769 GLSGSFSV

-2851 NTSSPTSAIAPVLPL
+2851 NTSSPTSALAPVLPL

-2876 LQTDVIV
+2876 LQTDITV
-2883 STDHQSD
+2883 STEHQSD

-2936 SLLNTLEIVI
+2936 SLLNTLEVVI
-2946 QRFDTSLNAWVTVVD
+2946 QRFDTALNAWVTVVD
-2961 TGKSDFASLLTL
+2961 TGKPDFASLLTL

-2980 NYGGLTGGDYRVV
+2980 NYSGLTGGDYRVV

-3010 SVVKASAGTII
+3010 SVVKASAGTIT

-3062 PTGGI
+3062 PAGGI

-3123 APTASTVTAAD
+3123 APTTSTVTAAD
-3134 DAAVLTY
+3134 DVAALTY
-3141 GTQVIAVDHL
+3141 GTQVIAVDHGT
-3151 PSQQTG
+3151 SQQTG
-3157 FTLASV
+3157 FTLANV

-3189 TRTLTVQ
+3189 TRTLTVK
-3196 ANVLGVTLGGFDLY
+3196 ASVLGVTVGGFDLY

-3220 YEQYRVQPNWVTA
+3220 YEQFRVKPNWVTA
-3233 LLGGSSSAYT
+3233 LLGGSSTDYT

-3299 TVITEVNGIVVNGTG
+3299 TVITEVNGVTVNGTG

-3352 VYKVRAPNGDTGSAS
+3352 VYKVKAPNGDTGSAS
-3367 LNIKPTPQPLD
+3367 LNIKPTPQALD
-3378 AVNDISSQM
+3378 AVNDVSSTM
-3387 AVTTQADTSRLFADN
+3387 AVSTQADTSRSFTDD
-3402 SVGNASWNAQLLSPT
+3402 SVGNASWSAQLLSPT
-3417 SQNGTGVIEVAT
+3417 SKSGTGVIEIAT

-3461 NVKVASN
+3461 NIKIAGN
-3468 SFNGGLLIG
+3468 SFNGGLLVG
-3477 GNIDIALGI
+3477 GNIDIALSGI
-3486 MLHPGNYRLD
+3486 VLHPGNYRLD

-3528 TANSVAGNIYDGDHI
+3528 TANSVTGNIYDGDHI

-3556 GSTATLDPLS
+3556 GSTVTLDPLS

-3594 DVSLSTIL
+3594 DVSLSTIV

-3628 PQVVSTVDADRF
+3628 PQVVSTVDADRL
-3640 TGSVYGDTLI
+3640 TGSAYGDTLI

-3659 TGGNVGNVGVG
+3659 TGGNISNGA
-3670 PTDTWTNFSLAQGDK
+3670 TDTWTNFSLAQGDK

>member
-19 ASEVTLSSPSIV
+19 SSEVTLSSPSIV

-66 LGKGEAQNQLVLE
+66 VGKGDAQNQLVLE

-140 GGGGSDNN
+140 GGGGGGGSDNN
-148 AGNGNAG
+148 AGNGNGGNGG
-155 NGNGSGGNGNG
+155 NGNGNGNG
-166 GNGEGNG
+166 GNG
-173 NGNGDGDGDGDG
+173 
-185 DGGTPP
+185 DGGSPP
-191 TTTPNRPDVPV
+191 TTTPNMPDVPV
-202 ITSIIDNQDLITGPV
+202 ITSVIDNQELITGPV

-234 PANATLHIFDNGVEI
+234 PANSTLHIFDNGVEI

-263 PSSPLADGTHQFTV
+263 PSSPLADGTHKFTV

-286 GMSDSWEIIVDSLAP
+286 DMSDSWEIIVDTLAP
-301 DAPVVTQETD
+301 DAPVVTEVTD
-311 NVGSITG
+311 DSGSIKG
-318 FIANNG
+318 LIGNNG

-332 LTGTGEVG
+332 LTGTGEAG
-340 SFISISDNGILI
+340 SYISISDNGILI
-352 GMVRV
+352 GMVQV
-357 DDNGNWTFTPDIPLS
+357 DDNGNWTFTPDTPLS

-382 TDAAG
+382 TDDAG
-387 NVSAETRVPTFTVDT
+387 NVSAETSVPTFTVDT
-402 TPPAAAVIS
+402 TPPEGAVIS
-411 SVNPEGTEVTGR
+411 SVNLQGTEVTGS
-423 AEAGSLVI
+423 AEVGSQVI

-450 FSIAISPSQTHGEAL
+450 FVIAISPSQTHGEAL

-474 NIGPDTSFN
+474 NVGPDTSFN
-483 ATNSGYPGVPVIVSI
+483 ATNSGYPGVPVIISI
-498 MDDFAPSTGPLSN
+498 VDDVTPSTGPLNN
-511 NQATNDNTPTLSG
+511 NQATNDPTPTISG
-524 TADANSTVTIYDNG
+524 TADANSTVNIYNNG
-538 TIIDS
+538 ALVVS
-543 VLADGNGNWTWTS
+543 VLADSSGNWTWASNTNLQDDS
-556 SSPLSDELHAFTA
+556 YSFTT
-569 TATNQSGTGGMSPA
+569 TATNHLGTGGTSAA
-583 FNINIDTQPPSP
+583 FNITIDTQPPSA

-604 GTVVTGT
+604 GSVVTGT
-611 TEPGN
+611 AEPGS
-616 TVVITGSGGTQI
+616 TVTINNNNGLQI

-647 TNGETIEAI
+647 TNGETITAI

-668 TALAPDITAPQP
+668 TALAPDITAPLP
-680 PTNLLVNGTG
+680 PANLVINPTG
-690 DQVTGKAEPNST
+690 DQVTGMAEPNST
-702 VNILDPDGN
+702 VHILDPGGA
-711 IIGTATADTDG
+711 IIGTVTAG
-722 DFTATLVPPQ
+722 SNGEFTATLVPPQ
-732 TNGETLTANA
+732 TNGEHLVANA
-742 TDTAGNKGDNASVTA
+742 TDAAGNTSGNSAITA

-785 STVTVKDSNGNP
+785 STVTVKDSNGIQ
-797 IGIGQADSGGNFTVS
+797 IGTGQADSGGNFTVS
-812 IAPSQKNG
+812 ITPSKMNG

-839 ALAPDITAPNQ
+839 AVAPDITAPGT
-850 PVIIAVTDDVDD
+850 PIITAVTDDQPMYQ
-862 FTGPINNNGLTN
+862 GPLNNGDVTN
-874 DDKPKI
+874 DSKPKL
-880 EGIAEAGSRVKI
+880 EGTAEAGSQVKI
-892 YDNGTLLATVNA
+892 YDNGTLLTTVVA
-904 DNNGNWNYT
+904 DINGNWNYT
-913 PTAAL
+913 PVSAL
-918 SQGAHVFTV
+918 SEGAHIFTV
-927 TATDAA
+927 TSTDAA

-941 WKIIVDSIAPT
+941 WKIIVYTIAPT

-965 ITGNVANNGWVTN
+965 ITGSVANNGWVTN
-978 DNTPTLSG
+978 DNTPTISG
-986 TGEPGSLVSLYDGS
+986 TGEPGSLVNLYDGIQ
-1000 LLMTVILVDSSGTW
+1000 LLTVILVDSSGTW

-1048 VSVTVDTQPPGDP
+1048 VSVTVDTQPPGAP
-1061 VILAATDDVGNAPIV
+1061 VILAATDDVGNAPID
-1076 LPSGSRSNDTL
+1076 LPTGSRSNDTL
-1087 PELKGTGIAGS
+1087 PELKGTGTDGS
-1098 TITLYEGSTPIGT
+1098 KITLYDGATPIGS
-1111 TTVLPAGTWSIQLSQ
+1111 TTVLPGGTWSFQLDQ
-1126 PLSEGAHNLS
+1126 PLSEGTHNLS
-1136 AIATDAAGNASNA
+1136 AIATDVAGNASNA
-1149 GNFTLTIDTTPPV
+1149 GNFTLTIDTTPPA

-1179 LSNGSSTK
+1179 LNNGSSTK

-1204 IYDNGGSIGI
+1204 IYDNGGPIGT

-1229 LADGPHKF
+1229 LADGSHKF

-1244 AGNTGIPSAS
+1244 AGNTGIPSAG

-1264 AQPAAPIITDDV
+1264 AQPAAPIITDNV

-1287 TNDTAPTFSGTG
+1287 TNDTTPTFSGTG
-1299 NVGDLITLYLAGTP
+1299 NVGDLITVYLNGTP
-1313 PLQGTTTVGADGNWS
+1313 PLQGTATVGADGTWS
-1328 FTPSAPVA
+1328 FTPPAPVA
-1336 PGSYQVTLT
+1336 PGAYQVTLT

-1353 SLPSNAIT
+1353 SQPSNAIT

-1374 IAANDNVGDATGD
+1374 IAANDNVGDVMGD
-1387 LAPDAVTDDTTPT
+1387 LAPNAVTDDTTPT
-1400 IRGTGSDGDTI
+1400 IRGTGIDGDII
-1411 TLYNGGTVIGTTT
+1411 TLYNGGTVIGTAT

-1438 ANGSYTLSATATD
+1438 ANGNYTLSATATD
-1451 AAGNIS
+1451 PAGNVS
-1457 SNSNSISFTVNNTKL
+1457 NNSNSISFTVNSTKL

-1484 GIFTGSLTSGSV
+1484 GVFTGSLTSGSV
-1496 TDDTSPTISGTGT
+1496 TDDTTPTISGTGT
-1509 PGSTVLIFD
+1509 PGSTVLIYD
-1518 GNNPVAIA
+1518 GNNPIAIA
-1526 TATVAANGT
+1526 TATVAANGI

-1540 PLTPNVSHTLTFG
+1540 PLTPNVTHTLTFG
-1553 AVDAAGNSLAADN
+1553 AVDNAGNSLAADN
-1566 PLTVIVDTLPPA
+1566 PLTLFVDTLPPA
-1578 TPTVTSVDPNGTL
+1578 TPTVTNVDTNGTL

-1606 GNTILGQGVADGSG
+1606 GSTILGQGVADGSG
-1620 NFAVTISPAQTTG
+1620 NFSVTISPAQTAG

-1700 SVTIY
+1700 TVKIY
-1705 QNGASIATVTA
+1705 IDGGTPPITVTA

-1724 YQLPTALTNG
+1724 YQLPTPLTNG
-1734 ITYNFTVSQTVD
+1734 TTYNFTVSQTV
-1746 GTPSGL
+1746 GGITSGL

-1760 DTTPPQVPTITSI
+1760 DTTAPQAPTITSI
-1773 IDDIAPGT
+1773 IDDVAPGT

-1791 DSRPTFNGTGEAGA
+1791 DSRPTLNGTGEPGA

-1813 IAYATTTVNSNGF
+1813 VAYATTTVNSNGF

-1837 GDHIFTARATDAAGN
+1837 GDHLFTARATDAAGN
-1852 QGDPSGDF
+1852 QGDPSSDF
-1860 QIIVDTLVPNAP
+1860 RIIVDTLVPNAP

-1883 TQILTSGQLTNDNTP
+1883 IQPLTSGQLTNDNTP

-1908 LVTIRDNGA
+1908 VVTIRDNGT
-1917 VIGTTISDENGNWS
+1917 VIGTTTSDENGNWS

-1943 SLTATVTD
+1943 SLTASVTD
-1951 GAGNIS
+1951 NAGNIS
-1957 PATPPFVVVVDTL
+1957 PTTPPFVVVVDTL
-1970 PPAAPTITS
+1970 APAAPSITS
-1979 VIDDQPGNTTLA
+1979 VIDDQPGNTALT

-2009 GTIIT
+2009 GAIIT

-2019 DAIGTAQVDE
+2019 AEIGTTQVDE
-2029 SGNWRFTPDAPL
+2029 SGNWSFTPDAPL
-2041 GQGQHIFTTVA
+2041 GQGQHNFTVVA
-2052 TDQAGNSGGVSS
+2052 TDQAGNTGGVSS

-2071 SVAPSI
+2071 SIAPSI

-2083 QDSTAPTTGP
+2083 QDNTAPTTGP
-2093 ITNGQTTNESR
+2093 ISNGQISNESR
-2104 PALSGTGEIG
+2104 PALSGSGEVG

-2123 QPIGTT
+2123 QAIGTT
-2129 TVGAN
+2129 IVGAGGSWSFTPSAALGN
-2134 GTWSLTPTDALSNG
+2134 GQ
-2148 PHTLTVTATDSAGNT
+2148 HTLTVTATDSAGNT
-2163 SQPSNSFTLIVDT
+2163 SLPSGGFTYTVDT
-2176 VLPGTPAITQ
+2176 LAPTAPVITQ

-2220 VRVYDNGSFIGFTSA
+2220 VRIYDNGSFIGFTTA
-2235 DGTGAWSFT
+2235 DGTGAWTFT
-2244 PGTELGNGN
+2244 PGTQLGNGN

-2259 ATDAAGNVSLTS
+2259 ATDAAGNVSPTS

-2295 LPGTGTLSSG
+2295 QPGTGTLSNG

-2312 PVLNGSAEAGAR
+2312 PVLSGSAEAGAR
-2324 VAIYDNGTLLAT
+2324 VAIYDNGALLAT
-2336 VTAAIDGT
+2336 VTATIDGT
-2344 WEYLPAALGNG
+2344 WEYLTTTLGNG

-2364 DAAGNVSPTS
+2364 DAAGNVSPVS
-2374 GGFIINVDTI
+2374 GGFTINVDTI
-2384 APSAPLL
+2384 APSVPLL

-2396 DIAGGVFNAALN
+2396 DIAGGVFNAALS

-2450 SFTPTTPLTNG
+2450 SFTPTTPLANG

-2473 GNTSSATAGFNV
+2473 GNTSGATAGFSV

-2495 SISSIIDDVGPNT
+2495 SISSIIDDIGPNT
-2508 GAIGANQPTN
+2508 GPIGSNQPTN

-2523 LNGTTE
+2523 LNGITE
-2529 ANARVDIYDNGSFVI
+2529 AYARVDIYDNGSFVT

-2605 ANGTTLTG
+2605 ANGTALTG

-2654 TLQVS
+2654 TLMVS

-2695 ITGPVAAGKTTN
+2695 IMGPVAPGKTTN

-2713 SGTAQANAIVSLYNN
+2713 SGTAQANAVINLYNN
-2728 GVLMGTT
+2728 GVLMGFT

-2769 GLSSSFSV
+2769 GLSGSFNV

-2851 NTSSPTSAIAPVLPL
+2851 NTSSPTNALAPVLPL

-2876 LQTDVIV
+2876 LQTDVTV
-2883 STDHQSD
+2883 STEHQSD

-2936 SLLNTLEIVI
+2936 SLLNTLEVVI
-2946 QRFDTSLNAWVTVVD
+2946 QRFDAALNAWVTVVD
-2961 TGKSDFASLLTL
+2961 TGKPDFASLLTL

-2980 NYGGLTGGDYRVV
+2980 NYSGLTGGDYRVV

-3010 SVVKASAGTII
+3010 SVVKASAGTIT

-3062 PTGGI
+3062 PVGGI

-3123 APTASTVTAAD
+3123 APTTSTVTAAD
-3134 DAAVLTY
+3134 DVAALTY
-3141 GTQVIAVDHL
+3141 GTQVIAVDHGT
-3151 PSQQTG
+3151 SQQTG
-3157 FTLASV
+3157 FTLANV

-3189 TRTLTVQ
+3189 TRTLTVK
-3196 ANVLGVTLGGFDLY
+3196 ANVLGVTVGGFDLY

-3220 YEQYRVQPNWVTA
+3220 YEQFRVKPNWVTA
-3233 LLGGSSSAYT
+3233 LLGGSSTDYT

-3299 TVITEVNGIVVNGTG
+3299 TVITEVNGVTVNGTG

-3352 VYKVRAPNGDTGSAS
+3352 VYKVKAPNGDTGSAS
-3367 LNIKPTPQPLD
+3367 LNIKPTPQALD
-3378 AVNDISSQM
+3378 AVNDVSSTM
-3387 AVTTQADTSRLFADN
+3387 AVSTQADTSRSFTDD
-3402 SVGNASWNAQLLSPT
+3402 SVGNASWSAQLLSPT
-3417 SQNGTGVIEVAT
+3417 SKSGTGVIEIAT

-3461 NVKVASN
+3461 NIKIAGN
-3468 SFNGGLLIG
+3468 SFNGGLLVG
-3477 GNIDIALGI
+3477 GNIDIALSGI
-3486 MLHPGNYRLD
+3486 VLHPGNYRLD
-3496 YTGSVGALGLGNIT
+3496 YTGSVGGLGLGNIT

-3528 TANSVAGNIYDGDHI
+3528 TANSVTGNIYDGDHI

-3556 GSTATLDPLS
+3556 GSTVTLDPLS

-3594 DVSLSTIL
+3594 DVSLSTIV

-3628 PQVVSTVDADRF
+3628 PQVVSTVDADRL
-3640 TGSVYGDTLI
+3640 TGSAYGDTLI

-3659 TGGNVGNVGVG
+3659 TGGNISNGA
-3670 PTDTWTNFSLAQGDK
+3670 TDTWTNFSLAQGDK

>member
-1 MRLLAVVSK
+1 M
-10 LTGVSTNVE
+10 
-19 ASEVTLSSPSIV
+19 
-31 KLSVSREEV
+31 
-40 SQLTRVNQ
+40 
-48 DLVVTL
+48 
-54 RSGETITIKNFY
+54 
-66 LGKGEAQNQLVLE
+66 
-79 DSNGALWWV
+79 
-88 QDTDGAFHFQHLD
+88 
-101 DLTPLMT
+101 
-108 AEGSHEGGAVWP
+108 
-120 WVLGGIAV
+120 
-128 AGGIGLAAGGGG
+128 
-140 GGGGSDNN
+140 
-148 AGNGNAG
+148 
-155 NGNGSGGNGNG
+155 
-166 GNGEGNG
+166 
-173 NGNGDGDGDGDG
+173 
-185 DGGTPP
+185 
-191 TTTPNRPDVPV
+191 
-202 ITSIIDNQDLITGPV
+202 
-217 NQQESTND
+217 
-225 NTPTLQGTG
+225 
-234 PANATLHIFDNGVEI
+234 
-249 GQVTIDANGNWSFT
+249 
-263 PSSPLADGTHQFTV
+263 
-277 SASDGTGSS
+277 
-286 GMSDSWEIIVDSLAP
+286 
-301 DAPVVTQETD
+301 
-311 NVGSITG
+311 
-318 FIANNG
+318 
-324 VTDDATPT
+324 
-332 LTGTGEVG
+332 
-340 SFISISDNGILI
+340 
-352 GMVRV
+352 
-357 DDNGNWTFTPDIPLS
+357 
-372 DGVHNLTLTQ
+372 
-382 TDAAG
+382 
-387 NVSAETRVPTFTVDT
+387 
-402 TPPAAAVIS
+402 
-411 SVNPEGTEVTGR
+411 
-423 AEAGSLVI
+423 
-431 IIGSNNQVLGSTT
+431 
-444 VDQTGN
+444 
-450 FSIAISPSQTHGEAL
+450 
-465 IAKIQDQAG
+465 
-474 NIGPDTSFN
+474 
-483 ATNSGYPGVPVIVSI
+483 
-498 MDDFAPSTGPLSN
+498 
-511 NQATNDNTPTLSG
+511 
-524 TADANSTVTIYDNG
+524 
-538 TIIDS
+538 
-543 VLADGNGNWTWTS
+543 
-556 SSPLSDELHAFTA
+556 
-569 TATNQSGTGGMSPA
+569 
-583 FNINIDTQPPSP
+583 
-595 PDDLNVSAD
+595 
-604 GTVVTGT
+604 
-611 TEPGN
+611 
-616 TVVITGSGGTQI
+616 
-628 GSGVAGTDG
+628 
-637 SFTITINPPQ
+637 
-647 TNGETIEAI
+647 
-656 ATDPAGNPSLPE
+656 
-668 TALAPDITAPQP
+668 
-680 PTNLLVNGTG
+680 
-690 DQVTGKAEPNST
+690 AEPNST
-702 VNILDPDGN
+702 VHILDPGGA
-711 IIGTATADTDG
+711 IIGTVTAG
-722 DFTATLVPPQ
+722 SNGEFTATLVPPQ
-732 TNGETLTANA
+732 TNGEHLVANA
-742 TDTAGNKGDNASVTA
+742 TDAAGNTSGNSAITA

-785 STVTVKDSNGNP
+785 STVTVKDSNGIQ
-797 IGIGQADSGGNFTVS
+797 IGTGQADSGGNFTVS
-812 IAPSQKNG
+812 ITPSKMNG

-839 ALAPDITAPNQ
+839 AVAPDITAPGT
-850 PVIIAVTDDVDD
+850 PIITAVTDDQPMYQ
-862 FTGPINNNGLTN
+862 GPLNNGDVTN
-874 DDKPKI
+874 DSKPKL
-880 EGIAEAGSRVKI
+880 EGTAEAGSQVKI
-892 YDNGTLLATVNA
+892 YDNGTLLTTVVA
-904 DNNGNWNYT
+904 DINGNWNYT
-913 PTAAL
+913 PVSAL
-918 SQGAHVFTV
+918 SEGAHIFTV
-927 TATDAA
+927 TSTDAA

-941 WKIIVDSIAPT
+941 WKIIVDTIAPT

-965 ITGNVANNGWVTN
+965 ITGSVANNGWVTN
-978 DNTPTLSG
+978 DNTPTISG
-986 TGEPGSLVSLYDGS
+986 TGEPGSLVNLYDGIQ
-1000 LLMTVILVDSSGTW
+1000 LLTVILVDSSGTW

-1048 VSVTVDTQPPGDP
+1048 VSVTVDTQPPGAP
-1061 VILAATDDVGNAPIV
+1061 VILAATDDVGNAPID
-1076 LPSGSRSNDTL
+1076 LPTGSRSNDTL
-1087 PELKGTGIAGS
+1087 PELKGTGTDGS
-1098 TITLYEGSTPIGT
+1098 KITLYDGATPIGS
-1111 TTVLPAGTWSIQLSQ
+1111 TTVLPGGTWSIQLDQ
-1126 PLSEGAHNLS
+1126 PLSEGTHNLS
-1136 AIATDAAGNASNA
+1136 AIATDVAGNASNA
-1149 GNFTLTIDTTPPV
+1149 GNFTLTIDTTPPA

-1179 LSNGSSTK
+1179 LNNGSSTK

-1204 IYDNGGSIGI
+1204 IYDNGGPIGT

-1229 LADGPHKF
+1229 LADGSHKF

-1244 AGNTGIPSAS
+1244 AGNTGIPSAG

-1264 AQPAAPIITDDV
+1264 AQPAAPIITDNV

-1287 TNDTAPTFSGTG
+1287 TNDTTPTFSGTG
-1299 NVGDLITLYLAGTP
+1299 NVGDLITVYLNGTP
-1313 PLQGTTTVGADGNWS
+1313 PLQGTTTVGADGTWS
-1328 FTPSAPVA
+1328 FTPPAPVT
-1336 PGSYQVTLT
+1336 PGTYQVTLT

-1353 SLPSNAIT
+1353 SQPSTAIT

-1374 IAANDNVGDATGD
+1374 IAANDNVGDIMGD
-1387 LAPDAVTDDTTPT
+1387 LAPNAVTDDTTPT
-1400 IRGTGSDGDTI
+1400 IRGTGINGDII
-1411 TLYNGGTVIGTTT
+1411 TLYNGGTVIGTAT
-1424 VAGGTWSITPGTAL
+1424 VAGGTWSITPETAL

-1451 AAGNIS
+1451 PAGNVS
-1457 SNSNSISFTVNNTKL
+1457 DNSNSISFTVNNTKL

-1484 GIFTGSLTSGSV
+1484 GVFTGSLTSGSV
-1496 TDDTSPTISGTGT
+1496 TDDTTPTISGIGT

-1518 GNNPVAIA
+1518 GNNPIAIA
-1526 TATVAANGT
+1526 TATVAANGS

-1540 PLTPNVSHTLTFG
+1540 PLTPNITHTLTFG
-1553 AVDAAGNSLAADN
+1553 AVDDAGNSLAADN
-1566 PLTVIVDTLPPA
+1566 PLTLIVDTLPPA

-1591 VSGTADAGST
+1591 VSGSADPGST

-1606 GNTILGQGVADGSG
+1606 GTSILGQGIADDSG

-1633 QALNAIAQDTAGNQS
+1633 QALNAIAQDPAGNQS

-1653 NAATSSVPHPPTLE
+1653 SAATSSVPHPPTLE

-1700 SVTIY
+1700 TVNIYVNGVLQVPSV
-1705 QNGASIATVTA
+1705 IADV
-1716 DAVSGAWS
+1716 VSGAWS
-1724 YQLPTALTNG
+1724 YQLPAPLTNG
-1734 ITYNFTVSQTVD
+1734 ATYNFTVSQTV
-1746 GTPSGL
+1746 GGIPSGQ

-1760 DTTPPQVPTITSI
+1760 DTTAPQAPTITSI
-1773 IDDIAPGT
+1773 IDDVAPDT

-1791 DSRPTFNGTGEAGA
+1791 DSRPTLNGTGEPGA

-1813 IAYATTTVNSNGF
+1813 VAYATTTVNSNGF

-1837 GDHIFTARATDAAGN
+1837 GDHLFTARATDAAGN
-1852 QGDPSGDF
+1852 QGDPSSDF
-1860 QIIVDTLVPNAP
+1860 RIIVDTLVPNAP

-1883 TQILTSGQLTNDNTP
+1883 IQPLTSGQLTNDNTP

-1908 LVTIRDNGA
+1908 VVTIRDNGT
-1917 VIGTTISDENGNWS
+1917 VIGTTTSDENGNWS

-1943 SLTATVTD
+1943 SLTASVTD
-1951 GAGNIS
+1951 NAGNIS
-1957 PATPPFVVVVDTL
+1957 PTTPPFVVVVDTL
-1970 PPAAPTITS
+1970 APAAPSITS
-1979 VIDDQPGNTTLA
+1979 VIDDQPGNTALT

-2009 GTIIT
+2009 GAIIT

-2019 DAIGTAQVDE
+2019 AEIGTTQVDE
-2029 SGNWRFTPDAPL
+2029 SGNWSFTPDAPL
-2041 GQGQHIFTTVA
+2041 GQGQHNFTVVA
-2052 TDQAGNSGGVSS
+2052 TDQAGNTGGVSS

-2071 SVAPSI
+2071 SIAPSI

-2083 QDSTAPTTGP
+2083 QDNTAPTTGP
-2093 ITNGQTTNESR
+2093 ISNGQISNESR
-2104 PALSGTGEIG
+2104 PALSGTGEVG

-2123 QPIGTT
+2123 QAIGTT
-2129 TVGAN
+2129 IVGAGGSWSFTPSAALGN
-2134 GTWSLTPTDALSNG
+2134 GQ
-2148 PHTLTVTATDSAGNT
+2148 HTLTVTATDSAGNT
-2163 SQPSNSFTLIVDT
+2163 SLPSGGFTYTVDT
-2176 VLPGTPAITQ
+2176 LAPTAPVITQ

-2220 VRVYDNGSFIGFTSA
+2220 VRIYDNGSFIGFTTA
-2235 DGTGAWSFT
+2235 DGTGAWTFT
-2244 PGTELGNGN
+2244 PGTQLGNGN

-2259 ATDAAGNVSLTS
+2259 ATDAAGNVSPTS

-2295 LPGTGTLSSG
+2295 QPGTGTLSNG
-2305 AFTNDTR
+2305 ASTNDTR
-2312 PVLNGSAEAGAR
+2312 PVLSGSAEAGAR
-2324 VAIYDNGTLLAT
+2324 VAIYDNGALLAT
-2336 VTAAIDGT
+2336 VTATIDGT
-2344 WEYLPAALGNG
+2344 WEYLTTTLGNG

-2364 DAAGNVSPTS
+2364 DAAGNVSPVS
-2374 GGFIINVDTI
+2374 GGFTINVDTI
-2384 APSAPLL
+2384 APSVPLL

-2396 DIAGGVFNAALN
+2396 DIAGGVFNAALS

-2450 SFTPTTPLTNG
+2450 SFTPTTPLANG

-2473 GNTSSATAGFNV
+2473 GNTSGATAGFSV

-2495 SISSIIDDVGPNT
+2495 SISSIIDDIGPNT
-2508 GAIGANQPTN
+2508 GPIGSNQPTN

-2523 LNGTTE
+2523 LNGSTE
-2529 ANARVDIYDNGSFVI
+2529 ANARVDIYDNGSFVT

-2605 ANGTTLTG
+2605 ANGTALTG

-2627 GTVLGT
+2627 GTGLGT

-2654 TLQVS
+2654 TLMVS

-2695 ITGPVAAGKTTN
+2695 IMGPVAPGKTTN

-2713 SGTAQANAIVSLYNN
+2713 SGTAQANAVINLYNN
-2728 GVLMGTT
+2728 GVLMGFT

-2769 GLSSSFSV
+2769 GLSGSFSV

-2851 NTSSPTSAIAPVLPL
+2851 NTSSPTNALAPVLPL

-2876 LQTDVIV
+2876 LQTDVTV
-2883 STDHQSD
+2883 STEHQSD

-2936 SLLNTLEIVI
+2936 SLLNTLEVVI
-2946 QRFDTSLNAWVTVVD
+2946 QRFDTALNAWVTVVD
-2961 TGKSDFASLLTL
+2961 TGKPDFASLLTL

-2980 NYGGLTGGDYRVV
+2980 NYSGLTGGDYRVV

-3010 SVVKASAGTII
+3010 SVVKASAGTIT

-3062 PTGGI
+3062 PVGGI

-3123 APTASTVTAAD
+3123 APTTSTVTAAD
-3134 DAAVLTY
+3134 DVAALTY
-3141 GTQVIAVDHL
+3141 GTQVIAVDHGT
-3151 PSQQTG
+3151 SQQTG
-3157 FTLASV
+3157 FTLANV

-3189 TRTLTVQ
+3189 TRTLTVK
-3196 ANVLGVTLGGFDLY
+3196 ASVLGVTVGGFDLY

-3220 YEQYRVQPNWVTA
+3220 YEQFRVKPNWVTA
-3233 LLGGSSSAYT
+3233 LLGGSSTDYT

-3299 TVITEVNGIVVNGTG
+3299 TVITEVNGVTVNGTG

-3352 VYKVRAPNGDTGSAS
+3352 VYKVKAPNGDTGSAS
-3367 LNIKPTPQPLD
+3367 LNIKPTPQALD
-3378 AVNDISSQM
+3378 AVNDVSSTM
-3387 AVTTQADTSRLFADN
+3387 AVTTQADTSRSFTDD
-3402 SVGNASWNAQLLSPT
+3402 SVGNASWSAQLLSPT
-3417 SQNGTGVIEVAT
+3417 SKSGTGVIEIAT

-3461 NVKVASN
+3461 NIKIAGN
-3468 SFNGGLLIG
+3468 SFNGGLLVG
-3477 GNIDIALGI
+3477 GNIDIALSGI
-3486 MLHPGNYRLD
+3486 VLHPGNYRLD
-3496 YTGSVGALGLGNIT
+3496 YTGSVGGLGLGNIT

-3528 TANSVAGNIYDGDHI
+3528 TANSVTGNIYDGDHI

-3556 GSTATLDPLS
+3556 GSTVTLDPLS

-3594 DVSLSTIL
+3594 DVSLSTIV

-3628 PQVVSTVDADRF
+3628 PQVVSTVDADRL
-3640 TGSVYGDTLI
+3640 TGSAYGDTLI

-3659 TGGNVGNVGVG
+3659 TGGNISNGA
-3670 PTDTWTNFSLAQGDK
+3670 TDTWTNFSLAQGDK

>member
-19 ASEVTLSSPSIV
+19 SSEVTLSSPSIV

-66 LGKGEAQNQLVLE
+66 VGKGDAQNQLVLE
-79 DSNGALWWV
+79 DSNGELWWV

-140 GGGGSDNN
+140 GGGSDNN
-148 AGNGNAG
+148 AGNGNGG
-155 NGNGSGGNGNG
+155 NGNGNGNG
-166 GNGEGNG
+166 GNG
-173 NGNGDGDGDGDG
+173 
-185 DGGTPP
+185 DGGSPP
-191 TTTPNRPDVPV
+191 TTTPNMPDVPI
-202 ITSIIDNQDLITGPV
+202 ITSVIDNQELITGPV

-263 PSSPLADGTHQFTV
+263 PSSPLADGTHKFTV

-286 GMSDSWEIIVDSLAP
+286 DMSDSWEIIVDTLAP
-301 DAPVVTQETD
+301 DAPVVTEVTD
-311 NVGSITG
+311 DSGSIKG
-318 FIANNG
+318 LIGNNG

-332 LTGTGEVG
+332 LTGTGEAG
-340 SFISISDNGILI
+340 SYISISDNGILI
-352 GMVRV
+352 GMVQV
-357 DDNGNWTFTPDIPLS
+357 DDNGNWTFTPDTPLS

-382 TDAAG
+382 TDDAG
-387 NVSAETRVPTFTVDT
+387 NVSTETSVPTFTVDT
-402 TPPAAAVIS
+402 TPPEGAVIS
-411 SVNPEGTEVTGR
+411 SVNLQGTEVTGS
-423 AEAGSLVI
+423 AEVGSQVI

-450 FSIAISPSQTHGEAL
+450 FVIAISPSQTHGEAL

-474 NIGPDTSFN
+474 NVGPDTSFN
-483 ATNSGYPGVPVIVSI
+483 ATNSGYPGVPVIISI
-498 MDDFAPSTGPLSN
+498 VDDVTPSTGPLNN
-511 NQATNDNTPTLSG
+511 NQATNDPTPTISG
-524 TADANSTVTIYDNG
+524 TADANSTVNIYNNG
-538 TIIDS
+538 ALVVS
-543 VLADGNGNWTWTS
+543 VLADSSGNWTWTS
-556 SSPLSDELHAFTA
+556 NTNLQDDSYSFTT
-569 TATNQSGTGGMSPA
+569 TATNHLGTGGTSAA
-583 FNINIDTQPPSP
+583 FNITIDTQPPSA

-604 GTVVTGT
+604 GSVVTGT
-611 TEPGN
+611 AEPGS
-616 TVVITGSGGTQI
+616 TVTINNNNGLQI

-647 TNGETIEAI
+647 TNGETITAI

-668 TALAPDITAPQP
+668 TALAPDITAPLP
-680 PTNLLVNGTG
+680 PANLVINPTG
-690 DQVTGKAEPNST
+690 DQVTGMAEPNST
-702 VNILDPDGN
+702 VHILDPGGA
-711 IIGTATADTDG
+711 IIGTVTAG
-722 DFTATLVPPQ
+722 SNGEFTATLVPPQ
-732 TNGETLTANA
+732 TNGEHLVANA
-742 TDTAGNKGDNASVTA
+742 TDAAGNTSGNSAITA

-785 STVTVKDSNGNP
+785 STVTVKDSNGNQ
-797 IGIGQADSGGNFTVS
+797 IGTGQADSGGNFTVS
-812 IAPSQKNG
+812 ITPSKMNG

-839 ALAPDITAPNQ
+839 AVAPDITAPGT
-850 PVIIAVTDDVDD
+850 PIITAVTDDQPMYQ
-862 FTGPINNNGLTN
+862 GPLNNGDVTN
-874 DDKPKI
+874 DSKPKL
-880 EGIAEAGSRVKI
+880 EGTAEAGSQVKI
-892 YDNGTLLATVNA
+892 YDNGTLLTTVVA
-904 DNNGNWNYT
+904 DINGNWNYT
-913 PTAAL
+913 PVSAL
-918 SQGAHVFTV
+918 SEGAHIFTV
-927 TATDAA
+927 TSTDAA

-941 WKIIVDSIAPT
+941 WKIIVDTIAPT

-965 ITGNVANNGWVTN
+965 ITGSVANNGWVTN
-978 DNTPTLSG
+978 DNTPTISG
-986 TGEPGSLVSLYDGS
+986 TGEPGSLVNLYDGIQ
-1000 LLMTVILVDSSGTW
+1000 LLTVILVDSSGTW

-1048 VSVTVDTQPPGDP
+1048 VSVTVDTQPPGAP
-1061 VILAATDDVGNAPIV
+1061 VILAATDDVGNAPID
-1076 LPSGSRSNDTL
+1076 LPTGSRSNDTL
-1087 PELKGTGIAGS
+1087 PELKGTGTDGS
-1098 TITLYEGSTPIGT
+1098 KITLYDGATPIGS
-1111 TTVLPAGTWSIQLSQ
+1111 TTVLPGGTWSIQLDQ
-1126 PLSEGAHNLS
+1126 PLSEGTHNLS
-1136 AIATDAAGNASNA
+1136 AIATDVAGNASNA
-1149 GNFTLTIDTTPPV
+1149 GNFTLTIDTTPPA

-1179 LSNGSSTK
+1179 LNNGSSTK

-1204 IYDNGGSIGI
+1204 IYDNGGPIGT

-1229 LADGPHKF
+1229 LADGSHKF

-1244 AGNTGIPSAS
+1244 AGNTGIPSAG

-1264 AQPAAPIITDDV
+1264 AQPAAPIITDNV

-1287 TNDTAPTFSGTG
+1287 TNDTTPTFSGTG
-1299 NVGDLITLYLAGTP
+1299 NVGDLITVYLNGTP
-1313 PLQGTTTVGADGNWS
+1313 PLQGTATVGADGTWS
-1328 FTPSAPVA
+1328 FTPPAPVA
-1336 PGSYQVTLT
+1336 PGAYQVTLT

-1353 SLPSNAIT
+1353 SQPSNAIT

-1374 IAANDNVGDATGD
+1374 IAANDNVGDVMGD
-1387 LAPDAVTDDTTPT
+1387 LAPNAVTDDTTPT
-1400 IRGTGSDGDTI
+1400 IRGTGIDGDII
-1411 TLYNGGTVIGTTT
+1411 TLYNGGTVIGTAT

-1438 ANGSYTLSATATD
+1438 ANGNYTLSATATD
-1451 AAGNIS
+1451 PTGNVS
-1457 SNSNSISFTVNNTKL
+1457 DNSNSISFTVNNTKL

-1484 GIFTGSLTSGSV
+1484 GVFTGSLTSGSV
-1496 TDDTSPTISGTGT
+1496 TDDTTPTISGTGT

-1518 GNNPVAIA
+1518 GNNPIAIA
-1526 TATVAANGT
+1526 TATVAANGS

-1540 PLTPNVSHTLTFG
+1540 PLTPNITHTLTFG
-1553 AVDAAGNSLAADN
+1553 AVDDAGNSLAADN
-1566 PLTVIVDTLPPA
+1566 PLTLIVDTLPPA

-1591 VSGTADAGST
+1591 VSGSADPGST

-1606 GNTILGQGVADGSG
+1606 GTSILGQGIADDSG

-1633 QALNAIAQDTAGNQS
+1633 QALNAIAQDPAGNQS

-1653 NAATSSVPHPPTLE
+1653 SAATSSVPHPPTLE

-1700 SVTIY
+1700 TVNIYVNGVLQVPSV
-1705 QNGASIATVTA
+1705 IADV
-1716 DAVSGAWS
+1716 VSGAWS
-1724 YQLPTALTNG
+1724 YQLPAPLTNG
-1734 ITYNFTVSQTVD
+1734 ATYNFTVSQTV
-1746 GTPSGL
+1746 GGIPSGQ

-1760 DTTPPQVPTITSI
+1760 DTTAPQAPTITSI
-1773 IDDIAPGT
+1773 IDDVAPGT

-1791 DSRPTFNGTGEAGA
+1791 DSRPTLNGTGEPGA

-1813 IAYATTTVNSNGF
+1813 VAYATTTVNSNGF

-1837 GDHIFTARATDAAGN
+1837 GDHLFTARATDAAGN
-1852 QGDPSGDF
+1852 QGDPSSDF
-1860 QIIVDTLVPNAP
+1860 RIIVDTLVPNAP

-1883 TQILTSGQLTNDNTP
+1883 IQPLTSGQLTNDNTP

-1908 LVTIRDNGA
+1908 VVTIRDNGT
-1917 VIGTTISDENGNWS
+1917 VIGTTTSDENGNWS

-1943 SLTATVTD
+1943 SLTASVTD
-1951 GAGNIS
+1951 NAGNIS
-1957 PATPPFVVVVDTL
+1957 PTTSPFVVVVDTL
-1970 PPAAPTITS
+1970 APAAPSITS
-1979 VIDDQPGNTTLA
+1979 VIDDQPGNTALT

-2009 GTIIT
+2009 GAIIT

-2019 DAIGTAQVDE
+2019 AEIGTTQVDE
-2029 SGNWRFTPDAPL
+2029 SGNWSFTPDAPL
-2041 GQGQHIFTTVA
+2041 GQGQHIFTVVA
-2052 TDQAGNSGGVSS
+2052 TDQAGNTGGVSS

-2071 SVAPSI
+2071 SIAPSI

-2083 QDSTAPTTGP
+2083 QDNTAPTTGP
-2093 ITNGQTTNESR
+2093 ISNGQISNESR

-2129 TVGAN
+2129 IVGAGGSWSFTPSAALGN
-2134 GTWSLTPTDALSNG
+2134 GQ
-2148 PHTLTVTATDSAGNT
+2148 HTLTVTATDSAGNT
-2163 SQPSNSFTLIVDT
+2163 SLPSGGFTYTVDT
-2176 VLPGTPAITQ
+2176 LAPTAPVITQ

-2208 PTLSGTAEANST
+2208 PTLSGTAEANSM
-2220 VRVYDNGSFIGFTSA
+2220 VKIYDNGSFIGFTTA
-2235 DGTGAWSFT
+2235 DGTGAWTFT
-2244 PGTELGNGN
+2244 PGTQLGNGN

-2259 ATDAAGNVSLTS
+2259 ATDAAGNVSPTS

-2295 LPGTGTLSSG
+2295 QPGTGTLSNG

-2312 PVLNGSAEAGAR
+2312 PVLSGSAEAGAR
-2324 VAIYDNGTLLAT
+2324 VAIYDNGALLAT
-2336 VTAAIDGT
+2336 VTATIDGT
-2344 WEYLPAALGNG
+2344 WEYLTTTLGNG

-2364 DAAGNVSPTS
+2364 DAAGNVSPVS
-2374 GGFIINVDTI
+2374 GGFTINVDTI
-2384 APSAPLL
+2384 APSVPLL

-2396 DIAGGVFNAALN
+2396 DIAGGVFNAALS

-2450 SFTPTTPLTNG
+2450 SFTPTTPLANG

-2473 GNTSSATAGFNV
+2473 GNTSGATAGFSV

-2495 SISSIIDDVGPNT
+2495 SISSIIDDIGPNT
-2508 GAIGANQPTN
+2508 GPIGSNQPTN

-2523 LNGTTE
+2523 LNGITE
-2529 ANARVDIYDNGSFVI
+2529 ANARVDIYDNGSFVT

-2605 ANGTTLTG
+2605 ANGTALTG

-2654 TLQVS
+2654 TLMVS

-2695 ITGPVAAGKTTN
+2695 IMGPVAPGKTTN

-2713 SGTAQANAIVSLYNN
+2713 SGTAQANAVINLYNN
-2728 GVLMGTT
+2728 GVLMGFT

-2769 GLSSSFSV
+2769 GLSGSFSV
-2777 IVDTTPPTAPTILI
+2777 IVDTTPPTAPTLLI

-2851 NTSSPTSAIAPVLPL
+2851 NTSSPTNALAPVLPL

-2876 LQTDVIV
+2876 LQTDVTV
-2883 STDHQSD
+2883 STEHQSD

-2936 SLLNTLEIVI
+2936 SLLNTLEVVI
-2946 QRFDTSLNAWVTVVD
+2946 QRFDTALNAWVTVVD
-2961 TGKSDFASLLTL
+2961 TGKPDFASLLTL

-2980 NYGGLTGGDYRVV
+2980 NYSGLTGGDYRVV

-3010 SVVKASAGTII
+3010 SVVKASAGTIT

-3062 PTGGI
+3062 PSGGI

-3123 APTASTVTAAD
+3123 APTTSTVTAAD
-3134 DAAVLTY
+3134 DVAALTY
-3141 GTQVIAVDHL
+3141 GTQVIAVDHGT
-3151 PSQQTG
+3151 SQQTG
-3157 FTLASV
+3157 FTLANV

-3189 TRTLTVQ
+3189 TRTLTVK
-3196 ANVLGVTLGGFDLY
+3196 ASVLGVTVGGFDLY

-3220 YEQYRVQPNWVTA
+3220 YEQFRVKPNWVTA
-3233 LLGGSSSAYT
+3233 LLGGSSTDYT

-3299 TVITEVNGIVVNGTG
+3299 TVITEVNGVTVNGTG

-3352 VYKVRAPNGDTGSAS
+3352 VYKVKAPNGDTGSAS
-3367 LNIKPTPQPLD
+3367 LNIKPTPQALD
-3378 AVNDISSQM
+3378 AVNDVSSTM
-3387 AVTTQADTSRLFADN
+3387 AVSTQADTSRSFTDD
-3402 SVGNASWNAQLLSPT
+3402 SVGNASWSAQLLSPT
-3417 SQNGTGVIEVAT
+3417 SKSGTGVIEIAT

-3461 NVKVASN
+3461 NIKIAGN
-3468 SFNGGLLIG
+3468 SFNGGLLVG
-3477 GNIDIALGI
+3477 GNIDIALSGI
-3486 MLHPGNYRLD
+3486 VLHPGNYRLD
-3496 YTGSVGALGLGNIT
+3496 YTGSVGGLGLGNIT

-3528 TANSVAGNIYDGDHI
+3528 TANSVTGNIYDGDHI

-3556 GSTATLDPLS
+3556 GSTVTLDPLS

-3594 DVSLSTIL
+3594 DVSLSTIV

-3628 PQVVSTVDADRF
+3628 PQVVSTVDADRL
-3640 TGSVYGDTLI
+3640 TGSAYGDTLI

-3659 TGGNVGNVGVG
+3659 TGGNISNGT
-3670 PTDTWTNFSLAQGDK
+3670 TDTWTNFSLAQGDK

>member
-19 ASEVTLSSPSIV
+19 SSEVTLSSPSIV

-66 LGKGEAQNQLVLE
+66 VGKGDAQNQLVLE

-140 GGGGSDNN
+140 GGGGGGGSDNN
-148 AGNGNAG
+148 AGNGNGG
-155 NGNGSGGNGNG
+155 NGGNGNG
-166 GNGEGNG
+166 GNG
-173 NGNGDGDGDGDG
+173 
-185 DGGTPP
+185 DGGSPP
-191 TTTPNRPDVPV
+191 TTTPNMPDVPI
-202 ITSIIDNQDLITGPV
+202 ITSVIDNQELITGPV

-263 PSSPLADGTHQFTV
+263 PSSPLADGTHKFTV

-286 GMSDSWEIIVDSLAP
+286 DMSDSWEIIVDTLAP
-301 DAPVVTQETD
+301 DAPVVTEVTD
-311 NVGSITG
+311 DSGSIKG
-318 FIANNG
+318 LIGNNG

-332 LTGTGEVG
+332 LTGTGEAG
-340 SFISISDNGILI
+340 SYISISDNGILI
-352 GMVRV
+352 GMVQV
-357 DDNGNWTFTPDIPLS
+357 DDNGNWTFTPDTPLS

-382 TDAAG
+382 TDDAG
-387 NVSAETRVPTFTVDT
+387 NVSTETSVPTFTVDT
-402 TPPAAAVIS
+402 TPPEGAVIS
-411 SVNPEGTEVTGR
+411 SVNLQGTEVTGS
-423 AEAGSLVI
+423 AEVGSQVI

-450 FSIAISPSQTHGEAL
+450 FVIAISPSQTHGEAL

-474 NIGPDTSFN
+474 NVGPDTSFN
-483 ATNSGYPGVPVIVSI
+483 ATNSGYPGVPVIISI
-498 MDDFAPSTGPLSN
+498 VDDVTPSTGPLNN
-511 NQATNDNTPTLSG
+511 NQATNDPTPTISG
-524 TADANSTVTIYDNG
+524 TADANSTVNIYNNG
-538 TIIDS
+538 ALVVS
-543 VLADGNGNWTWTS
+543 VLADSSGNWTWTS
-556 SSPLSDELHAFTA
+556 NTNLQDDSYSFTT
-569 TATNQSGTGGMSPA
+569 TATNHLGTGGTSAA
-583 FNINIDTQPPSP
+583 FNITIDTQPPSA

-604 GTVVTGT
+604 GSVVTGT
-611 TEPGN
+611 AEPGS
-616 TVVITGSGGTQI
+616 TVTINNNNGLQI

-647 TNGETIEAI
+647 TNGETITAI

-668 TALAPDITAPQP
+668 TALAPDITAPLP
-680 PTNLLVNGTG
+680 PANLVINPTG
-690 DQVTGKAEPNST
+690 DQVTGMAEPNST
-702 VNILDPDGN
+702 VHILDPGGA
-711 IIGTATADTDG
+711 IIGTVTAG
-722 DFTATLVPPQ
+722 SNGEFTATLVPPQ
-732 TNGETLTANA
+732 TNGEHLVANA
-742 TDTAGNKGDNASVTA
+742 TDAAGNTSGNSAITA

-785 STVTVKDSNGNP
+785 STVTVKDSNGNQ
-797 IGIGQADSGGNFTVS
+797 IGTGQADSGGNFTVS
-812 IAPSQKNG
+812 ITPSKMNG

-839 ALAPDITAPNQ
+839 AVAPDITAPGT
-850 PVIIAVTDDVDD
+850 PIITAVTDDQPMYQ
-862 FTGPINNNGLTN
+862 GPLNNGDVTN
-874 DDKPKI
+874 DSKPKL
-880 EGIAEAGSRVKI
+880 EGTAEAGSQVKI
-892 YDNGTLLATVNA
+892 YDNGTLLTNVVA
-904 DNNGNWNYT
+904 DINGNWNYT
-913 PTAAL
+913 PVSAL
-918 SQGAHVFTV
+918 SEGAHIFTV
-927 TATDAA
+927 TSTDAA

-941 WKIIVDSIAPT
+941 WKIIVDTVAPT

-965 ITGNVANNGWVTN
+965 ITGSVANNGWVTN
-978 DNTPTLSG
+978 DNTPTISG
-986 TGEPGSLVSLYDGS
+986 TGEPGSLVNLYDGIQ
-1000 LLMTVILVDSSGTW
+1000 LLTVILVDSSGTW

-1048 VSVTVDTQPPGDP
+1048 VSFTVDTQPPGAP
-1061 VILAATDDVGNAPIV
+1061 VILAATDDVGNAPID
-1076 LPSGSRSNDTL
+1076 LPTGSRSNDTL
-1087 PELKGTGIAGS
+1087 PELKGTGTDGS
-1098 TITLYEGSTPIGT
+1098 KITLYDGATPIGS
-1111 TTVLPAGTWSIQLSQ
+1111 TTVLPGGTWSIQLDQ
-1126 PLSEGAHNLS
+1126 PLSEGTHNLS
-1136 AIATDAAGNASNA
+1136 AIATDVAGNASNA
-1149 GNFTLTIDTTPPV
+1149 GTFTLTIDTTPPA

-1187 SSNPELSG
+1187 SLNPELSG

-1204 IYDNGGSIGI
+1204 IYDNGGSIGT

-1220 GTWTFTPTS
+1220 GTWTFTPTL

-1264 AQPAAPIITDDV
+1264 AQPAAPIITDNV

-1287 TNDTAPTFSGTG
+1287 TNDTTPTFSGTG
-1299 NVGDLITLYLAGTP
+1299 NVGDLITVYLNGTP
-1313 PLQGTTTVGADGNWS
+1313 PLQGTATVGADGTWS
-1328 FTPSAPVA
+1328 FTPPAPVA
-1336 PGSYQVTLT
+1336 PGAYQVTLT

-1353 SLPSNAIT
+1353 SQPSNAIT

-1374 IAANDNVGDATGD
+1374 IAANDNVGDVMGD
-1387 LAPDAVTDDTTPT
+1387 LAPNAVTDDTTPT
-1400 IRGTGSDGDTI
+1400 IRGTGIDGDII
-1411 TLYNGGTVIGTTT
+1411 TLYNGGTVIGTAT

-1438 ANGSYTLSATATD
+1438 ANGNYTLSATATD
-1451 AAGNIS
+1451 PAGNVS
-1457 SNSNSISFTVNNTKL
+1457 NNSNSISFTVNSTKL

-1484 GIFTGSLTSGSV
+1484 GVFTGSLTSGSV
-1496 TDDTSPTISGTGT
+1496 TDDTTPTISGTGT
-1509 PGSTVLIFD
+1509 PGSTVLIYD
-1518 GNNPVAIA
+1518 GNNPIAIA
-1526 TATVAANGT
+1526 TATVAANGI

-1540 PLTPNVSHTLTFG
+1540 PLTPNITHTLTFG
-1553 AVDAAGNSLAADN
+1553 AVDNAGNSLAADN
-1566 PLTVIVDTLPPA
+1566 PLTLFVDTLPPA

-1591 VSGTADAGST
+1591 VSGSADPGST

-1606 GNTILGQGVADGSG
+1606 GTSILGQGIADDSG
-1620 NFAVTISPAQTTG
+1620 NFAVTISPAQTAG

-1700 SVTIY
+1700 TVKIY
-1705 QNGASIATVTA
+1705 IDGGTPPITVTA

-1724 YQLPTALTNG
+1724 YQLPTPLTNG
-1734 ITYNFTVSQTVD
+1734 TTYNFTVSQTV
-1746 GTPSGL
+1746 GGITSGL

-1760 DTTPPQVPTITSI
+1760 DTTAPQAPTITSI
-1773 IDDIAPGT
+1773 IDDVAPGT

-1791 DSRPTFNGTGEAGA
+1791 DSRPTLNGTGEPGA

-1837 GDHIFTARATDAAGN
+1837 GDHLFTARATDAAGN
-1852 QGDPSGDF
+1852 QGDPSSDF
-1860 QIIVDTLVPNAP
+1860 RIIVDTLVPNAP

-1883 TQILTSGQLTNDNTP
+1883 IQPLTSGQLTNDNTP

-1908 LVTIRDNGA
+1908 VVTIRDNGT
-1917 VIGTTISDENGNWS
+1917 VIGTTTSDENGNWS

-1943 SLTATVTD
+1943 SLTASVTD
-1951 GAGNIS
+1951 NAGNIS
-1957 PATPPFVVVVDTL
+1957 PTTPPFVVVVDTL
-1970 PPAAPTITS
+1970 APAAPSITS
-1979 VIDDQPGNTTLA
+1979 VIDDQPGYTALT

-2009 GTIIT
+2009 GAIIT

-2019 DAIGTAQVDE
+2019 AEIGTTQVDE
-2029 SGNWRFTPDAPL
+2029 SGNWSFTPDAPL
-2041 GQGQHIFTTVA
+2041 GQGQHNFTVVA
-2052 TDQAGNSGGVSS
+2052 TDQAGNTGGASS
-2064 SFTIELD
+2064 SFTVLVD
-2071 SVAPSI
+2071 SIAPSA
-2077 PVISSV
+2077 PVILTV
-2083 QDSTAPTTGP
+2083 QDNTAPTTGP
-2093 ITNGQTTNESR
+2093 ISNGQISNESR

-2129 TVGAN
+2129 IVGAGGSWSFTPSAALGN
-2134 GTWSLTPTDALSNG
+2134 GQ
-2148 PHTLTVTATDSAGNT
+2148 HTLTVTATDSAGNT
-2163 SQPSNSFTLIVDT
+2163 SLPSGGFTYTVDT
-2176 VLPGTPAITQ
+2176 LAPTAPVITQ

-2220 VRVYDNGSFIGFTSA
+2220 VRIYDNGSFIGFTTA
-2235 DGTGAWSFT
+2235 DGTGAWTFT
-2244 PGTELGNGN
+2244 PGTQLGNGN

-2259 ATDAAGNVSLTS
+2259 ATDAAGNVSPTS

-2295 LPGTGTLSSG
+2295 QPGTGTLSNG

-2312 PVLNGSAEAGAR
+2312 PVLSGSAEAGAR

-2336 VTAAIDGT
+2336 VTATIDGT
-2344 WEYLPAALGNG
+2344 WEYLTTTLGNG

-2364 DAAGNVSPTS
+2364 DAAGNVSPVS
-2374 GGFIINVDTI
+2374 GGFTINVDTI
-2384 APSAPLL
+2384 APSIPLL

-2396 DIAGGVFNAALN
+2396 DIAGGVFNAALS

-2426 GSTVSIYDGSTLL
+2426 GSTISIYDGSTLL

-2450 SFTPTTPLTNG
+2450 SFTPTTPLANG

-2473 GNTSSATAGFNV
+2473 GNTSGATAGFSV

-2495 SISSIIDDVGPNT
+2495 SISSIIDDIGPNT
-2508 GAIGANQPTN
+2508 GPIGSNQPTN

-2523 LNGTTE
+2523 LNGITE
-2529 ANARVDIYDNGSFVI
+2529 ANARVDIYDNGSFVT

-2605 ANGTTLTG
+2605 ANGTALTG

-2654 TLQVS
+2654 TLLVS

-2695 ITGPVAAGKTTN
+2695 IMGPVAPGKTTN

-2713 SGTAQANAIVSLYNN
+2713 SGTAQANAVINLYNN
-2728 GVLMGTT
+2728 GVLMGFT
-2735 TADGNGIWSFTPS
+2735 TADSNGIWSFTPS

-2769 GLSSSFSV
+2769 GLSGSFSV
-2777 IVDTTPPTAPTILI
+2777 IVDTTPPTAPTLLI

-2851 NTSSPTSAIAPVLPL
+2851 NTSSPTNALAPVLPL

-2876 LQTDVIV
+2876 LQTDVTV
-2883 STDHQSD
+2883 STEHQSD

-2936 SLLNTLEIVI
+2936 SLLNTLEVVI
-2946 QRFDTSLNAWVTVVD
+2946 QRFDTALNAWVTVVD
-2961 TGKSDFASLLTL
+2961 TGKPDFASLLTL

-2980 NYGGLTGGDYRVV
+2980 NYSGLTGGDYRVV

-3010 SVVKASAGTII
+3010 SVVKASAGTIT

-3033 TDPANGQ
+3033 IDPANGQ

-3062 PTGGI
+3062 PSGGI

-3123 APTASTVTAAD
+3123 APTTSTVTAAD
-3134 DAAVLTY
+3134 DVAALTY
-3141 GTQVIAVDHL
+3141 GTQVIAVDHGT
-3151 PSQQTG
+3151 SQQTG
-3157 FTLASV
+3157 FTLANV

-3189 TRTLTVQ
+3189 TRTLTVK
-3196 ANVLGVTLGGFDLY
+3196 ASVLGVTVGGFDLY

-3220 YEQYRVQPNWVTA
+3220 YEQFRVKPNWVTA
-3233 LLGGSSSAYT
+3233 LLGGSSTDYT

-3299 TVITEVNGIVVNGTG
+3299 TVITEVNGVTVNGTG

-3352 VYKVRAPNGDTGSAS
+3352 VYKVKAPNGDTGSAS
-3367 LNIKPTPQPLD
+3367 LNIKPTPQALD
-3378 AVNDISSQM
+3378 AVNDVSSTM
-3387 AVTTQADTSRLFADN
+3387 AVSTQADTSRSFTDD
-3402 SVGNASWNAQLLSPT
+3402 SVGNASWSAQLLSPT
-3417 SQNGTGVIEVAT
+3417 SKSGTGVIEIAT

-3461 NVKVASN
+3461 NIKIAGN
-3468 SFNGGLLIG
+3468 SFNGGLLVG
-3477 GNIDIALGI
+3477 GNIDIALSGI
-3486 MLHPGNYRLD
+3486 VLHPGNYRLD
-3496 YTGSVGALGLGNIT
+3496 YTGSVGGLGLGNIT

-3528 TANSVAGNIYDGDHI
+3528 TANSVTGNIYDGDHI

-3556 GSTATLDPLS
+3556 GSTVTLDPLS

-3594 DVSLSTIL
+3594 DVSLSTIV

-3628 PQVVSTVDADRF
+3628 PQVVSTVDADRL
-3640 TGSVYGDTLI
+3640 TGSAYGDTLI

-3659 TGGNVGNVGVG
+3659 TGGNISNGA
-3670 PTDTWTNFSLAQGDK
+3670 TDTWTNFSLAQGDK

>member
-19 ASEVTLSSPSIV
+19 SSEVTLSSPSIV

-66 LGKGEAQNQLVLE
+66 VGKGDAQNQLVLE

-140 GGGGSDNN
+140 GGGGGGGSDNN
-148 AGNGNAG
+148 AGNGNGGNSG
-155 NGNGSGGNGNG
+155 NGNGNGNG
-166 GNGEGNG
+166 GNG
-173 NGNGDGDGDGDG
+173 
-185 DGGTPP
+185 DGGSPP
-191 TTTPNRPDVPV
+191 TTTPNMPDVPV
-202 ITSIIDNQDLITGPV
+202 ITSVIDNQELITGPV

-263 PSSPLADGTHQFTV
+263 PSSPLADGTHKFTV

-286 GMSDSWEIIVDSLAP
+286 DMSDSWEIIVDTLAP
-301 DAPVVTQETD
+301 DAPVVTEVTD
-311 NVGSITG
+311 DSGSIKG
-318 FIANNG
+318 LIGNNG

-332 LTGTGEVG
+332 LTGTGEAG
-340 SFISISDNGILI
+340 SYISISDNGILI
-352 GMVRV
+352 GMVQV
-357 DDNGNWTFTPDIPLS
+357 DDNGNWTFTPDTPLS

-382 TDAAG
+382 TDDAG
-387 NVSAETRVPTFTVDT
+387 NVSAETSVPTFTIDT
-402 TPPAAAVIS
+402 TPPEGAVIS
-411 SVNPEGTEVTGR
+411 SVNLQGTEVTGS
-423 AEAGSLVI
+423 AEVGSQVI

-450 FSIAISPSQTHGEAL
+450 FVIAISPSQTHGEAL

-474 NIGPDTSFN
+474 NVGPDTSFN
-483 ATNSGYPGVPVIVSI
+483 ATNSGYPGVPVIISI
-498 MDDFAPSTGPLSN
+498 VDDVTPSTGPLNN
-511 NQATNDNTPTLSG
+511 NQATNDPTPTISG
-524 TADANSTVTIYDNG
+524 TADANSTVNIYNNG
-538 TIIDS
+538 ALVVS
-543 VLADGNGNWTWTS
+543 VLADSSGNWTWTS
-556 SSPLSDELHAFTA
+556 NTNLQDDSYSFTT
-569 TATNQSGTGGMSPA
+569 TATNHLGTGGTSAA
-583 FNINIDTQPPSP
+583 FNITIDTQPPSA

-604 GTVVTGT
+604 GSVVTGT
-611 TEPGN
+611 AEPGS
-616 TVVITGSGGTQI
+616 TVTINNNNGLQI

-647 TNGETIEAI
+647 TNGETITAI

-668 TALAPDITAPQP
+668 TALAPDITAPLP
-680 PTNLLVNGTG
+680 PANLVINPTG
-690 DQVTGKAEPNST
+690 DQVTGMAEPNST
-702 VNILDPDGN
+702 VHILDPGGA
-711 IIGTATADTDG
+711 IIGTVTAG
-722 DFTATLVPPQ
+722 SNGEFTATLVPPQ
-732 TNGETLTANA
+732 TNGEHLVANA
-742 TDTAGNKGDNASVTA
+742 TDAAGNTSGNSAITA

-785 STVTVKDSNGNP
+785 STVTVKDSNGNQ
-797 IGIGQADSGGNFTVS
+797 IGTGQADSGGNFTVS
-812 IAPSQKNG
+812 ITPSKMNG

-839 ALAPDITAPNQ
+839 AVAPDITAPGT
-850 PVIIAVTDDVDD
+850 PIITAVTDDQPMYQ
-862 FTGPINNNGLTN
+862 GPLNNGDVTN
-874 DDKPKI
+874 DSKPKL
-880 EGIAEAGSRVKI
+880 EGTAEAGSQVKI
-892 YDNGTLLATVNA
+892 YDNGTLLTTVVA
-904 DNNGNWNYT
+904 DINGNWNYT
-913 PTAAL
+913 PVSAL
-918 SQGAHVFTV
+918 SEGAHIFTV
-927 TATDAA
+927 TSTDAA

-941 WKIIVDSIAPT
+941 WKIIVDTIAPT

-965 ITGNVANNGWVTN
+965 ITGSVANNGWVTN
-978 DNTPTLSG
+978 DNTPTISG
-986 TGEPGSLVSLYDGS
+986 TGEPGSLVNLYDGIQ
-1000 LLMTVILVDSSGTW
+1000 LLTVILVDSSGTW

-1048 VSVTVDTQPPGDP
+1048 VSVTVDTQPPGAP
-1061 VILAATDDVGNAPIV
+1061 VILAATDDVGNAPID
-1076 LPSGSRSNDTL
+1076 LPTGSRSNDTL
-1087 PELKGTGIAGS
+1087 PELKGTGTDGS
-1098 TITLYEGSTPIGT
+1098 KITLYDGATPIGS
-1111 TTVLPAGTWSIQLSQ
+1111 TTVLPGGTWSIQLDQ
-1126 PLSEGAHNLS
+1126 PLSEGTHNLS
-1136 AIATDAAGNASNA
+1136 AIATDVAGNASNA
-1149 GNFTLTIDTTPPV
+1149 GNFTLTIDTTPPA

-1179 LSNGSSTK
+1179 LNNGSSTK

-1204 IYDNGGSIGI
+1204 IYDNGGPIGT

-1229 LADGPHKF
+1229 LADGSHKF

-1244 AGNTGIPSAS
+1244 AGNTGIPSAG

-1264 AQPAAPIITDDV
+1264 AQPAAPIITDNV

-1287 TNDTAPTFSGTG
+1287 TNDTTPTFSGTG
-1299 NVGDLITLYLAGTP
+1299 NVGDLITVYLNGTP
-1313 PLQGTTTVGADGNWS
+1313 PLQGTATVGADGTWS
-1328 FTPSAPVA
+1328 FTPPAPVA
-1336 PGSYQVTLT
+1336 PGAYQVTLT

-1353 SLPSNAIT
+1353 SQPSNAIT

-1374 IAANDNVGDATGD
+1374 IAANDNVGDVMGD
-1387 LAPDAVTDDTTPT
+1387 LAPNAVTDDTTPT
-1400 IRGTGSDGDTI
+1400 IRGTGIDGDII
-1411 TLYNGGTVIGTTT
+1411 TLYNGGTVIGTAT

-1438 ANGSYTLSATATD
+1438 ANGNYTLSATATD
-1451 AAGNIS
+1451 PAGNVS
-1457 SNSNSISFTVNNTKL
+1457 NNSNSISFTVNSTKL

-1484 GIFTGSLTSGSV
+1484 GVFTGSLTSGSV
-1496 TDDTSPTISGTGT
+1496 TDDTTPTISGTGT
-1509 PGSTVLIFD
+1509 PGSTVLIYD
-1518 GNNPVAIA
+1518 GNNPIAIA
-1526 TATVAANGT
+1526 TATIAANGI

-1540 PLTPNVSHTLTFG
+1540 PLTPNVTHTLTFG
-1553 AVDAAGNSLAADN
+1553 AVDNAGNSLAADN
-1566 PLTVIVDTLPPA
+1566 PLTLFVDTLPPA
-1578 TPTVTSVDPNGTL
+1578 TPTVTNVDTNGTL

-1606 GNTILGQGVADGSG
+1606 GSTILGQGVADGSG
-1620 NFAVTISPAQTTG
+1620 NFSVTISPAQTAG

-1700 SVTIY
+1700 TVKIY
-1705 QNGASIATVTA
+1705 IDGGTPPITVTA

-1724 YQLPTALTNG
+1724 YQLPTPLTNG
-1734 ITYNFTVSQTVD
+1734 TTYNFTVSQTV
-1746 GTPSGL
+1746 GSITSGL

-1760 DTTPPQVPTITSI
+1760 DTTAPQAPTITSI
-1773 IDDIAPGT
+1773 IDDVAPGT

-1791 DSRPTFNGTGEAGA
+1791 DSRPTLNGTGEPGA

-1813 IAYATTTVNSNGF
+1813 VAYATTTVNSNGF

-1837 GDHIFTARATDAAGN
+1837 GDHLFTARATDAAGN
-1852 QGDPSGDF
+1852 QGDPSSDF
-1860 QIIVDTLVPNAP
+1860 RIIVDTLVPNAP

-1883 TQILTSGQLTNDNTP
+1883 IQPLTSGQLTNDNTP

-1908 LVTIRDNGA
+1908 VVTIRDNGT
-1917 VIGTTISDENGNWS
+1917 VIGTTTSDENGNWS

-1943 SLTATVTD
+1943 SLTASITD
-1951 GAGNIS
+1951 NAGNIS
-1957 PATPPFVVVVDTL
+1957 PTTPPFVVVVDTL
-1970 PPAAPTITS
+1970 APAAPSITS
-1979 VIDDQPGNTTLA
+1979 VIDDQPGNTALT

-2009 GTIIT
+2009 GAIIT

-2019 DAIGTAQVDE
+2019 AEIGTTQVDE
-2029 SGNWRFTPDAPL
+2029 SGNWSFTPDAPL
-2041 GQGQHIFTTVA
+2041 GQGQHNFTVVA
-2052 TDQAGNSGGVSS
+2052 TDQAGNTGGVSS

-2071 SVAPSI
+2071 SIAPSI

-2083 QDSTAPTTGP
+2083 QDNTAPTTGP
-2093 ITNGQTTNESR
+2093 ISNGQISNESR

-2129 TVGAN
+2129 IVGAGGSWSFTPSAALGN
-2134 GTWSLTPTDALSNG
+2134 GQ
-2148 PHTLTVTATDSAGNT
+2148 HTLTVTATDSAGNT
-2163 SQPSNSFTLIVDT
+2163 SLPSGGFTYTVDT
-2176 VLPGTPAITQ
+2176 LAPTAPVITQ

-2208 PTLSGTAEANST
+2208 PTLSGTAEANSM
-2220 VRVYDNGSFIGFTSA
+2220 VKIYDNGALIGSA
-2235 DGTGAWSFT
+2235 PVDGTGAWTFT
-2244 PGTELGNGN
+2244 PGTPLSNGN

-2259 ATDAAGNVSLTS
+2259 ATDAAGNVSPTS

-2295 LPGTGTLSSG
+2295 QPGTGTLSNG
-2305 AFTNDTR
+2305 ASTNDTR
-2312 PVLNGSAEAGAR
+2312 PVLSGSAEAGAR
-2324 VAIYDNGTLLAT
+2324 VAIYDNGALLAT
-2336 VTAAIDGT
+2336 VTATIDGT
-2344 WEYLPAALGNG
+2344 WEYLTTTLGNG

-2364 DAAGNVSPTS
+2364 DAAGNVSPVS
-2374 GGFIINVDTI
+2374 DGFTINVDTI
-2384 APSAPLL
+2384 APSVPLL

-2396 DIAGGVFNAALN
+2396 DIAGGVFNAALS
-2408 NGQLTNDARPT
+2408 NGQLTNDGRPT

-2450 SFTPTTPLTNG
+2450 SFTPTTPLANG

-2473 GNTSSATAGFNV
+2473 GNTSGATAGFSV

-2508 GAIGANQPTN
+2508 GPIGSNQPTN

-2523 LNGTTE
+2523 LNGITE
-2529 ANARVDIYDNGSFVI
+2529 ANARVDIYDNGSFVT

-2605 ANGTTLTG
+2605 ANGTALTG

-2654 TLQVS
+2654 TLLVS

-2688 VLDDVGT
+2688 VLDDVGA
-2695 ITGPVAAGKTTN
+2695 IMGPVAPGKTTN

-2713 SGTAQANAIVSLYNN
+2713 SGTAQANAVINLYNN
-2728 GVLMGTT
+2728 GVLMGFT

-2769 GLSSSFSV
+2769 GLSGSFSV

-2833 VRQIEGQSLS
+2833 LRQIEGQSLS

-2851 NTSSPTSAIAPVLPL
+2851 NTSSPTSALAPVLPL

-2876 LQTDVIV
+2876 LQTDVTV
-2883 STDHQSD
+2883 STEHQSD

-2936 SLLNTLEIVI
+2936 SLLNTLEVVI
-2946 QRFDTSLNAWVTVVD
+2946 QRFDTALNAWVTVVD
-2961 TGKSDFASLLTL
+2961 TGKPDFASLLTL

-2980 NYGGLTGGDYRVV
+2980 NYSGLTGGDYRVV

-3010 SVVKASAGTII
+3010 SVVKASAGTIT

-3062 PTGGI
+3062 PAGGI

-3123 APTASTVTAAD
+3123 APTTSTVTAAD
-3134 DAAVLTY
+3134 DVAALTY
-3141 GTQVIAVDHL
+3141 GTQVIAVDHGT
-3151 PSQQTG
+3151 SQQTG
-3157 FTLASV
+3157 FTLANV

-3189 TRTLTVQ
+3189 TRTLTVK
-3196 ANVLGVTLGGFDLY
+3196 ASVLGVTVGGFDLY

-3220 YEQYRVQPNWVTA
+3220 YEQFRVKPNWVTA
-3233 LLGGSSSAYT
+3233 LLGGSSTDYT

-3299 TVITEVNGIVVNGTG
+3299 TVITEVNGVTVNGTG

-3352 VYKVRAPNGDTGSAS
+3352 VYKVKAPNGDTGSAS
-3367 LNIKPTPQPLD
+3367 LNIKPTPQALD
-3378 AVNDISSQM
+3378 AVNDVSSTM
-3387 AVTTQADTSRLFADN
+3387 AVSTQADTSRSFTDD
-3402 SVGNASWNAQLLSPT
+3402 SVGNASWSAQLLSPT
-3417 SQNGTGVIEVAT
+3417 SKSGTGVIEIAT

-3461 NVKVASN
+3461 NIKIAGN
-3468 SFNGGLLIG
+3468 SFNGGLLVG
-3477 GNIDIALGI
+3477 GNIDIALSGI
-3486 MLHPGNYRLD
+3486 VLHPGNYRLD
-3496 YTGSVGALGLGNIT
+3496 YTGSVGGLGLGNIT

-3528 TANSVAGNIYDGDHI
+3528 IANSVTGNIYDGDHI

-3594 DVSLSTIL
+3594 DVSLSTIV

-3628 PQVVSTVDADRF
+3628 PQVVSTVDADRL
-3640 TGSVYGDTLI
+3640 TGSAYGDTLI

-3659 TGGNVGNVGVG
+3659 TGGNISNGA
-3670 PTDTWTNFSLAQGDK
+3670 TDTWTNFSLAQGDK

>member
-19 ASEVTLSSPSIV
+19 SSEVTLSSPSIV

-66 LGKGEAQNQLVLE
+66 VGKGDAQNQLVLE

-140 GGGGSDNN
+140 GGGGGGSDNN
-148 AGNGNAG
+148 AGSGN
-155 NGNGSGGNGNG
+155 
-166 GNGEGNG
+166 GNG
-173 NGNGDGDGDGDG
+173 NGNGDGGGNGNGDG
-185 DGGTPP
+185 DGGDPP
-191 TTTPNRPDVPV
+191 TTTPNAPDVPV
-202 ITSIIDNQDLITGPV
+202 ITSVIDDQELITGPV

-249 GQVTIDANGNWSFT
+249 GQVAIDANGNWSFT
-263 PSSPLADGTHQFTV
+263 PSSPLADGTHKFTV

-286 GMSDSWEIIVDSLAP
+286 GMSDSWEIIVDTLAP
-301 DAPVVTQETD
+301 DAPVVTEVTD
-311 NVGSITG
+311 DSGSIKG
-318 FIANNG
+318 LIGING

-332 LTGTGEVG
+332 LTGTGEAG
-340 SFISISDNGILI
+340 SYISISDNGILI
-352 GMVRV
+352 GMVQV
-357 DDNGNWTFTPDIPLS
+357 DDNGNWTFTPDTPLS

-382 TDAAG
+382 TDDAG
-387 NVSAETRVPTFTVDT
+387 NVSAETSVPTFTVDT
-402 TPPAAAVIS
+402 TPPEGAVIS
-411 SVNPEGTEVTGR
+411 SVNPEGTEVTGS
-423 AEAGSLVI
+423 AEAGSLVM
-431 IIGSNNQVLGSTT
+431 IIGSNNQVLGSIT

-450 FSIAISPSQTHGEAL
+450 FVIAISPSQTHGEAL

-474 NIGPDTSFN
+474 NIGPDTPFN
-483 ATNSGYPGVPVIVSI
+483 ATNSGYPGVPVIVSV
-498 MDDFAPSTGPLSN
+498 MDDFSPSTGPLSN

-538 TIIDS
+538 TIIVS

-616 TVVITGSGGTQI
+616 TVVITSSSGTQI
-628 GSGVAGTDG
+628 GSGVAGPDG

-711 IIGTATADTDG
+711 IIGTATADTNG

-742 TDTAGNKGDNASVTA
+742 TDTAGNKGDDASVNA

-769 TVAGDGGSV
+769 TVAGNGGAV

-785 STVTVKDSNGNP
+785 STITVKDSNGAP
-797 IGIGQADSGGNFTVS
+797 IGVGQADSGGNFTVQ
-812 IAPSQKNG
+812 ITPSKINN
-820 ETVKVTATDSS
+820 ETVNVTATDSTG
-831 NNESQPTS
+831 NESLPTS
-839 ALAPDITAPNQ
+839 AVAPDLTAPNQ
-850 PVIIAVTDDVDD
+850 PVIIAVTDDVADI
-862 FTGPINNNGLTN
+862 TGPINNNGLTN

-880 EGIAEAGSRVKI
+880 EGKAEAGSQVKI
-892 YDNGTLLATVNA
+892 YDNGTLLTTITA
-904 DNNGNWNYT
+904 DINGNWNYT
-913 PTAAL
+913 PTSAL
-918 SQGAHVFTV
+918 GQGAHVFTV

-933 NNTSSAAS
+933 NNTSAAAS

-959 NDDVGS
+959 NADVGS
-965 ITGNVANNGWVTN
+965 SAGNVTSNAWITN

-1000 LLMTVILVDSSGTW
+1000 LLMTVMLIDSSGTW
-1014 SYTVPGNQVLSDRTH
+1014 SYTVPTNLALNDRIH

-1034 ATDAAGNVITSPTV
+1034 ATDAAGNVITSPIV
-1048 VSVTVDTQPPGDP
+1048 VSVTVDTQAPGTP
-1061 VILAATDDVGNAPIV
+1061 VILTATDDVGNAPTD
-1076 LPSGSRSNDTL
+1076 LPTGSRSNDTL
-1087 PELKGTGIAGS
+1087 PLLKGTGTVDS
-1098 TITLYEGSTPIGT
+1098 TITIYDGATLIGT
-1111 TTVLPAGTWSIQLSQ
+1111 ATVVSGGTWSFQVTQ
-1126 PLSEGAHNLS
+1126 PLSEGPHALS

-1149 GNFTLTIDTTPPV
+1149 GNFTLTIDTTPPA
-1162 APVISSAEGLIG
+1162 APVIIAGEGLVG
-1174 TNLQT
+1174 SATVALA
-1179 LSNGSSTK
+1179 NGGSTK
-1187 SSNPELSG
+1187 STAPALSG
-1195 TGEPGAKIT
+1195 TGEPGATIT
-1204 IYDNGGSIGI
+1204 IFDNNVSIGTA
-1214 VTVQPD
+1214 TVQPN
-1220 GTWTFTPTS
+1220 GTWTFTPDPV
-1229 LADGPHKF
+1229 LIEGPHKF
-1237 TATATDV
+1237 TVTATDA

-1264 AQPAAPIITDDV
+1264 AQPDAPIITDDV

-1287 TNDTAPTFSGTG
+1287 TNDTTPTFSGTG
-1299 NVGDLITLYLAGTP
+1299 NVGDLITVYLNGAP
-1313 PLQGTTTVGADGNWS
+1313 PLQGTATVGADGTWS
-1328 FTPSAPVA
+1328 FTPSAPVS
-1336 PGSYQVTLT
+1336 PGTYQITLT

-1353 SLPSNAIT
+1353 SQPSNAIT

-1374 IAANDNVGDATGD
+1374 IAANDNVGGSVGD
-1387 LAPDAVTDDTTPT
+1387 LLPNAVTDDATPT
-1400 IRGTGSDGDTI
+1400 IRGTGTDGDII
-1411 TLYNGGTVIGTTT
+1411 TLYNSGVAIGTAT
-1424 VAGGTWSITPGTAL
+1424 VAGGTWSITPGAAL
-1438 ANGSYTLSATATD
+1438 ANGNYTLTATATD

-1457 SNSNSISFTVNNTKL
+1457 SSSNSISFTVNTTPL
-1472 TLPQVTDIQDNV
+1472 TAPLVTNIEDNV
-1484 GIFTGSLTSGSV
+1484 GVITGTLGNGSV
-1496 TDDTSPTISGTGT
+1496 TDDLSPTVSGTGT
-1509 PGSTVLIFD
+1509 PGSTILIYDNGNLIPLNITVGAD
-1518 GNNPVAIA
+1518 GK
-1526 TATVAANGT
+1526 

-1540 PLTPNVSHTLTFG
+1540 PLSANAQHTLTFG
-1553 AVDAAGNSLAADN
+1553 AQDAAGNSLPAAN
-1566 PLTVIVDTLPPA
+1566 PIVITTDTQAPGAPAVDTI
-1578 TPTVTSVDPNGTL
+1578 DNNGTL
-1591 VSGTADAGST
+1591 VSGTAEPGST
-1601 VIIRS
+1601 VIIRN
-1606 GNTILGQGVADGSG
+1606 GTTVLGQAVADSNTG
-1620 NFAVTISPAQTTG
+1620 AYTVTISPAQTAG
-1633 QALNAIAQDTAGNQS
+1633 ESLNAIAQDPAGNQS
-1648 DPTTF
+1648 GETPFT
-1653 NAATSSVPHPPTLE
+1653 AATSSVPHPPTLE
-1667 IVDDIAPIMGVIGNG
+1667 IVDDVAPGMGEIGSG
-1682 KTTNDTLPL
+1682 KTTNDTLPR

-1700 SVTIY
+1700 TVTIY

-1724 YQLPTALTNG
+1724 YQLLTPLTNG
-1734 ITYNFTVSQTVD
+1734 TTYNFAVSQTVNLI
-1746 GTPSGL
+1746 PSGQ

-1760 DTTPPQVPTITSI
+1760 DTTAPLAPLITSI
-1773 IDDIAPGT
+1773 IDDVSPGS
-1781 GSLDKGQITN
+1781 GPLDKGQITN
-1791 DSRPTFNGTGEAGA
+1791 DSRPTLNGTGEAGA

-1813 IAYATTTVNSNGF
+1813 ITYATTTVNSNGF
-1826 WSFTPTAPLGE
+1826 WSFTPTDALGE
-1837 GDHIFTARATDAAGN
+1837 GNHLFTARATDAAGN
-1852 QGDPSGDF
+1852 QGDASADF
-1860 QIIVDTLVPNAP
+1860 LIIVDTLIPNAP

-1883 TQILTSGQLTNDNTP
+1883 IQNLTSGQSTNDNTP
-1898 TLAGVTEADS
+1898 TLTGVTEADS
-1908 LVTIRDNGA
+1908 IVTIRDGNT
-1917 VIGTTISDENGNWS
+1917 VIGTTTSDASGNWS

-1936 ALGEGSH
+1936 ALSEGSH

-1957 PATPPFVVVVDTL
+1957 PAAPPFVVVVDTL
-1970 PPAAPTITS
+1970 APAAPSITS
-1979 VIDDQPGNTTLA
+1979 VIDDQPGSTLLT

-1996 NDAQPTLNGKGEI
+1996 NDAQPTLSGTTEANAI
-2009 GTIIT
+2009 VTIRSNGTII
-2014 IRDNG
+2014 
-2019 DAIGTAQVDE
+2019 GTANADG
-2029 SGNWRFTPDAPL
+2029 SGSWSFTPTNAL
-2041 GQGQHIFTTVA
+2041 AQGENIFTVTA
-2052 TDQAGNSGGVSS
+2052 TDVAGNTSGASA
-2064 SFTIELD
+2064 SFTVLVD
-2071 SVAPSI
+2071 SVAPSA
-2077 PVISSV
+2077 PVILTV
-2083 QDSTAPTTGP
+2083 QDNTAPTTGP
-2093 ITNGQTTNESR
+2093 IPNGQISNESR
-2104 PALSGTGEIG
+2104 PALSGTGEVG

-2129 TVGAN
+2129 IVGAG
-2134 GTWSLTPTDALSNG
+2134 GTWNFTPSTALGNG
-2148 PHTLTVTATDSAGNT
+2148 LHTLTVTATDSAGNT
-2163 SQPSNSFTLIVDT
+2163 SLPSGGFTYTVDT
-2176 VLPGTPAITQ
+2176 QAPAAPVITQ
-2186 VADDVGPLIGN
+2186 VADDVGPLTGN
-2197 LNNGQATNDPL
+2197 LNNGQATNDAR

-2220 VRVYDNGSFIGFTSA
+2220 VKIYDNGTLIDTVSA
-2235 DGTGAWSFT
+2235 DGGGAWIFT
-2244 PGTELGNGN
+2244 PGTALSNGN
-2253 HALTVT
+2253 HTLTVT
-2259 ATDAAGNVSLTS
+2259 ATDAAGNVSSTS

-2295 LPGTGTLSSG
+2295 VPGTGTLSNG
-2305 AFTNDTR
+2305 AYTNDTR

-2344 WEYLPAALGNG
+2344 WEYLPATLGNG
-2355 QHVFTAIAT
+2355 PHVFTAIAT

-2374 GGFIINVDTI
+2374 SEFIINVDTI

-2391 VSVVD
+2391 TSVVD
-2396 DIAGGVFNAALN
+2396 DVAGGVFNAGLS

-2450 SFTPTTPLTNG
+2450 SFTPTTPLANG

-2473 GNTSSATAGFNV
+2473 GNTSGATAGFSV

-2495 SISSIIDDVGPNT
+2495 SISSIIDDVGPNI
-2508 GAIGANQPTN
+2508 GAIGNNQPTN

-2529 ANARVDIYDNGSFVI
+2529 ANARVDIYDNGTFVT
-2544 SVTADGSGNWS
+2544 SVTADGSGSWN
-2555 YTPTTALAQ
+2555 YTPPTALGQ

-2573 TDSAGNTSGI
+2573 TDTAGNTSGL
-2583 SSAAAIVVDTVA
+2583 SSASAIVVDTVA
-2595 PGIPTGLAVN
+2595 PGTPTGLAVN

-2613 VAEPNSTVIITSSG
+2613 VAEANSTIIITSSS

-2638 SGNFTFTLN
+2638 SGNFTFTLS

-2654 TLQVS
+2654 TLLVS

-2688 VLDDVGT
+2688 VFDDVGT
-2695 ITGPVAAGKTTN
+2695 ITGLVAAGKTTN
-2707 DTLPTL
+2707 DTRPTL
-2713 SGTAQANAIVSLYNN
+2713 SGTAQANTIINLYNN
-2728 GVLMGTT
+2728 GVLMGST
-2735 TADGNGIWSFTPS
+2735 TADSNGLWNFTPS

-2758 TATATNANGAS
+2758 TATATNANGVS
-2769 GLSSSFSV
+2769 GVSGSFSV

-2791 SADGGTVSGVAEA
+2791 SADGGTISGVAEA

-2851 NTSSPTSAIAPVLPL
+2851 NTSLPTSAIAPVLPL

-2876 LQTDVIV
+2876 LQTDVTV
-2883 STDHQSD
+2883 STEHQSD

-2936 SLLNTLEIVI
+2936 SLLNTLEVVI
-2946 QRFDTSLNAWVTVVD
+2946 QRFDTALNAWVTVVD
-2961 TGKSDFASLLTL
+2961 TGKPDFASLLTL

-2980 NYGGLTGGDYRVV
+2980 NYSGLTGGDYRVV

-3010 SVVKASAGTII
+3010 SVVKASAGTIT

-3050 AITDGNGNVVNI
+3050 TITDGNGNVVNI
-3062 PTGGI
+3062 PAGGI
-3067 DVQGKYGI
+3067 DVQGKYGT

-3123 APTASTVTAAD
+3123 APTTSTVTAAD
-3134 DAAVLTY
+3134 DVAALTY
-3141 GTQVIAVDHL
+3141 GTQVIAVDNH

-3163 GLGNVLDV
+3163 GLGQLLDV

-3189 TRTLTVQ
+3189 TRTITVQ

-3233 LLGGSSSAYT
+3233 LLGGSSPAYT

-3277 AVDSLSATT
+3277 AVDSLSAAT
-3286 NGNLLVNDSAPAN
+3286 NGNLLANDSAPAN
-3299 TVITEVNGIVVNGTG
+3299 TVITEVNGVTVNTTG

-3352 VYKVRAPNGDTGSAS
+3352 VYKVKAPNGDTGSAS
-3367 LNIKPTPQPLD
+3367 LNITATPQALD

-3387 AVTTQADTSRLFADN
+3387 AVTTQADTSRSFTDN
-3402 SVGNASWNAQLLSPT
+3402 SVGNASWSAQLLSPT

-3461 NVKVASN
+3461 NVKIAGN

-3477 GNIDIALGI
+3477 GNIDIALSGVV
-3486 MLHPGNYRLD
+3486 LHPGNYRLD

-3528 TANSVAGNIYDGDHI
+3528 TANSVTGNIYDGDHI

-3556 GSTATLDPLS
+3556 GSAATLDPLS

-3594 DVSLSTIL
+3594 DVSLSTIV

-3609 TLNDQNGHTDT
+3609 TLNDLNGHTDT

-3628 PQVVSTVDADRF
+3628 PQVVSTVDADRL
-3640 TGSVYGDTLI
+3640 TGSAYGDTLI

-3659 TGGNVGNVGVG
+3659 TGGNG
-3670 PTDTWTNFSLAQGDK
+3670 TADTWTNFSLAQGDK

>member
-19 ASEVTLSSPSIV
+19 TSEVTLSSPSIV

-40 SQLTRVNQ
+40 SQLTRMNQ

-54 RSGETITIKNFY
+54 RSGEIITIKNFY
-66 LGKGEAQNQLVLE
+66 VGKGDAQNQLVLE

-140 GGGGSDNN
+140 GGGGGSDNN
-148 AGNGNAG
+148 AGNGN
-155 NGNGSGGNGNG
+155 GGNGNG
-166 GNGEGNG
+166 NG
-173 NGNGDGDGDGDG
+173 GNGDGDGDGDG
-185 DGGTPP
+185 DGGSPP
-191 TTTPNRPDVPV
+191 TTTPNMPDVPV
-202 ITSIIDNQDLITGPV
+202 ITSVIDNQELITGPV

-263 PSSPLADGTHQFTV
+263 PSSPLTDGTHQFTV
-277 SASDGTGSS
+277 SASNGAGSS
-286 GMSDSWEIIVDSLAP
+286 GMSDSWVIIVDTLAP
-301 DAPVVTQETD
+301 DAPVVTQEID

-318 FIANNG
+318 LIANNG

-332 LTGTGEVG
+332 LTGTGEAG
-340 SFISISDNGILI
+340 SYISISDNGILI
-352 GMVRV
+352 GMVQV
-357 DDNGNWTFTPDIPLS
+357 DKNGNWTFTPNTPLS

-387 NVSAETRVPTFTVDT
+387 NVSAETKVPTFTVDT
-402 TPPAAAVIS
+402 IPPAAAVIS
-411 SVNPEGTEVTGR
+411 SVNPEGTTVTGS
-423 AEAGSLVI
+423 AEAGSLVT
-431 IIGSNNQVLGSTT
+431 IIGSNNQVLGSIR
-444 VDQTGN
+444 VDQSGN
-450 FSIAISPSQTHGEAL
+450 FSITISPSQTHGEAL
-465 IAKIQDQAG
+465 IAKIQDLAG

-498 MDDFAPSTGPLSN
+498 VDDVLPSTGPLNN
-511 NQATNDNTPTLSG
+511 NQATNDPTPTLSG
-524 TADANSTVTIYDNG
+524 TADANSTVNIYNNG
-538 TIIDS
+538 VLVVSVQADS
-543 VLADGNGNWTWTS
+543 SGNWTWTS
-556 SSPLSDELHAFTA
+556 STNLQDNSYSFTA
-569 TATNQSGTGGMSPA
+569 TATNHLGTGGTSAA
-583 FNINIDTQPPSP
+583 FNITIDTQPPSA

-604 GTVVTGT
+604 GSVVTGT
-611 TEPGN
+611 AEPGS
-616 TVVITGSGGTQI
+616 TVTINDNNGHQI
-628 GSGVAGTDG
+628 GSGVTGTDG
-637 SFTITINPPQ
+637 SFTITISPPQ
-647 TNGETIEAI
+647 TNGETITAI
-656 ATDPAGNPSLPE
+656 ATDPAGNPSPPE

-680 PTNLLVNGTG
+680 PANLVINTAG
-690 DQVTGKAEPNST
+690 DQVTGTAEPNST
-702 VNILDPDGN
+702 VHILDPGGA
-711 IIGTATADTDG
+711 IIGTATAG
-722 DFTATLVPPQ
+722 PSGSFTATLLPPQ
-732 TNGETLTANA
+732 TNGEHLVANA
-742 TDTAGNKGDNASVTA
+742 TDAAGNTSGNSAITA

-769 TVAGDGGSV
+769 IVAGDGGSV

-785 STVTVKDSNGNP
+785 STITVKDSNGNP
-797 IGIGQADSGGNFTVS
+797 IGTGQADSGGNFAVS
-812 IAPSQKNG
+812 ITPSQKNG
-820 ETVKVTATDSS
+820 ETVNVTATDNSS
-831 NNESQPTS
+831 NESQPTS
-839 ALAPDITAPNQ
+839 ALAPDITAPGT
-850 PVIIAVTDDVDD
+850 PIITAVTDDQPMYQ
-862 FTGPINNNGLTN
+862 GPLNNGDVTN
-874 DDKPKI
+874 DSKPKL
-880 EGIAEAGSRVKI
+880 EGTAEAGSQVKI
-892 YDNGTLLATVNA
+892 YDNGTLLTTVTA
-904 DNNGNWNYT
+904 DTNGKWNYT
-913 PTAAL
+913 PASAL
-918 SQGAHVFTV
+918 SEGAHIFTV

-941 WKIIVDSIAPT
+941 WKIIVDTIAPT
-952 VPVITLV
+952 VPAITLV
-959 NDDVGS
+959 NDNVGT
-965 ITGNVANNGWVTN
+965 ITGDVANNGGITN
-978 DNTPTLSG
+978 DNTPTISG
-986 TGEPGSLVSLYDGS
+986 TGEPGSLVSLFDNG
-1000 LLMTVILVDSSGTW
+1000 LLLDTILVTSSGSW
-1014 SYTVPGNQVLSDRTH
+1014 SYTVPNGAPLTDRVH
-1029 QFTVS
+1029 NFTVL
-1034 ATDAAGNVITSPTV
+1034 ATDMAGNVTTSPTV
-1048 VSVTVDTQPPGDP
+1048 VTITVDTQAPAMP
-1061 VILAATDDVGNAPIV
+1061 VILSMTDDI
-1076 LPSGSRSNDTL
+1076 GSIKSDLLTNQSTDDTL
-1087 PELKGTGIAGS
+1087 PKLNGTGVAGS
-1098 TITLYEGSTPIGT
+1098 TVTLYDGTTPIGS
-1111 TTVLPAGTWSIQLSQ
+1111 VLVPADGNWSIQVTQ
-1126 PLSEGAHNLS
+1126 PLSEGPHTLTAV
-1136 AIATDAAGNASNA
+1136 ATDAAGNASA
-1149 GNFTLTIDTTPPV
+1149 PASFTLTIDTTPPAAPIIV
-1162 APVISSAEGLIG
+1162 AGEGLIG
-1174 TNLQT
+1174 SAT
-1179 LSNGSSTK
+1179 LPLANGGSTK
-1187 SSNPELSG
+1187 STTPVLSG
-1195 TGEPGAKIT
+1195 TGEPGATIT
-1204 IYDNGGSIGI
+1204 VADNGTTLGRT
-1214 VTVQPD
+1214 TVQPD
-1220 GTWTFTPTS
+1220 GTWTFTPPNALPEGS
-1229 LADGPHKF
+1229 HKF
-1237 TATATDV
+1237 TATATDA

-1264 AQPAAPIITDDV
+1264 VRPGAPIITDDV

-1287 TNDTAPTFSGTG
+1287 TNDTTPTFNGTG
-1299 NVGDLITLYLAGTP
+1299 TAGDVISVYLDGNTTP
-1313 PLQGTTTVGADGNWS
+1313 LGTTTVGADGTWS
-1328 FTPSAPVA
+1328 FTPTMPIN
-1336 PGSYQVTLT
+1336 PDSYLVTLT

-1353 SLPSNAIT
+1353 SQPSTAVP
-1361 LNIDTTPSAPPVI
+1361 LNIDITPPATPVI
-1374 IAANDNVGDATGD
+1374 EAANDNAGTIQGDIAANGT
-1387 LAPDAVTDDTTPT
+1387 TDDSTPT
-1400 IRGTGSDGDTI
+1400 VRGTGESGSII
-1411 TLYNGGTVIGTTT
+1411 TLYNGTTVIGTTT
-1424 VAGGTWSITPGTAL
+1424 VVNGSWSITPTTAL
-1438 ANGSYTLSATATD
+1438 PNGTYTLTAVATD
-1451 AAGNIS
+1451 AAGNPS
-1457 SNSNSISFTVNNTKL
+1457 GTSNSISFTVNSTSLVVSNIEDD
-1472 TLPQVTDIQDNV
+1472 QGV
-1484 GIFTGSLTSGSV
+1484 FTGSLSNGSV
-1496 TDDTSPTISGTGT
+1496 TDDTLPTISGTGIA
-1509 PGSTVLIFD
+1509 GSTVYIYDNGLPD
-1518 GNNPVAIA
+1518 AIA
-1526 TATVAANGT
+1526 TVQVGVDGT
-1535 WSVDV
+1535 WSISV
-1540 PLTPNVSHTLTFG
+1540 PLSEGVNNLTFI
-1553 AVDAAGNSLAADN
+1553 AKDSNGNNISA
-1566 PLTVIVDTLPPA
+1566 A
-1578 TPTVTSVDPNGTL
+1578 TPVTLNLDTNAPNAPLITTVDPDGTN
-1591 VSGTADAGST
+1591 VKGTAEPGST
-1601 VIIRS
+1601 VIIS
-1606 GNTILGQGVADGSG
+1606 KGATVLGSAIADALTGQ
-1620 NFAVTISPAQTTG
+1620 FTVTLSPAQTSG
-1633 QALNAIAQDTAGNQS
+1633 ALLTAIAQDTAGNQS
-1648 DPTTF
+1648 VE
-1653 NAATSSVPHPPTLE
+1653 TSFTASNSGQPIPPTLE
-1667 IVDDIAPIMGVIGNG
+1667 IFDDFAPTVGIIANG
-1682 KTTNDTLPL
+1682 KTTNDTQPT
-1691 LQGTATAGA
+1691 LQGVATAGA
-1700 SVTIY
+1700 DVNIY
-1705 QNGASIATVTA
+1705 QNGILLITVQA
-1716 DAVSGAWS
+1716 DASTGAWS
-1724 YQLPTALTNG
+1724 YTIPSALADGTTWN
-1734 ITYNFTVSQTVD
+1734 YAVSQTVNGD
-1746 GTPSGL
+1746 TSGQ

-1760 DTTPPQVPTITSI
+1760 DTTAPLAPSITAVT
-1773 IDDIAPGT
+1773 DDVDPVT
-1781 GSLDKGQITN
+1781 GNVGSGQSTN
-1791 DSRPTFNGTGEAGA
+1791 DTRPTLSGTGEIGA
-1805 TITLYDNG
+1805 TITVYDG
-1813 IAYATTTVNSNGF
+1813 GVSIGTTTVNSSGN
-1826 WSFTPTAPLGE
+1826 WSFTPQNALNDGPHT
-1837 GDHIFTARATDAAGN
+1837 FTVRATDAAGN
-1852 QGDPSGDF
+1852 QGAPSASYP
-1860 QIIVDTLVPNAP
+1860 ITVDTGLPGAP
-1872 SIVTVTDNVGT
+1872 VIVSVTNDVGGT
-1883 TQILTSGQLTNDNTP
+1883 TTLISGQTTNDNTP
-1898 TLAGVTEADS
+1898 TLAGTTEANS
-1908 LVTIRDNGA
+1908 VVTIRDNGT
-1917 VIGTTISDENGNWS
+1917 VIGTTTSDGSGNWS
-1931 FTPAP
+1931 FTPSP
-1936 ALGEGSH
+1936 ALGEGNH
-1943 SLTATVTD
+1943 ALTATVTD
-1951 GAGNIS
+1951 AAGNVS
-1957 PATPPFVVVVDTL
+1957 PATAPFSLLVDTL
-1970 PPAAPTITS
+1970 PPVVPTIVS
-1979 VIDDQPGNTTLA
+1979 VIDDQPGSSQLT

-1996 NDAQPTLNGKGEI
+1996 NDAQPTLNGTTEPNAI
-2009 GTIIT
+2009 VTIRSNGTII
-2014 IRDNG
+2014 
-2019 DAIGTAQVDE
+2019 GTANADG
-2029 SGNWRFTPDAPL
+2029 SGNWSFTPTSAL
-2041 GQGQHIFTTVA
+2041 AQGENIFTVAA
-2052 TDQAGNSGGVSS
+2052 TDAAGNTSGAST
-2064 SFTIELD
+2064 SFTILVD
-2071 SVAPSI
+2071 SIAPSA
-2077 PVISSV
+2077 PVILTV
-2083 QDSTAPTTGP
+2083 QDNTAPTTGP
-2093 ITNGQTTNESR
+2093 ISNGQISNESR
-2104 PALSGTGEIG
+2104 PALSGTGEVG

-2129 TVGAN
+2129 IVGAGGSWSFTPSAALGN
-2134 GTWSLTPTDALSNG
+2134 GQ
-2148 PHTLTVTATDSAGNT
+2148 HTLTVTATDSAGNT
-2163 SQPSNSFTLIVDT
+2163 SLPSGGFTYTVDT
-2176 VLPGTPAITQ
+2176 LAPTAPVITQ

-2220 VRVYDNGSFIGFTSA
+2220 VRIYDNGSFIGFTTA

-2244 PGTELGNGN
+2244 PGTQLGNGN

-2259 ATDAAGNVSLTS
+2259 ATDAAGNISPTS

-2295 LPGTGTLSSG
+2295 LPGTGTLSNG

-2344 WEYLPAALGNG
+2344 WEYLTTTLGNG

-2364 DAAGNVSPTS
+2364 DAAGNVSPVS
-2374 GGFIINVDTI
+2374 GGFTINVDTI
-2384 APSAPLL
+2384 APSVPLL

-2396 DIAGGVFNAALN
+2396 DIAGGVFNAALG

-2450 SFTPTTPLTNG
+2450 SFTPTTPLANG

-2473 GNTSSATAGFNV
+2473 GNTSGATAGFSV

-2508 GAIGANQPTN
+2508 GAIGNNQPTN

-2523 LNGTTE
+2523 LNGITE
-2529 ANARVDIYDNGSFVI
+2529 TNARVDIYDNGSFVT

-2605 ANGTTLTG
+2605 ANGTALTG

-2659 AQDAAGNIGTAGNVL
+2659 AQDAAGNIGTPGNVL

-2688 VLDDVGT
+2688 VFDDVGT

-2713 SGTAQANAIVSLYNN
+2713 SGTAQANAVVSLYNN

-2735 TADGNGIWSFTPS
+2735 TADGNGLWSYTPS

-2769 GLSSSFSV
+2769 GLSGSFSV

-2851 NTSSPTSAIAPVLPL
+2851 NTSSPTSVLAPVLPL

-2876 LQTDVIV
+2876 LQTDVTV
-2883 STDHQSD
+2883 STEHQSD

-2936 SLLNTLEIVI
+2936 SLLNTLEVVI
-2946 QRFDTSLNAWVTVVD
+2946 QRFDTALNAWVTVVD
-2961 TGKSDFASLLTL
+2961 TGKPDFASLLTL

-2980 NYGGLTGGDYRVV
+2980 NYSGLTGGDYRVV

-3010 SVVKASAGTII
+3010 SVVKASAGTIT

-3033 TDPANGQ
+3033 SDPTNGQ

-3050 AITDGNGNVVNI
+3050 SITDGNGNLVNI
-3062 PTGGI
+3062 PAGGI

-3123 APTASTVTAAD
+3123 APTTSTVTAAD
-3134 DAAVLTY
+3134 DVAALTY
-3141 GTQVIAVDHL
+3141 GTQVIAVDHGT
-3151 PSQQTG
+3151 SQQTG
-3157 FTLASV
+3157 FTLANV

-3189 TRTLTVQ
+3189 TRTLTVK
-3196 ANVLGVTLGGFDLY
+3196 ASVLGVTVGGFDLY

-3220 YEQYRVQPNWVTA
+3220 YEQFRVKPNWVTA
-3233 LLGGSSSAYT
+3233 LLGGSSTDYT

-3257 SGGLTLLTS
+3257 SGGLTLLTG
-3266 YTLNIQADHTY
+3266 YTLDIKADHTY
-3277 AVDSLSATT
+3277 AVDSLSAIT

-3299 TVITEVNGIVVNGTG
+3299 TVITEVNGVTVNATG
-3314 TTTINGQYGTLTIDA
+3314 TTTINGQYGTLIIDA
-3329 KGNYTYTLRSGLGAD
+3329 KGNYTYTLKSGLGAD

-3352 VYKVRAPNGDTGSAS
+3352 VYKVKAPNGDTGSAS

-3378 AVNDISSQM
+3378 AINDVSSTMPVSTVQDS
-3387 AVTTQADTSRLFADN
+3387 AAYGSGALGTATI
-3402 SVGNASWNAQLLSPT
+3402 PT
-3417 SQNGTGVIEVAT
+3417 LGSKAT
-3429 GTAVQNAILHFN
+3429 GTGSFDIATNDVLKGATLNFSIGTLIT
-3441 VASGLTLGGLT
+3441 VGTLGVTWTITGPDGFSLSGSIPASSISLLGSSIAVSLGNAELTAGHYNISFTGTMGGLAVGNVSITPNVTGTTWHLNTYDVNATTVNGNIFDGSDAAGAHDQLSTVHTQLT
-3452 VTWALYDSN
+3452 VTG
-3461 NVKVASN
+3461 
-3468 SFNGGLLIG
+3468 FN
-3477 GNIDIALGI
+3477 
-3486 MLHPGNYRLD
+3486 
-3496 YTGSVGALGLGNIT
+3496 
-3510 ITPSVKGTIIDL
+3510 
-3522 QNFETS
+3522 
-3528 TANSVAGNIYDGDHI
+3528 
-3543 ASVHTLLTVNGTG
+3543 
-3556 GSTATLDPLS
+3556 GSTATLNPAG
-3566 STTSAIIN
+3566 STSSAIIQ
-3574 GLYGKLTIGIDGH
+3574 GH
-3587 YTYALNS
+3587 YG
-3594 DVSLSTIL
+3594 SLTMNLDGSYIYTLKPGTTVASI
-3602 TKETFTY
+3602 TSKETFTY

-3628 PQVVSTVDADRF
+3628 PQMASSAQHDVI

-3659 TGGNVGNVGVG
+3659 TGGNISNGA
-3670 PTDTWTNFSLAQGDK
+3670 TDNWTNFSLAQGDK

>member
-1 MRLLAVVSK
+1 M
-10 LTGVSTNVE
+10 
-19 ASEVTLSSPSIV
+19 
-31 KLSVSREEV
+31 
-40 SQLTRVNQ
+40 
-48 DLVVTL
+48 
-54 RSGETITIKNFY
+54 
-66 LGKGEAQNQLVLE
+66 
-79 DSNGALWWV
+79 
-88 QDTDGAFHFQHLD
+88 
-101 DLTPLMT
+101 
-108 AEGSHEGGAVWP
+108 
-120 WVLGGIAV
+120 
-128 AGGIGLAAGGGG
+128 
-140 GGGGSDNN
+140 
-148 AGNGNAG
+148 
-155 NGNGSGGNGNG
+155 
-166 GNGEGNG
+166 
-173 NGNGDGDGDGDG
+173 
-185 DGGTPP
+185 
-191 TTTPNRPDVPV
+191 
-202 ITSIIDNQDLITGPV
+202 
-217 NQQESTND
+217 
-225 NTPTLQGTG
+225 
-234 PANATLHIFDNGVEI
+234 
-249 GQVTIDANGNWSFT
+249 
-263 PSSPLADGTHQFTV
+263 
-277 SASDGTGSS
+277 
-286 GMSDSWEIIVDSLAP
+286 
-301 DAPVVTQETD
+301 
-311 NVGSITG
+311 
-318 FIANNG
+318 
-324 VTDDATPT
+324 
-332 LTGTGEVG
+332 
-340 SFISISDNGILI
+340 
-352 GMVRV
+352 
-357 DDNGNWTFTPDIPLS
+357 
-372 DGVHNLTLTQ
+372 
-382 TDAAG
+382 
-387 NVSAETRVPTFTVDT
+387 
-402 TPPAAAVIS
+402 
-411 SVNPEGTEVTGR
+411 
-423 AEAGSLVI
+423 
-431 IIGSNNQVLGSTT
+431 
-444 VDQTGN
+444 
-450 FSIAISPSQTHGEAL
+450 
-465 IAKIQDQAG
+465 
-474 NIGPDTSFN
+474 
-483 ATNSGYPGVPVIVSI
+483 
-498 MDDFAPSTGPLSN
+498 
-511 NQATNDNTPTLSG
+511 
-524 TADANSTVTIYDNG
+524 
-538 TIIDS
+538 
-543 VLADGNGNWTWTS
+543 
-556 SSPLSDELHAFTA
+556 
-569 TATNQSGTGGMSPA
+569 
-583 FNINIDTQPPSP
+583 
-595 PDDLNVSAD
+595 
-604 GTVVTGT
+604 
-611 TEPGN
+611 
-616 TVVITGSGGTQI
+616 
-628 GSGVAGTDG
+628 
-637 SFTITINPPQ
+637 
-647 TNGETIEAI
+647 
-656 ATDPAGNPSLPE
+656 
-668 TALAPDITAPQP
+668 
-680 PTNLLVNGTG
+680 
-690 DQVTGKAEPNST
+690 
-702 VNILDPDGN
+702 
-711 IIGTATADTDG
+711 
-722 DFTATLVPPQ
+722 
-732 TNGETLTANA
+732 
-742 TDTAGNKGDNASVTA
+742 
-757 PDTTAPD
+757 
-764 APTGV
+764 
-769 TVAGDGGSV
+769 
-778 SGHAEAG
+778 
-785 STVTVKDSNGNP
+785 
-797 IGIGQADSGGNFTVS
+797 
-812 IAPSQKNG
+812 
-820 ETVKVTATDSS
+820 
-831 NNESQPTS
+831 
-839 ALAPDITAPNQ
+839 
-850 PVIIAVTDDVDD
+850 
-862 FTGPINNNGLTN
+862 
-874 DDKPKI
+874 
-880 EGIAEAGSRVKI
+880 
-892 YDNGTLLATVNA
+892 
-904 DNNGNWNYT
+904 
-913 PTAAL
+913 
-918 SQGAHVFTV
+918 
-927 TATDAA
+927 
-933 NNTSSAAS
+933 
-941 WKIIVDSIAPT
+941 
-952 VPVITLV
+952 
-959 NDDVGS
+959 
-965 ITGNVANNGWVTN
+965 
-978 DNTPTLSG
+978 
-986 TGEPGSLVSLYDGS
+986 
-1000 LLMTVILVDSSGTW
+1000 
-1014 SYTVPGNQVLSDRTH
+1014 
-1029 QFTVS
+1029 
-1034 ATDAAGNVITSPTV
+1034 
-1048 VSVTVDTQPPGDP
+1048 
-1061 VILAATDDVGNAPIV
+1061 
-1076 LPSGSRSNDTL
+1076 
-1087 PELKGTGIAGS
+1087 
-1098 TITLYEGSTPIGT
+1098 
-1111 TTVLPAGTWSIQLSQ
+1111 
-1126 PLSEGAHNLS
+1126 
-1136 AIATDAAGNASNA
+1136 
-1149 GNFTLTIDTTPPV
+1149 
-1162 APVISSAEGLIG
+1162 
-1174 TNLQT
+1174 
-1179 LSNGSSTK
+1179 
-1187 SSNPELSG
+1187 
-1195 TGEPGAKIT
+1195 
-1204 IYDNGGSIGI
+1204 
-1214 VTVQPD
+1214 
-1220 GTWTFTPTS
+1220 
-1229 LADGPHKF
+1229 
-1237 TATATDV
+1237 
-1244 AGNTGIPSAS
+1244 
-1254 FTLTVDNTPP
+1254 
-1264 AQPAAPIITDDV
+1264 
-1276 APVTGVVTNGN
+1276 
-1287 TNDTAPTFSGTG
+1287 
-1299 NVGDLITLYLAGTP
+1299 
-1313 PLQGTTTVGADGNWS
+1313 
-1328 FTPSAPVA
+1328 
-1336 PGSYQVTLT
+1336 
-1345 ATDPAGNV
+1345 
-1353 SLPSNAIT
+1353 
-1361 LNIDTTPSAPPVI
+1361 
-1374 IAANDNVGDATGD
+1374 
-1387 LAPDAVTDDTTPT
+1387 
-1400 IRGTGSDGDTI
+1400 
-1411 TLYNGGTVIGTTT
+1411 
-1424 VAGGTWSITPGTAL
+1424 
-1438 ANGSYTLSATATD
+1438 
-1451 AAGNIS
+1451 
-1457 SNSNSISFTVNNTKL
+1457 
-1472 TLPQVTDIQDNV
+1472 
-1484 GIFTGSLTSGSV
+1484 
-1496 TDDTSPTISGTGT
+1496 
-1509 PGSTVLIFD
+1509 
-1518 GNNPVAIA
+1518 
-1526 TATVAANGT
+1526 
-1535 WSVDV
+1535 
-1540 PLTPNVSHTLTFG
+1540 
-1553 AVDAAGNSLAADN
+1553 
-1566 PLTVIVDTLPPA
+1566 
-1578 TPTVTSVDPNGTL
+1578 
-1591 VSGTADAGST
+1591 
-1601 VIIRS
+1601 
-1606 GNTILGQGVADGSG
+1606 
-1620 NFAVTISPAQTTG
+1620 
-1633 QALNAIAQDTAGNQS
+1633 
-1648 DPTTF
+1648 
-1653 NAATSSVPHPPTLE
+1653 
-1667 IVDDIAPIMGVIGNG
+1667 
-1682 KTTNDTLPL
+1682 
-1691 LQGTATAGA
+1691 
-1700 SVTIY
+1700 
-1705 QNGASIATVTA
+1705 
-1716 DAVSGAWS
+1716 
-1724 YQLPTALTNG
+1724 
-1734 ITYNFTVSQTVD
+1734 
-1746 GTPSGL
+1746 
-1752 SPNYAITI
+1752 
-1760 DTTPPQVPTITSI
+1760 
-1773 IDDIAPGT
+1773 
-1781 GSLDKGQITN
+1781 
-1791 DSRPTFNGTGEAGA
+1791 
-1805 TITLYDNG
+1805 
-1813 IAYATTTVNSNGF
+1813 
-1826 WSFTPTAPLGE
+1826 
-1837 GDHIFTARATDAAGN
+1837 
-1852 QGDPSGDF
+1852 
-1860 QIIVDTLVPNAP
+1860 
-1872 SIVTVTDNVGT
+1872 
-1883 TQILTSGQLTNDNTP
+1883 
-1898 TLAGVTEADS
+1898 
-1908 LVTIRDNGA
+1908 
-1917 VIGTTISDENGNWS
+1917 
-1931 FTPAP
+1931 
-1936 ALGEGSH
+1936 
-1943 SLTATVTD
+1943 
-1951 GAGNIS
+1951 
-1957 PATPPFVVVVDTL
+1957 
-1970 PPAAPTITS
+1970 
-1979 VIDDQPGNTTLA
+1979 
-1991 NGQLT
+1991 
-1996 NDAQPTLNGKGEI
+1996 
-2009 GTIIT
+2009 IT

-2019 DAIGTAQVDE
+2019 VAIGTAQVDE

-2473 GNTSSATAGFNV
+2473 GNTSSATAGFSV

-2583 SSAAAIVVDTVA
+2583 SSAAAIVVDTVS

-2713 SGTAQANAIVSLYNN
+2713 NGTAQANAIVSLYNN

-3021 GGTTESG
+3021 GATTESG

-3050 AITDGNGNVVNI
+3050 SITDGNGNVVNI
-3062 PTGGI
+3062 PAGGI

-3123 APTASTVTAAD
+3123 APTTSTVTAAD

-3378 AVNDISSQM
+3378 AVNDVSSTM
-3387 AVTTQADTSRLFADN
+3387 AVSTVQDSAAYGSGALGTATIPTL
-3402 SVGNASWNAQLLSPT
+3402 GNK
-3417 SQNGTGVIEVAT
+3417 AT
-3429 GTAVQNAILHFN
+3429 GTGSFDIATNDVLKSATLNFN
-3441 VASGLTLGGLT
+3441 IGTLITVGTLGIAWTITGPDGFSLSGSVPASSISLLGSSIAISLGNAELAAGHYNISFTGTMGGLAVGNVSITPNVTGTTWHLNTYDVNATTVNGNIFDGSDAAGAHDQLSTVHTQLT
-3452 VTWALYDSN
+3452 VTG
-3461 NVKVASN
+3461 
-3468 SFNGGLLIG
+3468 FN
-3477 GNIDIALGI
+3477 
-3486 MLHPGNYRLD
+3486 
-3496 YTGSVGALGLGNIT
+3496 
-3510 ITPSVKGTIIDL
+3510 
-3522 QNFETS
+3522 
-3528 TANSVAGNIYDGDHI
+3528 
-3543 ASVHTLLTVNGTG
+3543 
-3556 GSTATLDPLS
+3556 GSTATLNPAS
-3566 STTSAIIN
+3566 SASSAIIQ
-3574 GLYGKLTIGIDGH
+3574 GH
-3587 YTYALNS
+3587 YG
-3594 DVSLSTIL
+3594 SLTMNLDGSYIYTLKPGATVASI
-3602 TKETFTY
+3602 TSKETFTY

-3628 PQVVSTVDADRF
+3628 PQMVSTAQHEVI

-3659 TGGNVGNVGVG
+3659 TGGNISNGA
-3670 PTDTWTNFSLAQGDK
+3670 TDNWTNFSLAQGDK

-3710 SGNNTV
+3710 NGNNTV

>member
-1 MRLLAVVSK
+1 
-10 LTGVSTNVE
+10 
-19 ASEVTLSSPSIV
+19 
-31 KLSVSREEV
+31 
-40 SQLTRVNQ
+40 
-48 DLVVTL
+48 
-54 RSGETITIKNFY
+54 
-66 LGKGEAQNQLVLE
+66 
-79 DSNGALWWV
+79 
-88 QDTDGAFHFQHLD
+88 
-101 DLTPLMT
+101 
-108 AEGSHEGGAVWP
+108 
-120 WVLGGIAV
+120 
-128 AGGIGLAAGGGG
+128 GGGG

-148 AGNGNAG
+148 AG
-155 NGNGSGGNGNG
+155 S
-166 GNGEGNG
+166 GNG
-173 NGNGDGDGDGDG
+173 NGNGDGGGNGNGDG
-185 DGGTPP
+185 DGGDPP
-191 TTTPNRPDVPV
+191 TTTPNAPDVPV
-202 ITSIIDNQDLITGPV
+202 ITSVIDDQELITGPV

-249 GQVTIDANGNWSFT
+249 GQVAIDANGNWSFT
-263 PSSPLADGTHQFTV
+263 PSSPLADGTHKFTV

-286 GMSDSWEIIVDSLAP
+286 GMSDSWEIIVDTLAP
-301 DAPVVTQETD
+301 DAPVVTEITD
-311 NVGSITG
+311 DSGSIKG
-318 FIANNG
+318 LIGING

-332 LTGTGEVG
+332 LTGTGEAG
-340 SFISISDNGILI
+340 SYISISDNGILI
-352 GMVRV
+352 GMVQV
-357 DDNGNWTFTPDIPLS
+357 DDNGNWTFTPDTPLS

-382 TDAAG
+382 TDDAG
-387 NVSAETRVPTFTVDT
+387 NVSAETSVPTFTVDT
-402 TPPAAAVIS
+402 TPPEGAVIS
-411 SVNPEGTEVTGR
+411 SVNPEGTEVTGS
-423 AEAGSLVI
+423 AEAGSLVM
-431 IIGSNNQVLGSTT
+431 IIGSNNQVLGSIT
-444 VDQTGN
+444 VGQTGN
-450 FSIAISPSQTHGEAL
+450 FVIAISPSQTHGEAL

-474 NIGPDTSFN
+474 NIGPDTPFN
-483 ATNSGYPGVPVIVSI
+483 ATNSGYPGVPVIVSV
-498 MDDFAPSTGPLSN
+498 MDDFSPSTGPLSN

-538 TIIDS
+538 TIIVS

-616 TVVITGSGGTQI
+616 TVVITSSSGTQI
-628 GSGVAGTDG
+628 GSGVAGPDG

-680 PTNLLVNGTG
+680 PANLVINSTG
-690 DQVTGKAEPNST
+690 DQVTGIAEPNST
-702 VNILDPDGN
+702 IHILDPGGAN
-711 IIGTATADTDG
+711 IGTATAGPDG
-722 DFTATLVPPQ
+722 SFTATLVPPQ
-732 TNGETLTANA
+732 TNGEHLVANA
-742 TDTAGNKGDNASVTA
+742 TDAAGNTSGNTPLTA

-769 TVAGDGGSV
+769 SVAGDGGSV

-785 STVTVKDSNGNP
+785 STITIKDSNGSP
-797 IGIGQADSGGNFTVS
+797 IGTGQADSGGNFTVS
-812 IAPSQKNG
+812 ITPLQKNG
-820 ETVKVTATDSS
+820 ETVNVTATDSS
-831 NNESQPTS
+831 NNESLPTS
-839 ALAPDITAPNQ
+839 ALAPDITAPGI
-850 PVIIAVTDDVDD
+850 PIITAVTDDQPMYQ
-862 FTGPINNNGLTN
+862 GPLNNGDVTN
-874 DDKPKI
+874 DSKPKL
-880 EGIAEAGSRVKI
+880 EGTAEAGSLVKI
-892 YDNGTLLATVNA
+892 YNNGTLLTTVTA
-904 DNNGNWNYT
+904 DTNGNWNYT
-913 PTAAL
+913 PTSAL
-918 SQGAHVFTV
+918 SEGAHIFTV

-933 NNTSSAAS
+933 SNTSGAAS
-941 WKIIVDSIAPT
+941 WKIIVDTIAPT

-959 NDDVGS
+959 NADVGS
-965 ITGNVANNGWVTN
+965 SAGNVASNAWITN

-1000 LLMTVILVDSSGTW
+1000 LLMTVMLIDSSGTW
-1014 SYTVPGNQVLSDRTH
+1014 SYTVPTNLALNDRIH

-1034 ATDAAGNVITSPTV
+1034 ATDAAGNVITSPIV
-1048 VSVTVDTQPPGDP
+1048 VSVTVDTQAPGTP
-1061 VILAATDDVGNAPIV
+1061 VILTATDDVGNAPTD
-1076 LPSGSRSNDTL
+1076 LPTGSRSNDTL
-1087 PELKGTGIAGS
+1087 PLLKGTGTVDS
-1098 TITLYEGSTPIGT
+1098 TITIYDGATLIGT
-1111 TTVLPAGTWSIQLSQ
+1111 ATVVSGGTWSFQITQ
-1126 PLSEGAHNLS
+1126 PLSEGPHTLS

-1149 GNFTLTIDTTPPV
+1149 GNFTLTIDTTPPA
-1162 APVISSAEGLIG
+1162 APVITTVEGLIG
-1174 TNLQT
+1174 STTQELTN
-1179 LSNGSSTK
+1179 GGSTK
-1187 SSNPELSG
+1187 SLAPTLSG
-1195 TGEPGAKIT
+1195 TGEAGATIT
-1204 IYDNGGSIGI
+1204 IFDNNASIGTTI
-1214 VTVQPD
+1214 VQPN
-1220 GTWTFTPTS
+1220 GTWTFTPNPA

-1237 TATATDV
+1237 TAAATDI
-1244 AGNTGIPSAS
+1244 AGNTGIPSAG
-1254 FTLTVDNTPP
+1254 FTLTIDNVAPG
-1264 AQPAAPIITDDV
+1264 QPAPPTITDDLN
-1276 APVTGVVTNGN
+1276 PITGVITNGI
-1287 TNDTAPTFSGTG
+1287 TNDTTPTFSSTG
-1299 NVGDLITLYLAGTP
+1299 NVGDRISIYLDGNTTP
-1313 PLQGTTTVGADGNWS
+1313 LGTTTVGADGTWS
-1328 FTPSAPVA
+1328 FTPTTPIN
-1336 PGSYQVTLT
+1336 PDTYQVTVT
-1345 ATDPAGNV
+1345 ATDPAGNI
-1353 SLPSNAIT
+1353 SQPSTAIP
-1361 LNIDTTPSAPPVI
+1361 LNIDITPPA
-1374 IAANDNVGDATGD
+1374 
-1387 LAPDAVTDDTTPT
+1387 TPT
-1400 IRGTGSDGDTI
+1400 ILTVYDDVGAIQADIPENGTTDDSTPTVRGTGESGSII
-1411 TLYNGGTVIGTTT
+1411 TLYNGTTVIGTTT
-1424 VAGGTWSITPGTAL
+1424 VVNGLWSITPTTPLPNGT
-1438 ANGSYTLSATATD
+1438 YMMTATATD

-1457 SNSNSISFTVNNTKL
+1457 NSSNSISFTVNTTLL
-1472 TLPQVTDIQDNV
+1472 TAPLVTNIEDNV
-1484 GIFTGSLTSGSV
+1484 GVITGTLGNGSV
-1496 TDDTSPTISGTGT
+1496 TDDLSPTVSGTGT
-1509 PGSTVLIFD
+1509 PGSTILIYDNSNPIPLVTTTVGAD
-1518 GNNPVAIA
+1518 GK
-1526 TATVAANGT
+1526 

-1540 PLTPNVSHTLTFG
+1540 PLSANAQHTLTFG
-1553 AVDAAGNSLAADN
+1553 AQDAAGNSLPAAN
-1566 PLTVIVDTLPPA
+1566 PIVITTDTQAPGAPAVDTIDN
-1578 TPTVTSVDPNGTL
+1578 SGTL
-1591 VSGTADAGST
+1591 VSGTADPGST
-1601 VIIRS
+1601 VIIRN
-1606 GNTILGQGVADGSG
+1606 GTTVLGQTVADSTTG
-1620 NFAVTISPAQTTG
+1620 AYTVTISPAQTAG
-1633 QALNAIAQDTAGNQS
+1633 ESLNAIAQDPAGNQS
-1648 DPTTF
+1648 GETPFT
-1653 NAATSSVPHPPTLE
+1653 ASISSVPHPPTLQ
-1667 IVDDIAPIMGVIGNG
+1667 IIDDAAPGTGDIGNG

-1700 SVTIY
+1700 TVNIY
-1705 QNGASIATVTA
+1705 INGGLPPITVIA

-1724 YQLPTALTNG
+1724 YQLPTALING
-1734 ITYNFTVSQTVD
+1734 ITYNFTVSQIV
-1746 GTPSGL
+1746 GGIPSGL

-1760 DTTPPQVPTITSI
+1760 DTTAPQAPAITSI
-1773 IDDIAPGT
+1773 IDDVAPGT
-1781 GSLDKGQITN
+1781 GSLDKGQMTN

-1813 IAYATTTVNSNGF
+1813 VAYATATVNSNGF
-1826 WSFTPTAPLGE
+1826 WSFTPTDALGE
-1837 GDHIFTARATDAAGN
+1837 GNHLFTARATDAAGN
-1852 QGDPSGDF
+1852 QGDASADF
-1860 QIIVDTLVPNAP
+1860 LIIVDTLIPNAP

-1883 TQILTSGQLTNDNTP
+1883 IQNLTSGQSTNDNTP
-1898 TLAGVTEADS
+1898 TLTGVTEADS
-1908 LVTIRDNGA
+1908 IVTIRDGST
-1917 VIGTTISDENGNWS
+1917 VIGTTTSDASGNWS

-1936 ALGEGSH
+1936 ALSEGSH

-1957 PATPPFVVVVDTL
+1957 PAAPPFVVVVDTL
-1970 PPAAPTITS
+1970 APAAPSITS
-1979 VIDDQPGNTTLA
+1979 VIEDQPGSTLLT

-1996 NDAQPTLNGKGEI
+1996 NDAQPTLSGTTEANAI
-2009 GTIIT
+2009 VTIRSNGTII
-2014 IRDNG
+2014 
-2019 DAIGTAQVDE
+2019 GTANADGAG
-2029 SGNWRFTPDAPL
+2029 SWSFTPTNAL
-2041 GQGQHIFTTVA
+2041 AQGENIFTVTA
-2052 TDQAGNSGGVSS
+2052 TDAAGNTSGASA
-2064 SFTIELD
+2064 SFTVLVD
-2071 SVAPSI
+2071 SVAPSA
-2077 PVISSV
+2077 PVILTV
-2083 QDSTAPTTGP
+2083 QDNTAPTTGP
-2093 ITNGQTTNESR
+2093 ISNGQISNESR
-2104 PALSGTGEIG
+2104 PALSGTGEVG

-2129 TVGAN
+2129 IVGAG
-2134 GTWSLTPTDALSNG
+2134 GTWSFTPSTALSNG
-2148 PHTLTVTATDSAGNT
+2148 LHTLTVTATDSAGNT
-2163 SQPSNSFTLIVDT
+2163 SLPSGGFTYTVDT
-2176 VLPGTPAITQ
+2176 QAPAAPVITQ
-2186 VADDVGPLIGN
+2186 VTDDVGPLTGN
-2197 LNNGQATNDPL
+2197 LNNGQATNDAR

-2220 VRVYDNGSFIGFTSA
+2220 VKIYDNGTLIDTVSA
-2235 DGTGAWSFT
+2235 DGGGAWIFT
-2244 PGTELGNGN
+2244 PGTALSNGN
-2253 HALTVT
+2253 HTLTVT
-2259 ATDAAGNVSLTS
+2259 ATDAAGNVSSTS

-2295 LPGTGTLSSG
+2295 VPGTGTLSNG
-2305 AFTNDTR
+2305 AYTNDTR

-2344 WEYLPAALGNG
+2344 WEYLPATLGNG
-2355 QHVFTAIAT
+2355 PHVFTAIAT

-2374 GGFIINVDTI
+2374 SEFIINVDTI

-2391 VSVVD
+2391 TSVVD
-2396 DIAGGVFNAALN
+2396 DVAGGVFNAGLS

-2450 SFTPTTPLTNG
+2450 TFTPTTPLANG

-2473 GNTSSATAGFNV
+2473 GNTSGATAGFSV

-2508 GAIGANQPTN
+2508 GVIGNNQPTN

-2529 ANARVDIYDNGSFVI
+2529 ANARVDIYDNGTFVT
-2544 SVTADGSGNWS
+2544 SVTADGSGSWN
-2555 YTPTTALAQ
+2555 YTPPTALGQ

-2573 TDSAGNTSGI
+2573 TDTAGNTSGL
-2583 SSAAAIVVDTVA
+2583 SSASAIVVDTVA

-2613 VAEPNSTVIITSSG
+2613 AAEANSTVIITSSS

-2638 SGNFTFTLN
+2638 SGNFTFTLS

-2654 TLQVS
+2654 TLLVS
-2659 AQDAAGNIGTAGNVL
+2659 AQDAAGNIGTSGNVL

-2695 ITGPVAAGKTTN
+2695 IMGPVAPGKTTN

-2713 SGTAQANAIVSLYNN
+2713 SGTAQANAIINLYNN
-2728 GVLMGTT
+2728 SVLMGST
-2735 TADGNGIWSFTPS
+2735 TADSNGLWNFTPS

-2758 TATATNANGAS
+2758 TATATNANGVS
-2769 GLSSSFSV
+2769 GVSGSFSV

-2791 SADGGTVSGVAEA
+2791 SADGGTISGVAEA

-2833 VRQIEGQSLS
+2833 VRQIEGLSLS

-2851 NTSSPTSAIAPVLPL
+2851 NTSLPTSAIAPVLPL

-2876 LQTDVIV
+2876 LQTDVTV
-2883 STDHQSD
+2883 STEHQSD

-2936 SLLNTLEIVI
+2936 SLLNTLEVVI
-2946 QRFDTSLNAWVTVVD
+2946 QRFDTGLNAWVTVVD
-2961 TGKSDFASLLTL
+2961 TGKPDFASLLTL

-2980 NYGGLTGGDYRVV
+2980 NYSGLTGGDYRVV

-3010 SVVKASAGTII
+3010 SVVKASAGTIT

-3062 PTGGI
+3062 PAGGI
-3067 DVQGKYGI
+3067 DVQGKYGT

-3123 APTASTVTAAD
+3123 APTTSTVTAAD
-3134 DAAVLTY
+3134 DVAALTY
-3141 GTQVIAVDHL
+3141 GTQVIAVDNH

-3163 GLGNVLDV
+3163 GLGQLLDV

-3189 TRTLTVQ
+3189 TRTITVQ

-3233 LLGGSSSAYT
+3233 LLGGSSPAYT

-3277 AVDSLSATT
+3277 AVDSLSAAT
-3286 NGNLLVNDSAPAN
+3286 NGNLLANDSAPAN
-3299 TVITEVNGIVVNGTG
+3299 TVITEVNGVTVNTTG

-3352 VYKVRAPNGDTGSAS
+3352 VYKVKAPNGDTGSAS
-3367 LNIKPTPQPLD
+3367 LNITATPQALD

-3387 AVTTQADTSRLFADN
+3387 AVTTQADTSRSFTDN
-3402 SVGNASWNAQLLSPT
+3402 SVGNASWSAQLLSPT

-3461 NVKVASN
+3461 NVKIAGN

-3477 GNIDIALGI
+3477 GNIDIALSGVV
-3486 MLHPGNYRLD
+3486 LHPGNYRLD

-3528 TANSVAGNIYDGDHI
+3528 TANSVTGNIYDGDHI

-3556 GSTATLDPLS
+3556 GSAATLDPLS

-3594 DVSLSTIL
+3594 DVSLSTIV

-3609 TLNDQNGHTDT
+3609 TLNDLNGHTDT

-3628 PQVVSTVDADRF
+3628 PQVVSTVDADRL
-3640 TGSVYGDTLI
+3640 TGSAYGDTLI

-3659 TGGNVGNVGVG
+3659 TGGNG
-3670 PTDTWTNFSLAQGDK
+3670 TADTWTNFSLAQGDK

>member
-19 ASEVTLSSPSIV
+19 SSEVTLSSPSIV

-66 LGKGEAQNQLVLE
+66 VGKGDAQNQLVLE

-148 AGNGNAG
+148 AGNG
-155 NGNGSGGNGNG
+155 SGGNGNG
-166 GNGEGNG
+166 NGNGNGEGNG
-173 NGNGDGDGDGDG
+173 EGNGGNGSGDG

-191 TTTPNRPDVPV
+191 TTTPNMPDVPV
-202 ITSIIDNQDLITGPV
+202 ITSVIDNQELITGPV

-286 GMSDSWEIIVDSLAP
+286 GMSDSWEIIVDTLAP
-301 DAPVVTQETD
+301 DAPVVTQEID

-318 FIANNG
+318 LIANNG
-324 VTDDATPT
+324 ITDDATPT
-332 LTGTGEVG
+332 LTGTGEAG

-352 GMVRV
+352 GMVQV
-357 DDNGNWTFTPDIPLS
+357 DDDGNWTFTPDTPLS

-387 NVSAETRVPTFTVDT
+387 NVSAETSVPTFTVDT
-402 TPPAAAVIS
+402 TPPAAAVIT
-411 SVNPEGTEVTGR
+411 SVNPEGTTVTGS

-431 IIGSNNQVLGSTT
+431 IIDSNNQVLGSTT

-474 NIGPDTSFN
+474 NVGPDTSFN
-483 ATNSGYPGVPVIVSI
+483 ATNSGYPGVPVIVSV
-498 MDDFAPSTGPLSN
+498 MDDVAPSTGPLNN
-511 NQATNDNTPTLSG
+511 NQATNDPTPTLSG
-524 TADANSTVTIYDNG
+524 TADANSTVNIYNNG
-538 TIIDS
+538 VFVVS
-543 VLADGNGNWTWTS
+543 VLANTSGNWTWTS
-556 SSPLSDELHAFTA
+556 ATLLPDGPHAFSA
-569 TATNQSGTGGMSPA
+569 TATNQSGTGGMSAA
-583 FNINIDTQPPSP
+583 FNISIDTLPPP
-595 PDDLNVSAD
+595 APDDVSVSAD
-604 GTVVTGT
+604 GSVVTGT

-616 TVVITGSGGTQI
+616 TVVITDGNNVQI

-637 SFTITINPPQ
+637 AFTITINPPQ
-647 TNGETIEAI
+647 TNGETITAI
-656 ATDPAGNPSLPE
+656 ATDPAGNPSPPE

-680 PTNLLVNGTG
+680 PANLLINPTG
-690 DQVTGKAEPNST
+690 DQVTGTAESNST
-702 VNILDPDGN
+702 VHILGPDGT
-711 IIGTATADTDG
+711 IIGTTTAG
-722 DFTATLVPPQ
+722 SNGSFTATLLPPQ
-732 TNGETLTANA
+732 TNGEHLVANA
-742 TDTAGNKGDNASVTA
+742 TDAAGNTSGNSAITA

-764 APTGV
+764 APAGV
-769 TVAGDGGSV
+769 IVAGDGGSV
-778 SGHAEAG
+778 SGQAEAG
-785 STVTVKDSNGNP
+785 STVTVKDSNGNQ
-797 IGIGQADSGGNFTVS
+797 IGVGQADSGGNFAVS
-812 IAPSQKNG
+812 ITPSQKNG
-820 ETVKVTATDSS
+820 ETVNVTATDSS
-831 NNESQPTS
+831 NNESQPAS
-839 ALAPDITAPNQ
+839 ALAPDITAPGT
-850 PVIIAVTDDVDD
+850 PIITAVTDGQPMYQGPLDNGDV
-862 FTGPINNNGLTN
+862 TN
-874 DDKPKI
+874 DSKPKL
-880 EGIAEAGSRVKI
+880 EGTAEAGSQVKI
-892 YDNGTLLATVNA
+892 YDNGTLLTTVTA
-904 DNNGNWNYT
+904 DINGNWDYT
-913 PTAAL
+913 PASAL
-918 SQGAHVFTV
+918 GEGAHIFTV

-933 NNTSSAAS
+933 NNASSAAS
-941 WKIIVDSIAPT
+941 WKIIVDTIAPT

-965 ITGNVANNGWVTN
+965 ITGSVANNGWITN
-978 DNTPTLSG
+978 DNTPTISG
-986 TGEPGSLVSLYDGS
+986 TGEPGSLVSLYDGIQ
-1000 LLMTVILVDSSGTW
+1000 LLTVILVDNSGTW
-1014 SYTVPGNQVLSDRTH
+1014 SYTVPGSQALSDRTH

-1034 ATDAAGNVITSPTV
+1034 ATDAAGNVTTSPTV

-1061 VILAATDDVGNAPIV
+1061 VILAVTDDVGNAPID
-1076 LPSGSRSNDTL
+1076 LPTGSRSNDTL
-1087 PELKGTGIAGS
+1087 PVLKGTGTAGS
-1098 TITLYEGSTPIGT
+1098 TVTIYDGATPIGS
-1111 TTVLPAGTWSIQLSQ
+1111 TTVLPGGTWSIQLSQ
-1126 PLSEGAHNLS
+1126 PLSEGLHNLS
-1136 AIATDAAGNASNA
+1136 AIGTDVAGNASNA
-1149 GNFTLTIDTTPPV
+1149 GSFTLTIDTTPPA
-1162 APVISSAEGLIG
+1162 APVIVAGEGLIG
-1174 TNLQT
+1174 SST
-1179 LSNGSSTK
+1179 LPLANGGSTK
-1187 SSNPELSG
+1187 STTPVLSG
-1195 TGEPGAKIT
+1195 TGEPGATIT
-1204 IYDNGGSIGI
+1204 IADNGTTLGNTI
-1214 VTVQPD
+1214 VQPD
-1220 GTWTFTPTS
+1220 GTWTFTPPNA
-1229 LADGPHKF
+1229 LPEGPHQF

-1264 AQPAAPIITDDV
+1264 AQPGAPIITDDV
-1276 APVTGVVTNGN
+1276 APVTGIVTNGN
-1287 TNDTAPTFSGTG
+1287 TNDTTPTFSGTG
-1299 NVGDLITLYLAGTP
+1299 TAGDVISVYLDGNATP
-1313 PLQGTTTVGADGNWS
+1313 LGTTKVGADGTWS
-1328 FTPSAPVA
+1328 FTPTTAINPD
-1336 PGSYQVTLT
+1336 SYQVTIT

-1353 SLPSNAIT
+1353 SQPSTAVT
-1361 LNIDTTPSAPPVI
+1361 LNIDITPPATPTIS
-1374 IAANDNVGDATGD
+1374 AANDNAGTVLGDIPANGT
-1387 LAPDAVTDDTTPT
+1387 TDDSTPT
-1400 IRGTGSDGDTI
+1400 VRGTGESGSII
-1411 TLYNGGTVIGTTT
+1411 TLYNGATVIGTTT
-1424 VAGGTWSITPGTAL
+1424 VVNGLWSITPTTAL
-1438 ANGSYTLSATATD
+1438 PNGTYTLTAVATD
-1451 AAGNIS
+1451 AAGNPS
-1457 SNSNSISFTVNNTKL
+1457 GTSNSISFTVNSTPL
-1472 TLPQVTDIQDNV
+1472 TAPQVTDIADNV
-1484 GIFTGSLTSGSV
+1484 GVITGTLGNGSV
-1496 TDDTSPTISGTGT
+1496 TDDLSPTVSGTGT
-1509 PGSTVLIFD
+1509 PGSTILIYDNGNLIPLSITVGVD
-1518 GNNPVAIA
+1518 GK
-1526 TATVAANGT
+1526 

-1540 PLTPNVSHTLTFG
+1540 PLSANVEHTLTFG
-1553 AVDAAGNSLAADN
+1553 AQDAAGNSLPAGN
-1566 PLTVIVDTLPPA
+1566 PVIITTDTQAPPA
-1578 TPTVTSVDPNGTL
+1578 PIVTIIDNNGTL
-1591 VSGTADAGST
+1591 VNGTAEPGST
-1601 VIIRS
+1601 VIIRN
-1606 GNTILGQGVADGSG
+1606 GTTVLGQAVADSITG
-1620 NFAVTISPAQTTG
+1620 AYTVTISPAQTAGET
-1633 QALNAIAQDTAGNQS
+1633 LNAIAQDQAGNQS
-1648 DPTTF
+1648 GE
-1653 NAATSSVPHPPTLE
+1653 TSFTASISGLPHPPTLQ
-1667 IVDDIAPIMGVIGNG
+1667 IIDDVPSGLTEIGNG
-1682 KTTNDTLPL
+1682 KTTNDTQPT
-1691 LQGTATAGA
+1691 LQGVATAGA
-1700 SVTIY
+1700 DVHIY
-1705 QNGASIATVTA
+1705 QNGILLITVPA
-1716 DAVSGAWS
+1716 DASTGAWS
-1724 YQLPTALTNG
+1724 YTIPSALADGTTWN
-1734 ITYNFTVSQTVD
+1734 YAVSQTVGLD
-1746 GTPSGL
+1746 TSGL

-1760 DTTPPQVPTITSI
+1760 DTTAPLAPDITAVT
-1773 IDDIAPGT
+1773 DDVAPVT
-1781 GSLDKGQITN
+1781 GNVGSGQSTN
-1791 DSRPTFNGTGEAGA
+1791 DTRPTLSGTGEIGA
-1805 TITLYDNG
+1805 TITVYDG
-1813 IAYATTTVNSNGF
+1813 GESIGTTTVNSSGN
-1826 WSFTPTAPLGE
+1826 WSFTPQNALSDGIHT
-1837 GDHIFTARATDAAGN
+1837 FTVRATDAAGN
-1852 QGDPSGDF
+1852 QGVASAPYPITVDTGLPSAP
-1860 QIIVDTLVPNAP
+1860 IIV
-1872 SIVTVTDNVGT
+1872 SVTDDVGVT
-1883 TQILTSGQLTNDNTP
+1883 STLISGQATNDNTP
-1898 TLAGVTEADS
+1898 TLAGTTEANS
-1908 LVTIRDNGA
+1908 VVTIRDNGT
-1917 VIGTTISDENGNWS
+1917 VIGTTTSDGSGIWS
-1931 FTPAP
+1931 FTPSP
-1936 ALGEGSH
+1936 ALGEGNH
-1943 SLTATVTD
+1943 ALTATVTD
-1951 GAGNIS
+1951 AAGNVS
-1957 PATPPFVVVVDTL
+1957 PATAPFSLLVDTL
-1970 PPAAPTITS
+1970 PPVVPTIVS
-1979 VIDDQPGNTTLA
+1979 VIDDQPGSTLLT

-1996 NDAQPTLNGKGEI
+1996 NDAQPTLNGTTEPNAI
-2009 GTIIT
+2009 VTIRSNGTII
-2014 IRDNG
+2014 
-2019 DAIGTAQVDE
+2019 GTANADG
-2029 SGNWRFTPDAPL
+2029 SGSWSFTPTSAL
-2041 GQGQHIFTTVA
+2041 AQGENIFTVTA
-2052 TDQAGNSGGVSS
+2052 TDAAGNTSGASA
-2064 SFTIELD
+2064 SFSVLVD
-2071 SVAPSI
+2071 SIAPSA
-2077 PVISSV
+2077 PVILTV
-2083 QDSTAPTTGP
+2083 QDNTAPTTGP
-2093 ITNGQTTNESR
+2093 ISNGQISNESR

-2129 TVGAN
+2129 IVGAG
-2134 GTWSLTPTDALSNG
+2134 GTWSFTPSAALGNG
-2148 PHTLTVTATDSAGNT
+2148 LHTLTVTATDSAGNT
-2163 SQPSNSFTLIVDT
+2163 SLPSGGFTYTVDT
-2176 VLPGTPAITQ
+2176 LAPTAPVITQ

-2220 VRVYDNGSFIGFTSA
+2220 VRIYDNGSLIGFTSA

-2244 PGTELGNGN
+2244 PGTQLGNGN

-2259 ATDAAGNVSLTS
+2259 ATDAAGNISPTS

-2295 LPGTGTLSSG
+2295 LPGTGTLSNG

-2336 VTAAIDGT
+2336 VTATIDGT
-2344 WEYLPAALGNG
+2344 WEYLTTALGNG

-2364 DAAGNVSPTS
+2364 DAAGNVSPVS
-2374 GGFIINVDTI
+2374 GGFTINVDTI
-2384 APSAPLL
+2384 APSVPLL

-2396 DIAGGVFNAALN
+2396 DIAGGVFNAALS

-2439 GTALVQSNNSW
+2439 GTAVVQSNNSW
-2450 SFTPTTPLTNG
+2450 SFTPTTPLANG

-2473 GNTSSATAGFNV
+2473 GNTSGATPGFSV

-2495 SISSIIDDVGPNT
+2495 SISSIIDDIGPNT
-2508 GAIGANQPTN
+2508 GPIGSNQPTN

-2523 LNGTTE
+2523 LNGITE
-2529 ANARVDIYDNGSFVI
+2529 ANARVDIYDNGSFVT
-2544 SVTADGSGNWS
+2544 SVTADGSGNWN
-2555 YTPTTALAQ
+2555 YTPATALAQ

-2583 SSAAAIVVDTVA
+2583 SSAAAIAVDTVA

-2605 ANGTTLTG
+2605 ANGTALTG

-2654 TLQVS
+2654 TLLVS

-2688 VLDDVGT
+2688 VFDDVGT

-2713 SGTAQANAIVSLYNN
+2713 SGTAQANAIVSLFNN

-2735 TADGNGIWSFTPS
+2735 TADGNGLWSFTPS

-2769 GLSSSFSV
+2769 GLSGSFSV
-2777 IVDTTPPTAPTILI
+2777 IVDITPPLAPTILI

-2851 NTSSPTSAIAPVLPL
+2851 NTSSPTSALAPVLPL

-2876 LQTDVIV
+2876 LQTDVTV
-2883 STDHQSD
+2883 STEHQSD

-2936 SLLNTLEIVI
+2936 SLLNTLEVVI
-2946 QRFDTSLNAWVTVVD
+2946 QRFDTGLNAWVTVVD
-2961 TGKSDFASLLTL
+2961 TGKPDFASLLTL

-2980 NYGGLTGGDYRVV
+2980 NYSGLTGGDYRVV

-3123 APTASTVTAAD
+3123 APTTSTVTAAD
-3134 DAAVLTY
+3134 DVAALTY
-3141 GTQVIAVDHL
+3141 GTQVIAVDHGT
-3151 PSQQTG
+3151 SQQTG
-3157 FTLASV
+3157 FTLANV

-3189 TRTLTVQ
+3189 TRTLTVK
-3196 ANVLGVTLGGFDLY
+3196 ASVLGVTVGGFDLY

-3220 YEQYRVQPNWVTA
+3220 YEQFRVKPNWVTA
-3233 LLGGSSSAYT
+3233 LLGGSSTDYT

-3257 SGGLTLLTS
+3257 SGGLTLLTG
-3266 YTLNIQADHTY
+3266 YTLDIKADHTY
-3277 AVDSLSATT
+3277 AVDSLTATT

-3299 TVITEVNGIVVNGTG
+3299 TVITEVNGVAVSGSG

-3329 KGNYTYTLRSGLGAD
+3329 RGNYTYTLRSGLGAD

-3367 LNIKPTPQPLD
+3367 LNITATPQALD

-3387 AVTTQADTSRLFADN
+3387 AVTTQADTSRSFTDN
-3402 SVGNASWNAQLLSPT
+3402 SVGNASWSAQLLSPT

-3461 NVKVASN
+3461 NVKIAGN

-3477 GNIDIALGI
+3477 GNIDIALSGVV
-3486 MLHPGNYRLD
+3486 LHPGNYRLD

-3528 TANSVAGNIYDGDHI
+3528 TANSVTGNIYDGDHI

-3556 GSTATLDPLS
+3556 GSAATLDPLS

-3594 DVSLSTIL
+3594 DVSLSTIV

-3628 PQVVSTVDADRF
+3628 PQVVSTVDADRL
-3640 TGSVYGDTLI
+3640 TGSAYGDTLI

-3659 TGGNVGNVGVG
+3659 TGGNG
-3670 PTDTWTNFSLAQGDK
+3670 TADTWTNFSLAQGDK

>member
-1 MRLLAVVSK
+1 M
-10 LTGVSTNVE
+10 N
-19 ASEVTLSSPSIV
+19 
-31 KLSVSREEV
+31 
-40 SQLTRVNQ
+40 
-48 DLVVTL
+48 
-54 RSGETITIKNFY
+54 
-66 LGKGEAQNQLVLE
+66 
-79 DSNGALWWV
+79 
-88 QDTDGAFHFQHLD
+88 
-101 DLTPLMT
+101 
-108 AEGSHEGGAVWP
+108 
-120 WVLGGIAV
+120 
-128 AGGIGLAAGGGG
+128 
-140 GGGGSDNN
+140 
-148 AGNGNAG
+148 
-155 NGNGSGGNGNG
+155 
-166 GNGEGNG
+166 
-173 NGNGDGDGDGDG
+173 
-185 DGGTPP
+185 
-191 TTTPNRPDVPV
+191 
-202 ITSIIDNQDLITGPV
+202 
-217 NQQESTND
+217 
-225 NTPTLQGTG
+225 
-234 PANATLHIFDNGVEI
+234 
-249 GQVTIDANGNWSFT
+249 
-263 PSSPLADGTHQFTV
+263 
-277 SASDGTGSS
+277 
-286 GMSDSWEIIVDSLAP
+286 
-301 DAPVVTQETD
+301 
-311 NVGSITG
+311 
-318 FIANNG
+318 
-324 VTDDATPT
+324 
-332 LTGTGEVG
+332 
-340 SFISISDNGILI
+340 
-352 GMVRV
+352 
-357 DDNGNWTFTPDIPLS
+357 
-372 DGVHNLTLTQ
+372 
-382 TDAAG
+382 
-387 NVSAETRVPTFTVDT
+387 
-402 TPPAAAVIS
+402 
-411 SVNPEGTEVTGR
+411 
-423 AEAGSLVI
+423 
-431 IIGSNNQVLGSTT
+431 
-444 VDQTGN
+444 
-450 FSIAISPSQTHGEAL
+450 
-465 IAKIQDQAG
+465 
-474 NIGPDTSFN
+474 
-483 ATNSGYPGVPVIVSI
+483 
-498 MDDFAPSTGPLSN
+498 N
-511 NQATNDNTPTLSG
+511 NQATNDPTPTISG
-524 TADANSTVTIYDNG
+524 TADANSTVNIYNNG
-538 TIIDS
+538 ALVVS
-543 VLADGNGNWTWTS
+543 VLADSSGNWTWTS
-556 SSPLSDELHAFTA
+556 NTNLQDDSYSFTT
-569 TATNQSGTGGMSPA
+569 TATNHLGTGGTSAA
-583 FNINIDTQPPSP
+583 FNITIDTQPPSA

-604 GTVVTGT
+604 GSVVTGT
-611 TEPGN
+611 AEPGS
-616 TVVITGSGGTQI
+616 TVTINNNNGLQI

-647 TNGETIEAI
+647 TNGETITAI

-668 TALAPDITAPQP
+668 TALAPDITAPLP
-680 PTNLLVNGTG
+680 PANLVINPTG
-690 DQVTGKAEPNST
+690 DQVTGMAEPNST
-702 VNILDPDGN
+702 VHILDPGGA
-711 IIGTATADTDG
+711 IIGTVTAG
-722 DFTATLVPPQ
+722 SNGEFTATLVPPQ
-732 TNGETLTANA
+732 TNGEHLVANA
-742 TDTAGNKGDNASVTA
+742 TDAAGNTSGNSAITA

-785 STVTVKDSNGNP
+785 STVTVKDSNGNQ
-797 IGIGQADSGGNFTVS
+797 IGTGQADSGGNFTVS
-812 IAPSQKNG
+812 ITPSKMNG

-839 ALAPDITAPNQ
+839 AVAPDITAPGT
-850 PVIIAVTDDVDD
+850 PIITAVTDDQPMYQ
-862 FTGPINNNGLTN
+862 GPLNNGDVTN
-874 DDKPKI
+874 DSKPKL
-880 EGIAEAGSRVKI
+880 EGTAEAGSQVKI
-892 YDNGTLLATVNA
+892 YDNGTLLTTVVA
-904 DNNGNWNYT
+904 DINGNWNYT
-913 PTAAL
+913 PVSAL
-918 SQGAHVFTV
+918 SEGAHIFTV
-927 TATDAA
+927 TSTDAA

-941 WKIIVDSIAPT
+941 WKIIVDTIAPT

-965 ITGNVANNGWVTN
+965 ITGSVANNSWVTN
-978 DNTPTLSG
+978 DNTPTISG
-986 TGEPGSLVSLYDGS
+986 TGEPGSLVNLYDGIQ
-1000 LLMTVILVDSSGTW
+1000 LLTVILVDSSGTW

-1048 VSVTVDTQPPGDP
+1048 VSVTVDTQPPGAP
-1061 VILAATDDVGNAPIV
+1061 VILAATDDVGNAPID
-1076 LPSGSRSNDTL
+1076 LPTGSRSNDTL
-1087 PELKGTGIAGS
+1087 PELKGTGTDGS
-1098 TITLYEGSTPIGT
+1098 KITLYDGATPIGS
-1111 TTVLPAGTWSIQLSQ
+1111 TTVLPGGTWSIQLDQ
-1126 PLSEGAHNLS
+1126 PLSEGTHNLS
-1136 AIATDAAGNASNA
+1136 AIATDVAGNASNA
-1149 GNFTLTIDTTPPV
+1149 GNFTLTIDTTPPA

-1179 LSNGSSTK
+1179 LNNGSSTK

-1204 IYDNGGSIGI
+1204 IYDNGGPIGT

-1229 LADGPHKF
+1229 LADGSHKF

-1244 AGNTGIPSAS
+1244 AGNTGIPSAG

-1264 AQPAAPIITDDV
+1264 AQPAAPIITDNV

-1287 TNDTAPTFSGTG
+1287 TNDTTPTFSGTG
-1299 NVGDLITLYLAGTP
+1299 NVGDLITVYLNGTP
-1313 PLQGTTTVGADGNWS
+1313 PLQGTATVGADGTWS
-1328 FTPSAPVA
+1328 FTPPAPVA
-1336 PGSYQVTLT
+1336 PGAYQVTLT

-1353 SLPSNAIT
+1353 SQPSNAIT

-1374 IAANDNVGDATGD
+1374 IAANDNVGDVMGD
-1387 LAPDAVTDDTTPT
+1387 LAPNAVTDDTTPT
-1400 IRGTGSDGDTI
+1400 IRGTGIDGDII
-1411 TLYNGGTVIGTTT
+1411 TLYNGGTVIGTAT

-1438 ANGSYTLSATATD
+1438 ANGNYTLSATATD
-1451 AAGNIS
+1451 PAGNVS
-1457 SNSNSISFTVNNTKL
+1457 NNSNSISFTVNSTKL

-1484 GIFTGSLTSGSV
+1484 GVFTGSLTSGSV
-1496 TDDTSPTISGTGT
+1496 TDDTTPTISGIGT

-1518 GNNPVAIA
+1518 GNNPIAIA
-1526 TATVAANGT
+1526 TATVAANGS

-1540 PLTPNVSHTLTFG
+1540 PLTPNITHTLTFG
-1553 AVDAAGNSLAADN
+1553 AVDDAGNSLAADN
-1566 PLTVIVDTLPPA
+1566 PLTLIVDTLPPA

-1591 VSGTADAGST
+1591 VSGSADPGST

-1606 GNTILGQGVADGSG
+1606 GTSILGQGIADDSG

-1633 QALNAIAQDTAGNQS
+1633 QALNAIAQDPAGNQS

-1653 NAATSSVPHPPTLE
+1653 SAATSSVPHPPTLE

-1700 SVTIY
+1700 TVNIYVNGVLQVPSV
-1705 QNGASIATVTA
+1705 IADV
-1716 DAVSGAWS
+1716 VSGAWS
-1724 YQLPTALTNG
+1724 YQLPAPLTNG
-1734 ITYNFTVSQTVD
+1734 ATYNFTVSQTV
-1746 GTPSGL
+1746 GGIPSGQ

-1760 DTTPPQVPTITSI
+1760 DTTAPQAPTITSI
-1773 IDDIAPGT
+1773 IDDVAPGT

-1791 DSRPTFNGTGEAGA
+1791 DSRPTLNGTGEPGA

-1813 IAYATTTVNSNGF
+1813 VAYATTTVNSNGF

-1837 GDHIFTARATDAAGN
+1837 GDHLFTARATDAAGN
-1852 QGDPSGDF
+1852 QGDPSSDF
-1860 QIIVDTLVPNAP
+1860 RIIVDTLVPNAP

-1883 TQILTSGQLTNDNTP
+1883 IQPLTSGQLTNDNTP

-1908 LVTIRDNGA
+1908 VVTIRDNGT
-1917 VIGTTISDENGNWS
+1917 VIGTTTSDENGNWS

-1943 SLTATVTD
+1943 SLTASVTD
-1951 GAGNIS
+1951 NAGNIS
-1957 PATPPFVVVVDTL
+1957 PTTPPFVVVVDTL
-1970 PPAAPTITS
+1970 APAAPSITS
-1979 VIDDQPGNTTLA
+1979 VIDDQPGNTALT

-2009 GTIIT
+2009 GAIIT

-2019 DAIGTAQVDE
+2019 AEIGTTQVDE
-2029 SGNWRFTPDAPL
+2029 SGNWSFTPDAPL
-2041 GQGQHIFTTVA
+2041 GQGQHNFTVVA
-2052 TDQAGNSGGVSS
+2052 TDQAGNTGGVSS

-2071 SVAPSI
+2071 SIAPSI

-2083 QDSTAPTTGP
+2083 QDNTAPTTGP
-2093 ITNGQTTNESR
+2093 ISNGQISNESR

-2114 ATITVLSDG
+2114 ATITVLSDS

-2129 TVGAN
+2129 IVGAGGSWSFTPSAALGN
-2134 GTWSLTPTDALSNG
+2134 GQ
-2148 PHTLTVTATDSAGNT
+2148 HTLTVTATDSAGNT
-2163 SQPSNSFTLIVDT
+2163 SLPSGGFTYTVDT
-2176 VLPGTPAITQ
+2176 LAPTAPVITQ

-2208 PTLSGTAEANST
+2208 PTLSGTAEANSM
-2220 VRVYDNGSFIGFTSA
+2220 VKIYDNGALIGSA
-2235 DGTGAWSFT
+2235 PVDGTGAWTFT
-2244 PGTELGNGN
+2244 PGTPLSNGN

-2259 ATDAAGNVSLTS
+2259 ATDAAGNVSPTS

-2295 LPGTGTLSSG
+2295 QPGTGTLSNG
-2305 AFTNDTR
+2305 ASTNDTR
-2312 PVLNGSAEAGAR
+2312 PVLSGSAEAGAR
-2324 VAIYDNGTLLAT
+2324 VAIYDNGALLAT
-2336 VTAAIDGT
+2336 VTATIDGT
-2344 WEYLPAALGNG
+2344 WEYLTTTLGNG

-2364 DAAGNVSPTS
+2364 DAAGNVSPVS
-2374 GGFIINVDTI
+2374 GGFTINVDTI
-2384 APSAPLL
+2384 APSVPLL

-2396 DIAGGVFNAALN
+2396 DIAGGVFNAALS

-2426 GSTVSIYDGSTLL
+2426 GSTISIYDGSTLL

-2450 SFTPTTPLTNG
+2450 SFTPTTPLANG

-2473 GNTSSATAGFNV
+2473 GNTSGATAGFSV

-2495 SISSIIDDVGPNT
+2495 SISSIIDDIGPNT
-2508 GAIGANQPTN
+2508 GPIGSNQPTN

-2523 LNGTTE
+2523 LNGITE
-2529 ANARVDIYDNGSFVI
+2529 ANARVDIYDNGSFVT

-2605 ANGTTLTG
+2605 ANGTALTG

-2654 TLQVS
+2654 TLLVS

-2695 ITGPVAAGKTTN
+2695 IMGPVAPGKTTN

-2713 SGTAQANAIVSLYNN
+2713 SGTAQANAFINLYNN
-2728 GVLMGTT
+2728 GVLMGFT

-2769 GLSSSFSV
+2769 GLSGSFSV

-2851 NTSSPTSAIAPVLPL
+2851 NTSSPTNALAPVLPL

-2876 LQTDVIV
+2876 LQTDVTV
-2883 STDHQSD
+2883 STEHQSD

-2936 SLLNTLEIVI
+2936 SLLNTLEVVI
-2946 QRFDTSLNAWVTVVD
+2946 QRFDTALNAWVTVVD
-2961 TGKSDFASLLTL
+2961 TGKPDFASLLTL

-2980 NYGGLTGGDYRVV
+2980 NYSGLTGGDYRVV

-3010 SVVKASAGTII
+3010 SVVKASAGTIT

-3033 TDPANGQ
+3033 IDPANGQ

-3062 PTGGI
+3062 PSGGI

-3075 LHINQNGSYTYTLTN
+3075 LHINQNGSYTYTLTD

-3123 APTASTVTAAD
+3123 APTTSTVTAAD
-3134 DAAVLTY
+3134 DVAALTY
-3141 GTQVIAVDHL
+3141 GTQVIAVDHGT
-3151 PSQQTG
+3151 SQQTG
-3157 FTLASV
+3157 FTLANV

-3189 TRTLTVQ
+3189 TRTLTVK
-3196 ANVLGVTLGGFDLY
+3196 ASVLGVTVGGFDLY

-3220 YEQYRVQPNWVTA
+3220 YEQFRVKPNWVTA
-3233 LLGGSSSAYT
+3233 LLGGSSTDYT

-3299 TVITEVNGIVVNGTG
+3299 TVITEVNGVTVNGTG

-3352 VYKVRAPNGDTGSAS
+3352 VYKVKAPNGDTGSAS
-3367 LNIKPTPQPLD
+3367 LNIKPTPQALD
-3378 AVNDISSQM
+3378 AVNDVSSTM
-3387 AVTTQADTSRLFADN
+3387 AVTTQADTSRSFTDD
-3402 SVGNASWNAQLLSPT
+3402 SVGNASWSAQLLSPT
-3417 SQNGTGVIEVAT
+3417 SKSGTGVIEIAT

-3461 NVKVASN
+3461 NIKIAGN
-3468 SFNGGLLIG
+3468 SFNGGLLVG
-3477 GNIDIALGI
+3477 GNIDIALSGI
-3486 MLHPGNYRLD
+3486 VLHPGNYRLD
-3496 YTGSVGALGLGNIT
+3496 YTGSVGGLGLGNIT

-3528 TANSVAGNIYDGDHI
+3528 TANSVTGNIYDGDHI

-3556 GSTATLDPLS
+3556 GSTVTLDPLS

-3594 DVSLSTIL
+3594 DVSLSTIV

-3628 PQVVSTVDADRF
+3628 PQVVSTVDADRL
-3640 TGSVYGDTLI
+3640 TGSAYGDTLI

-3659 TGGNVGNVGVG
+3659 TGGNISNGA
-3670 PTDTWTNFSLAQGDK
+3670 TDTWTNFSLAQGDK

>member
-19 ASEVTLSSPSIV
+19 SSEVTLSSPSIV

-66 LGKGEAQNQLVLE
+66 VGKGDAQNQLVLE

-140 GGGGSDNN
+140 GGGGGGGSDNN
-148 AGNGNAG
+148 AGNGNGG
-155 NGNGSGGNGNG
+155 NGNGNGNG
-166 GNGEGNG
+166 GNG
-173 NGNGDGDGDGDG
+173 
-185 DGGTPP
+185 DGGSPP
-191 TTTPNRPDVPV
+191 TTTPNMPDVPV
-202 ITSIIDNQDLITGPV
+202 ITSVIDNQELITGPV

-263 PSSPLADGTHQFTV
+263 PSSPLADGTHKFTV

-286 GMSDSWEIIVDSLAP
+286 DMSDSWEIIVDTLAP
-301 DAPVVTQETD
+301 DAPVVTEVTD
-311 NVGSITG
+311 DSGSIKG
-318 FIANNG
+318 LIGNNG

-332 LTGTGEVG
+332 LTGTGEAG
-340 SFISISDNGILI
+340 SYISISDNGILI
-352 GMVRV
+352 GMVQV
-357 DDNGNWTFTPDIPLS
+357 DDNGNWTFTPDTPLS

-382 TDAAG
+382 TDDAG
-387 NVSAETRVPTFTVDT
+387 NVSTETSVPTFTVDT
-402 TPPAAAVIS
+402 TPPEGAVIS
-411 SVNPEGTEVTGR
+411 SVNLQGTEVTGS
-423 AEAGSLVI
+423 AEVGSQVI

-450 FSIAISPSQTHGEAL
+450 FVIAISPSQTHGEAL

-474 NIGPDTSFN
+474 NVGPDTSFN
-483 ATNSGYPGVPVIVSI
+483 ATNSGYPGVPVIISI
-498 MDDFAPSTGPLSN
+498 VDDVTPSTGPLNN
-511 NQATNDNTPTLSG
+511 NQATNDPTPTISG
-524 TADANSTVTIYDNG
+524 TADANSTVNIYNNG
-538 TIIDS
+538 ALVVS
-543 VLADGNGNWTWTS
+543 VLADSSGNWTWTS
-556 SSPLSDELHAFTA
+556 NTNLQDDSYSFTT
-569 TATNQSGTGGMSPA
+569 TATNHLGTGGTSAA
-583 FNINIDTQPPSP
+583 FNITIDTQPPSA

-604 GTVVTGT
+604 GSVVTGT
-611 TEPGN
+611 AEPGS
-616 TVVITGSGGTQI
+616 TVTINNNNGLQI

-647 TNGETIEAI
+647 TNGETITAI

-668 TALAPDITAPQP
+668 TALAPDITAPLP
-680 PTNLLVNGTG
+680 PANLVINPTG
-690 DQVTGKAEPNST
+690 DQVTGMAEPNST
-702 VNILDPDGN
+702 VHILDPGGA
-711 IIGTATADTDG
+711 IIGTVTAG
-722 DFTATLVPPQ
+722 SNGEFTATLVPPQ
-732 TNGETLTANA
+732 TNGEHLVANA
-742 TDTAGNKGDNASVTA
+742 TDAAGNTSGNSAITA

-785 STVTVKDSNGNP
+785 STVTVKDSNGNQ
-797 IGIGQADSGGNFTVS
+797 IGTGQADSGGNFTVS
-812 IAPSQKNG
+812 ITPSKMNG

-839 ALAPDITAPNQ
+839 AVAPDITAPGT
-850 PVIIAVTDDVDD
+850 PIITAVTDDQPMYQ
-862 FTGPINNNGLTN
+862 GPLNNGDVTN
-874 DDKPKI
+874 DSKPKL
-880 EGIAEAGSRVKI
+880 EGTAEAGSQVKI
-892 YDNGTLLATVNA
+892 YDNGTLLTTVVA
-904 DNNGNWNYT
+904 DINGNWNYT
-913 PTAAL
+913 PVSAL
-918 SQGAHVFTV
+918 SEGAHIFTV
-927 TATDAA
+927 TSTDAA

-941 WKIIVDSIAPT
+941 WKIIVDTIAPT

-965 ITGNVANNGWVTN
+965 ITGSVANNGWVTN
-978 DNTPTLSG
+978 DNTPTISG
-986 TGEPGSLVSLYDGS
+986 TGEPGSLVNLYDGIQ
-1000 LLMTVILVDSSGTW
+1000 LLTVILVDSSGTW

-1048 VSVTVDTQPPGDP
+1048 VSITVDTQPPGAP
-1061 VILAATDDVGNAPIV
+1061 VILAATDDVGNAPID
-1076 LPSGSRSNDTL
+1076 LPTGSRSNDTL
-1087 PELKGTGIAGS
+1087 PELKGTGTDGS
-1098 TITLYEGSTPIGT
+1098 KITLYDGATPIGS
-1111 TTVLPAGTWSIQLSQ
+1111 TTVLPGGTWSIQLDQ
-1126 PLSEGAHNLS
+1126 PLSEGTHNLS
-1136 AIATDAAGNASNA
+1136 AIATDVAGNASNA
-1149 GNFTLTIDTTPPV
+1149 GTFTLTIDTTPPA

-1187 SSNPELSG
+1187 SLNPELSG

-1204 IYDNGGSIGI
+1204 IYDNGGSIGT

-1229 LADGPHKF
+1229 LTDGPHKF

-1287 TNDTAPTFSGTG
+1287 TNDTTPTFSGTG
-1299 NVGDLITLYLAGTP
+1299 TAGDVISVYLDGNTTP
-1313 PLQGTTTVGADGNWS
+1313 LGTTKVGADGTWS
-1328 FTPSAPVA
+1328 FTPTTDINPD
-1336 PGSYQVTLT
+1336 SYQVTIT

-1353 SLPSNAIT
+1353 SQPSTAVT
-1361 LNIDTTPSAPPVI
+1361 LNIDITPPA
-1374 IAANDNVGDATGD
+1374 
-1387 LAPDAVTDDTTPT
+1387 TPT
-1400 IRGTGSDGDTI
+1400 IEAADDNAGTIQGDIAENGTTDDSTPTVRGTGESGSII
-1411 TLYNGGTVIGTTT
+1411 TLYNGTTVIGTTT
-1424 VAGGTWSITPGTAL
+1424 VVNGLWNITPTTAL
-1438 ANGSYTLSATATD
+1438 PNGTYTLTAVATD
-1451 AAGNIS
+1451 AAGNPS
-1457 SNSNSISFTVNNTKL
+1457 DTSNSISFTVNSTPL
-1472 TLPQVTDIQDNV
+1472 TAPQVTDIADDV
-1484 GIFTGSLTSGSV
+1484 GVITGTLGNGSV
-1496 TDDTSPTISGTGT
+1496 TDDLSPTVSGTGT
-1509 PGSTVLIFD
+1509 PGSTILIYDNGNLIPLNITVGAD
-1518 GNNPVAIA
+1518 GK
-1526 TATVAANGT
+1526 

-1540 PLTPNVSHTLTFG
+1540 PLSPNVQHTLTFG
-1553 AVDAAGNSLAADN
+1553 AQDAAGNSLPAGNPVIITTDTQAPTAPIVTTIDN
-1566 PLTVIVDTLPPA
+1566 
-1578 TPTVTSVDPNGTL
+1578 NGTL
-1591 VSGTADAGST
+1591 VSGTAEKGST
-1601 VIIRS
+1601 VIIRN
-1606 GNTILGQGVADGSG
+1606 GTTVLGQAVADSITG
-1620 NFAVTISPAQTTG
+1620 AYTVTISPAQTAG
-1633 QALNAIAQDTAGNQS
+1633 EALNAIAQDPAGNQS
-1648 DPTTF
+1648 GE
-1653 NAATSSVPHPPTLE
+1653 TSFTASISGLPHPPTLQ
-1667 IVDDIAPIMGVIGNG
+1667 IIDDVPSGLTEIGNG
-1682 KTTNDTLPL
+1682 KTTNDTQPT
-1691 LQGTATAGA
+1691 LQGVATAGA
-1700 SVTIY
+1700 DVNIY
-1705 QNGASIATVTA
+1705 QNGILLITVPA
-1716 DAVSGAWS
+1716 DASTGAWS
-1724 YQLPTALTNG
+1724 YTIPSALADGTTWN
-1734 ITYNFTVSQTVD
+1734 YAVSQTVNGD
-1746 GTPSGL
+1746 TSGQ

-1760 DTTPPQVPTITSI
+1760 DTTAPLAPSITAVT
-1773 IDDIAPGT
+1773 DDVAPVT
-1781 GSLDKGQITN
+1781 GNVGSGQSTN
-1791 DSRPTFNGTGEAGA
+1791 DTRPTLSGTGEIGA
-1805 TITLYDNG
+1805 TITVYDG
-1813 IAYATTTVNSNGF
+1813 GVSIGTTTVNNSGN
-1826 WSFTPTAPLGE
+1826 WSFTPQNALNDGPHT
-1837 GDHIFTARATDAAGN
+1837 FTVRATDAAGN
-1852 QGDPSGDF
+1852 QGAPSASYP
-1860 QIIVDTLVPNAP
+1860 ITVDTGLPGAP
-1872 SIVTVTDNVGT
+1872 VIVSVTDDVGGT
-1883 TQILTSGQLTNDNTP
+1883 TTLISGQTTNDNTP
-1898 TLAGVTEADS
+1898 TLEGTTEANS
-1908 LVTIRDNGA
+1908 VVTIRDNGT
-1917 VIGTTISDENGNWS
+1917 VIGTTTSDGSGNWS
-1931 FTPAP
+1931 FTPSP
-1936 ALGEGSH
+1936 ALGEGNH
-1943 SLTATVTD
+1943 ALTATVTD
-1951 GAGNIS
+1951 AAGNVS
-1957 PATPPFVVVVDTL
+1957 PATAPFSLLVDTL
-1970 PPAAPTITS
+1970 PPVVPTIVS
-1979 VIDDQPGNTTLA
+1979 VIDDQPGSTQLT

-1996 NDAQPTLNGKGEI
+1996 NDAQPTLNGITEPNAI
-2009 GTIIT
+2009 VTILSNGTII
-2014 IRDNG
+2014 
-2019 DAIGTAQVDE
+2019 GTANADG
-2029 SGNWRFTPDAPL
+2029 SGNWSFTPTNAL
-2041 GQGQHIFTTVA
+2041 AQGENIFTVTA
-2052 TDQAGNSGGVSS
+2052 TDAAGNTSGAST
-2064 SFTIELD
+2064 SFTILVD
-2071 SVAPSI
+2071 SIAPSA
-2077 PVISSV
+2077 PVILTV
-2083 QDSTAPTTGP
+2083 QDNTAPTTGP
-2093 ITNGQTTNESR
+2093 ISNGQISNESR
-2104 PALSGTGEIG
+2104 PALSGTGEVG

-2123 QPIGTT
+2123 QAIGTT
-2129 TVGAN
+2129 IVGAGGSWSFTPSAALGN
-2134 GTWSLTPTDALSNG
+2134 GQ
-2148 PHTLTVTATDSAGNT
+2148 HTLTVTATDSAGNT
-2163 SQPSNSFTLIVDT
+2163 SLPSGGFTYTVDT
-2176 VLPGTPAITQ
+2176 MAPTAPVITQ

-2220 VRVYDNGSFIGFTSA
+2220 VRIYDNGSFIGFTTA
-2235 DGTGAWSFT
+2235 DGTGAWTFT
-2244 PGTELGNGN
+2244 PGTQLGNGN

-2259 ATDAAGNVSLTS
+2259 ATDAAGNISPTS

-2295 LPGTGTLSSG
+2295 QPGTGTLSNG

-2312 PVLNGSAEAGAR
+2312 PVLSGSAEAGAR
-2324 VAIYDNGTLLAT
+2324 VAIYDNGALLAT
-2336 VTAAIDGT
+2336 VTATIDGT
-2344 WEYLPAALGNG
+2344 WEYLTTTLGNG

-2364 DAAGNVSPTS
+2364 DAAGNVSPVS
-2374 GGFIINVDTI
+2374 GGFTINVDTI
-2384 APSAPLL
+2384 APSVPLL

-2396 DIAGGVFNAALN
+2396 DIAGGVFNAALS

-2450 SFTPTTPLTNG
+2450 SFTPTTPLANG

-2473 GNTSSATAGFNV
+2473 GNTSGATAGFSV

-2495 SISSIIDDVGPNT
+2495 SISNIIDDVGPNT
-2508 GAIGANQPTN
+2508 GPIGSNQPTN

-2523 LNGTTE
+2523 LNGITE
-2529 ANARVDIYDNGSFVI
+2529 ANARVDIYDNGSFVT

-2605 ANGTTLTG
+2605 ANGTALTG

-2654 TLQVS
+2654 TLLVS

-2695 ITGPVAAGKTTN
+2695 IMGPVAPGKTTN

-2713 SGTAQANAIVSLYNN
+2713 SGTAQANAVINLYNN
-2728 GVLMGTT
+2728 GVLMGFT

-2769 GLSSSFSV
+2769 GLSGSFSV
-2777 IVDTTPPTAPTILI
+2777 IVDTTPPTAPTLLI

-2851 NTSSPTSAIAPVLPL
+2851 NTSSPTNALAPVLPL

-2876 LQTDVIV
+2876 LQTDVTV
-2883 STDHQSD
+2883 STEHQSD

-2936 SLLNTLEIVI
+2936 SLLNTLEVVI
-2946 QRFDTSLNAWVTVVD
+2946 QRFDTALNAWVTVVD
-2961 TGKSDFASLLTL
+2961 TGKPDFASLLTL

-2980 NYGGLTGGDYRVV
+2980 NYSGLTGGDYRVV

-3010 SVVKASAGTII
+3010 SVVKASAGTIT

-3062 PTGGI
+3062 PAGGI

-3123 APTASTVTAAD
+3123 APTTSTVTAAD
-3134 DAAVLTY
+3134 DVAALTY
-3141 GTQVIAVDHL
+3141 GTQVIAVDHGT
-3151 PSQQTG
+3151 SQQTG
-3157 FTLASV
+3157 FTLANV

-3189 TRTLTVQ
+3189 TRTLTVK
-3196 ANVLGVTLGGFDLY
+3196 ASVLGVTVGGFDLY

-3220 YEQYRVQPNWVTA
+3220 YEQFRVKPNWVTA
-3233 LLGGSSSAYT
+3233 LLGGSSTDYT

-3299 TVITEVNGIVVNGTG
+3299 TVITEVNGVTVNGTG
-3314 TTTINGQYGTLTIDA
+3314 TTTINGQYGTLAIDA

-3352 VYKVRAPNGDTGSAS
+3352 VYKVKAPNGDTGSAS
-3367 LNIKPTPQPLD
+3367 LNIKPTPQALD
-3378 AVNDISSQM
+3378 AVNDVSSTM
-3387 AVTTQADTSRLFADN
+3387 AVSTQADTSRSFTDD
-3402 SVGNASWNAQLLSPT
+3402 SVGNASWSAQLLSPT
-3417 SQNGTGVIEVAT
+3417 SKSGTGVIEIAT

-3461 NVKVASN
+3461 NIKIAGN
-3468 SFNGGLLIG
+3468 SFNGGLLVG
-3477 GNIDIALGI
+3477 GNIDIALSGI
-3486 MLHPGNYRLD
+3486 VLHPGNYRLD
-3496 YTGSVGALGLGNIT
+3496 YTGSVGGLGLGNIT

-3528 TANSVAGNIYDGDHI
+3528 TANSVTGNIYDGDHI

-3556 GSTATLDPLS
+3556 GSTVTLDPLS
-3566 STTSAIIN
+3566 STTSTIIN

-3594 DVSLSTIL
+3594 DVSLSTIV

-3628 PQVVSTVDADRF
+3628 PQVVSTVDADRL
-3640 TGSVYGDTLI
+3640 TGSAYGDTLI

-3659 TGGNVGNVGVG
+3659 TGGNISNGA
-3670 PTDTWTNFSLAQGDK
+3670 TDTWTNFSLAQGDK

>member
-19 ASEVTLSSPSIV
+19 SSEVTLSSPSIV

-54 RSGETITIKNFY
+54 RSGETITLKNFY
-66 LGKGEAQNQLVLE
+66 VGKGDAQNQLVLE

-140 GGGGSDNN
+140 GGGGGGGSDNN
-148 AGNGNAG
+148 AGNGNGG
-155 NGNGSGGNGNG
+155 NGNGNGNG
-166 GNGEGNG
+166 GNG
-173 NGNGDGDGDGDG
+173 
-185 DGGTPP
+185 DGGSPP
-191 TTTPNRPDVPV
+191 TTTPNMPDVPV
-202 ITSIIDNQDLITGPV
+202 ITSVIDNQELITGPV

-263 PSSPLADGTHQFTV
+263 PSSPLADGTHKFTV

-286 GMSDSWEIIVDSLAP
+286 DMSDSWEIIVDTLAP
-301 DAPVVTQETD
+301 DAPVVTEVTD
-311 NVGSITG
+311 DSGSIKG
-318 FIANNG
+318 LIGNNG

-332 LTGTGEVG
+332 LTGTGEAG
-340 SFISISDNGILI
+340 SYISISDNGILI
-352 GMVRV
+352 GMVQV
-357 DDNGNWTFTPDIPLS
+357 DDNGNWTFTPDTPLS

-382 TDAAG
+382 TDDAG
-387 NVSAETRVPTFTVDT
+387 NVSAETSVPTFTIDT
-402 TPPAAAVIS
+402 TPPEGAVIS
-411 SVNPEGTEVTGR
+411 SVNLQGTEVTGS
-423 AEAGSLVI
+423 AEVGSQVI

-450 FSIAISPSQTHGEAL
+450 FVIAISPSQTHGEAL

-474 NIGPDTSFN
+474 NVGPDTSFN
-483 ATNSGYPGVPVIVSI
+483 ATNSGYPGVPVIISI
-498 MDDFAPSTGPLSN
+498 VDDVTPSTGPLNN
-511 NQATNDNTPTLSG
+511 NQATNDPTPTISG
-524 TADANSTVTIYDNG
+524 TADANSTVNIYNNG
-538 TIIDS
+538 ALVVS
-543 VLADGNGNWTWTS
+543 VLADSSGNWTWTS
-556 SSPLSDELHAFTA
+556 NTNLQDDSYSFTT
-569 TATNQSGTGGMSPA
+569 TATNHLGTGGTSAA
-583 FNINIDTQPPSP
+583 FNITIDTQPPSA

-604 GTVVTGT
+604 GSVVTGT
-611 TEPGN
+611 AEPGS
-616 TVVITGSGGTQI
+616 TVTINNNNGLQI

-647 TNGETIEAI
+647 TNGETITAI

-668 TALAPDITAPQP
+668 TALAPDITAPLP
-680 PTNLLVNGTG
+680 PANLVINPTG
-690 DQVTGKAEPNST
+690 DQVTGMAEPNST
-702 VNILDPDGN
+702 VHILDPGGA
-711 IIGTATADTDG
+711 IIGTVTAG
-722 DFTATLVPPQ
+722 SNGEFTATLVPPQ
-732 TNGETLTANA
+732 TNGEHLVANA
-742 TDTAGNKGDNASVTA
+742 TDAAGNTSGNSAITA

-785 STVTVKDSNGNP
+785 STVTVKDSNGIQ
-797 IGIGQADSGGNFTVS
+797 IGTGQADSGGNFTVS
-812 IAPSQKNG
+812 ITPSKMNG

-839 ALAPDITAPNQ
+839 AVAPDITAPGT
-850 PVIIAVTDDVDD
+850 PIITAVTDDQPMYQ
-862 FTGPINNNGLTN
+862 GPLNNGDVTN
-874 DDKPKI
+874 DSKPKL
-880 EGIAEAGSRVKI
+880 EGTAEAGSQVKI
-892 YDNGTLLATVNA
+892 YDNGTLLTTVVA
-904 DNNGNWNYT
+904 DINGNWNYT
-913 PTAAL
+913 PVSAL
-918 SQGAHVFTV
+918 SEGAHIFTV
-927 TATDAA
+927 TSTDAA

-941 WKIIVDSIAPT
+941 WKIIVDTIAPT

-965 ITGNVANNGWVTN
+965 ITGSVANNGWVTN
-978 DNTPTLSG
+978 DNTPTISG
-986 TGEPGSLVSLYDGS
+986 TGEPGSLVNLYDGIQ
-1000 LLMTVILVDSSGTW
+1000 LLTVILVDSSGTW

-1048 VSVTVDTQPPGDP
+1048 VSVTVDTQPPGAP
-1061 VILAATDDVGNAPIV
+1061 VILAATDDVGNAPID
-1076 LPSGSRSNDTL
+1076 LPTGSRSNDTL
-1087 PELKGTGIAGS
+1087 PELKGTGTDGS
-1098 TITLYEGSTPIGT
+1098 KITLYDGATPIGS
-1111 TTVLPAGTWSIQLSQ
+1111 TTVLPGGTWSIQLDQ
-1126 PLSEGAHNLS
+1126 PLSEGTHNLS
-1136 AIATDAAGNASNA
+1136 AIATDVAGNASNA
-1149 GNFTLTIDTTPPV
+1149 GNFTLTIDTTPPA

-1179 LSNGSSTK
+1179 LNNGSSTK

-1204 IYDNGGSIGI
+1204 IYDNGGPIGT

-1229 LADGPHKF
+1229 LADGSHKF

-1244 AGNTGIPSAS
+1244 AGNTGIPSAG

-1264 AQPAAPIITDDV
+1264 AQPAAPIITDNV

-1287 TNDTAPTFSGTG
+1287 TNDTTPTFSGTG
-1299 NVGDLITLYLAGTP
+1299 NVGDLITVYLNGTP
-1313 PLQGTTTVGADGNWS
+1313 PLQGTATVGADGTWS
-1328 FTPSAPVA
+1328 FTPPAPVT
-1336 PGSYQVTLT
+1336 PGTYQVTLT

-1353 SLPSNAIT
+1353 SQPSTAIT

-1374 IAANDNVGDATGD
+1374 IAANDNVGDIMGD
-1387 LAPDAVTDDTTPT
+1387 LAPNAVTDDTTPT
-1400 IRGTGSDGDTI
+1400 IRGTGVNGDII
-1411 TLYNGGTVIGTTT
+1411 TLYNGGTVIGTAT

-1451 AAGNIS
+1451 PAGNVS
-1457 SNSNSISFTVNNTKL
+1457 DNSNSISFTVNNTKL

-1484 GIFTGSLTSGSV
+1484 GVFTGSLTSGSV
-1496 TDDTSPTISGTGT
+1496 TDDTTPTISGTGT

-1518 GNNPVAIA
+1518 GNNPIAIA
-1526 TATVAANGT
+1526 TATVAANGS

-1540 PLTPNVSHTLTFG
+1540 PLTSNITHTLTFG
-1553 AVDAAGNSLAADN
+1553 AVDDAGNSLAADN
-1566 PLTVIVDTLPPA
+1566 PLTLIVDTLPPA

-1591 VSGTADAGST
+1591 VSGSADPGST

-1606 GNTILGQGVADGSG
+1606 GTSILGQGIADDSG

-1633 QALNAIAQDTAGNQS
+1633 QALNAIAQDPAGNQS

-1653 NAATSSVPHPPTLE
+1653 SAATSSVPHPPTLE

-1700 SVTIY
+1700 TVNIYVNGVLQVPSV
-1705 QNGASIATVTA
+1705 IADV
-1716 DAVSGAWS
+1716 VSGAWS
-1724 YQLPTALTNG
+1724 YQLPAPLTNG
-1734 ITYNFTVSQTVD
+1734 ATYNFTVSQTV
-1746 GTPSGL
+1746 GGIPSGQ

-1760 DTTPPQVPTITSI
+1760 DTTAPQAPTITSI
-1773 IDDIAPGT
+1773 IDDVAPGT

-1791 DSRPTFNGTGEAGA
+1791 DSRPTLNGTGEPGA

-1813 IAYATTTVNSNGF
+1813 VAYATTTVNSNGF

-1837 GDHIFTARATDAAGN
+1837 GDHLFTARATDAAGN
-1852 QGDPSGDF
+1852 QGDPSSDF
-1860 QIIVDTLVPNAP
+1860 RIIVDTLVPNAP

-1883 TQILTSGQLTNDNTP
+1883 IQPLTSGQLTNDNTP

-1908 LVTIRDNGA
+1908 VVTIRDNGT
-1917 VIGTTISDENGNWS
+1917 VIGTTTSDENGNWS

-1943 SLTATVTD
+1943 SLTASVTD
-1951 GAGNIS
+1951 NAGNIS
-1957 PATPPFVVVVDTL
+1957 PTTPPFVVVVDTL
-1970 PPAAPTITS
+1970 APAAPSITS
-1979 VIDDQPGNTTLA
+1979 VIDDQPGNTALT

-2009 GTIIT
+2009 GAIIT

-2019 DAIGTAQVDE
+2019 AEIGTTQVDE
-2029 SGNWRFTPDAPL
+2029 SGNWSFTPDAPL
-2041 GQGQHIFTTVA
+2041 GQGQHNFTVVA
-2052 TDQAGNSGGVSS
+2052 TDQAGNTGGVSS

-2071 SVAPSI
+2071 SIAPSI

-2083 QDSTAPTTGP
+2083 QDNTAPTTGP
-2093 ITNGQTTNESR
+2093 ISNGQISNESR

-2129 TVGAN
+2129 IVGAGGSWSFTPSAALGN
-2134 GTWSLTPTDALSNG
+2134 GQ
-2148 PHTLTVTATDSAGNT
+2148 HTLTVTATDSAGNT
-2163 SQPSNSFTLIVDT
+2163 SLPSGGFTYTVDT
-2176 VLPGTPAITQ
+2176 LAPTAPVITQ

-2220 VRVYDNGSFIGFTSA
+2220 VRIYDNGSFIGFTTA
-2235 DGTGAWSFT
+2235 DGTGAWTFT
-2244 PGTELGNGN
+2244 PGTQLGNGN

-2259 ATDAAGNVSLTS
+2259 ATDAAGNVSPTS

-2295 LPGTGTLSSG
+2295 QPGTGTLSNG

-2312 PVLNGSAEAGAR
+2312 PVLSGSAEAGAR
-2324 VAIYDNGTLLAT
+2324 VAIYDNGALLAT
-2336 VTAAIDGT
+2336 VTATIDGT
-2344 WEYLPAALGNG
+2344 WEYLTTTLGNG

-2364 DAAGNVSPTS
+2364 DAAGNVGPVSD
-2374 GGFIINVDTI
+2374 GFTINVDTI
-2384 APSAPLL
+2384 APSVPLL

-2396 DIAGGVFNAALN
+2396 DIAGGVFNAALS

-2426 GSTVSIYDGSTLL
+2426 GSTISIYDGSTLL

-2450 SFTPTTPLTNG
+2450 SFTPTTPLANG

-2473 GNTSSATAGFNV
+2473 GNTSGATAGFSV

-2508 GAIGANQPTN
+2508 GPIGSNQPTN

-2523 LNGTTE
+2523 LNGITE
-2529 ANARVDIYDNGSFVI
+2529 ANARVDIYDNGSFVT

-2605 ANGTTLTG
+2605 ANGTALTG

-2654 TLQVS
+2654 TLMVS

-2695 ITGPVAAGKTTN
+2695 IMGPVAPGKTTN

-2713 SGTAQANAIVSLYNN
+2713 SGTAQANAVINLYNN
-2728 GVLMGTT
+2728 GVLMGFT
-2735 TADGNGIWSFTPS
+2735 TADGNGVWSFTPS

-2769 GLSSSFSV
+2769 GLSGSFSV
-2777 IVDTTPPTAPTILI
+2777 IVDTTPPTAPTLLI

-2851 NTSSPTSAIAPVLPL
+2851 NTSSPTSALAPVLPL
-2866 LAEDNVTSLP
+2866 LAEDNITSLP
-2876 LQTDVIV
+2876 LQTDVTV
-2883 STDHQSD
+2883 STEHQSD

-2936 SLLNTLEIVI
+2936 SLLNTLEVVI
-2946 QRFDTSLNAWVTVVD
+2946 QRFDTALNAWVTVVD
-2961 TGKSDFASLLTL
+2961 TGKPDFASLLTL

-2980 NYGGLTGGDYRVV
+2980 NYSGLTGGDYRVV

-3010 SVVKASAGTII
+3010 SVVKASAGTIT

-3033 TDPANGQ
+3033 IDPANGQ

-3062 PTGGI
+3062 PSGGI

-3075 LHINQNGSYTYTLTN
+3075 LHINQNGSYTYTLTD

-3123 APTASTVTAAD
+3123 APTTSTVTAAD
-3134 DAAVLTY
+3134 DVAALTY
-3141 GTQVIAVDHL
+3141 GTQVIAVDHGT
-3151 PSQQTG
+3151 SQQTG
-3157 FTLASV
+3157 FTLANI

-3189 TRTLTVQ
+3189 TRTLTVK
-3196 ANVLGVTLGGFDLY
+3196 ASVLGVTVGGFDLY

-3220 YEQYRVQPNWVTA
+3220 YEQFRVKPNWVTA
-3233 LLGGSSSAYT
+3233 LLGGSSTDYT

-3299 TVITEVNGIVVNGTG
+3299 TVITEVNGVTINGTG

-3352 VYKVRAPNGDTGSAS
+3352 VYKVKAPNGDTGSAS
-3367 LNIKPTPQPLD
+3367 LNIKPTPQALD
-3378 AVNDISSQM
+3378 AVNDVSSTM
-3387 AVTTQADTSRLFADN
+3387 AVSTQADTSRSFTDD
-3402 SVGNASWNAQLLSPT
+3402 SVGNASWSAQLLSPT
-3417 SQNGTGVIEVAT
+3417 SKSGTGVIEIAT

-3461 NVKVASN
+3461 NIKIAGN
-3468 SFNGGLLIG
+3468 SFNGGLLVG
-3477 GNIDIALGI
+3477 GNIDIALSGI
-3486 MLHPGNYRLD
+3486 VLHPGNYRLD
-3496 YTGSVGALGLGNIT
+3496 YTGSVGGLGLGNIT

-3528 TANSVAGNIYDGDHI
+3528 TANSVTGNIYDGDHI

-3556 GSTATLDPLS
+3556 GSTVTLDPLS

-3594 DVSLSTIL
+3594 DVSLSTIV

-3628 PQVVSTVDADRF
+3628 PQVVSTVDADRL
-3640 TGSVYGDTLI
+3640 TGSAYGDTLI

-3659 TGGNVGNVGVG
+3659 TGGNISNGA
-3670 PTDTWTNFSLAQGDK
+3670 TDTWTNFSLAQGDK

>member
-19 ASEVTLSSPSIV
+19 SSEVTLSSPSIV

-66 LGKGEAQNQLVLE
+66 VGKGDAQNQLVLE

-140 GGGGSDNN
+140 GGGGGGGSDNN
-148 AGNGNAG
+148 AGNGNGGNSG
-155 NGNGSGGNGNG
+155 NGNGNGNG
-166 GNGEGNG
+166 GNG
-173 NGNGDGDGDGDG
+173 
-185 DGGTPP
+185 DGGSPP
-191 TTTPNRPDVPV
+191 TTTPNMPDVPV
-202 ITSIIDNQDLITGPV
+202 ITSVIDNQELITGPV

-263 PSSPLADGTHQFTV
+263 PSSPLADGTHKFTV

-286 GMSDSWEIIVDSLAP
+286 DMSDSWEIIVDTLAP
-301 DAPVVTQETD
+301 DAPVVTEVTD
-311 NVGSITG
+311 DSGSIKG
-318 FIANNG
+318 LIGNNG

-332 LTGTGEVG
+332 LTGTGEAG
-340 SFISISDNGILI
+340 SYISISDNGILI
-352 GMVRV
+352 GMVQV
-357 DDNGNWTFTPDIPLS
+357 DDNGNWTFTPDTPLS

-382 TDAAG
+382 TDDAG
-387 NVSAETRVPTFTVDT
+387 NVSAETSVPTFTIDT
-402 TPPAAAVIS
+402 TPPEGAVIS
-411 SVNPEGTEVTGR
+411 SVNLQGTEVTGS
-423 AEAGSLVI
+423 AEVGSQVI

-450 FSIAISPSQTHGEAL
+450 FVIAISPSQTHGEAL

-474 NIGPDTSFN
+474 NVGPDTSFN
-483 ATNSGYPGVPVIVSI
+483 ATNSGYPGVPVIISI
-498 MDDFAPSTGPLSN
+498 VDDVTPSTGPLNN
-511 NQATNDNTPTLSG
+511 NQATNDPTPTISG
-524 TADANSTVTIYDNG
+524 TADANSTVNIYNNG
-538 TIIDS
+538 ALVVS
-543 VLADGNGNWTWTS
+543 VLADSSGNWTWTS
-556 SSPLSDELHAFTA
+556 NTNLQDDSYSFTT
-569 TATNQSGTGGMSPA
+569 TATNHLGTGGTSAA
-583 FNINIDTQPPSP
+583 FNITIDTQPPSA

-604 GTVVTGT
+604 GSVVTGT
-611 TEPGN
+611 AEPGS
-616 TVVITGSGGTQI
+616 TVTINNNNGLQI

-647 TNGETIEAI
+647 TNGETITAI

-668 TALAPDITAPQP
+668 TALAPDITAPLP
-680 PTNLLVNGTG
+680 PANLVINPTG
-690 DQVTGKAEPNST
+690 DQVTGMAEPNST
-702 VNILDPDGN
+702 VHILDPGGA
-711 IIGTATADTDG
+711 IIGTVTAG
-722 DFTATLVPPQ
+722 SNGEFTATLVPPQ
-732 TNGETLTANA
+732 TNGEHLVANA
-742 TDTAGNKGDNASVTA
+742 TDAAGNTSGNSAITA

-785 STVTVKDSNGNP
+785 STVTVKDSNGNQ
-797 IGIGQADSGGNFTVS
+797 IGTGQADSGGNFTVS
-812 IAPSQKNG
+812 ITPSKMNG

-839 ALAPDITAPNQ
+839 AVAPDITAPGT
-850 PVIIAVTDDVDD
+850 PIITAVTDDQPMYQ
-862 FTGPINNNGLTN
+862 GPLNNGDVTN
-874 DDKPKI
+874 DSKPKL
-880 EGIAEAGSRVKI
+880 EGTAEAGSQVKI
-892 YDNGTLLATVNA
+892 YDNGTLLTTVVA
-904 DNNGNWNYT
+904 DINGNWNYT
-913 PTAAL
+913 PVSAL
-918 SQGAHVFTV
+918 SEGAHIFTV
-927 TATDAA
+927 TSTDAA

-941 WKIIVDSIAPT
+941 WKIIVDTIAPT

-965 ITGNVANNGWVTN
+965 ITGSVANNGWVTN
-978 DNTPTLSG
+978 DNTPTISG
-986 TGEPGSLVSLYDGS
+986 TGEPGSLVNLYDGIQ
-1000 LLMTVILVDSSGTW
+1000 LLTVILVDSSGTW

-1048 VSVTVDTQPPGDP
+1048 VSVTVDTQPPGAP
-1061 VILAATDDVGNAPIV
+1061 VILAATDDVGNAPID
-1076 LPSGSRSNDTL
+1076 LPTGSRSNDTL
-1087 PELKGTGIAGS
+1087 PELKGTGTDGS
-1098 TITLYEGSTPIGT
+1098 KITLYDGATPIGS
-1111 TTVLPAGTWSIQLSQ
+1111 TTVLPGGTWSIQLDQ
-1126 PLSEGAHNLS
+1126 PLSEGTHNLS
-1136 AIATDAAGNASNA
+1136 AIATDVAGNASNA
-1149 GNFTLTIDTTPPV
+1149 GNFTLTIDTTPPA

-1179 LSNGSSTK
+1179 LNNGSSTK

-1204 IYDNGGSIGI
+1204 IYDNGGPIGT

-1229 LADGPHKF
+1229 LADGSHKF

-1244 AGNTGIPSAS
+1244 AGNTGIPSAG

-1264 AQPAAPIITDDV
+1264 AQPAAPIITDNV

-1287 TNDTAPTFSGTG
+1287 TNDTTPTFSGTG
-1299 NVGDLITLYLAGTP
+1299 NVGDLITVYLNGTP
-1313 PLQGTTTVGADGNWS
+1313 PLQGTATVGADGTWS
-1328 FTPSAPVA
+1328 FTPPAPVA
-1336 PGSYQVTLT
+1336 PGAYQVTLT

-1353 SLPSNAIT
+1353 SQPSNAIT

-1374 IAANDNVGDATGD
+1374 IAANDNVGDVMGD
-1387 LAPDAVTDDTTPT
+1387 LAPNAVTDDTTPT
-1400 IRGTGSDGDTI
+1400 IRGTGIDGDII
-1411 TLYNGGTVIGTTT
+1411 TLYNGGTVIGTAT

-1438 ANGSYTLSATATD
+1438 ANGNYTLSATATD
-1451 AAGNIS
+1451 PAGNVS
-1457 SNSNSISFTVNNTKL
+1457 NNSNSISFTVNSTKL

-1484 GIFTGSLTSGSV
+1484 GVFTGSLTSGSV
-1496 TDDTSPTISGTGT
+1496 TDDTTPTISGTGT
-1509 PGSTVLIFD
+1509 PGSTVLIYD
-1518 GNNPVAIA
+1518 GNNPIAIA
-1526 TATVAANGT
+1526 TATIAANGI

-1540 PLTPNVSHTLTFG
+1540 PLTPNVTHTLTFG
-1553 AVDAAGNSLAADN
+1553 AVDNAGNSLAADN
-1566 PLTVIVDTLPPA
+1566 PLTLFVDTLPPA
-1578 TPTVTSVDPNGTL
+1578 TPTVTNVDTNGTL

-1606 GNTILGQGVADGSG
+1606 GSTILGQGVADGSG
-1620 NFAVTISPAQTTG
+1620 NFSVTISPAQTAG

-1700 SVTIY
+1700 TVKIY
-1705 QNGASIATVTA
+1705 IDGGTPPITVTA

-1724 YQLPTALTNG
+1724 YQLPTPLTNG
-1734 ITYNFTVSQTVD
+1734 TTYNFTVSQTV
-1746 GTPSGL
+1746 GSITSGL

-1760 DTTPPQVPTITSI
+1760 DTTAPQAPTITSI
-1773 IDDIAPGT
+1773 IDDVAPGT

-1791 DSRPTFNGTGEAGA
+1791 DSRPTLNGTGEPGA

-1813 IAYATTTVNSNGF
+1813 VAYATTTVNSNGF

-1837 GDHIFTARATDAAGN
+1837 GDHLFTARATDAAGN
-1852 QGDPSGDF
+1852 QGDPSSDF
-1860 QIIVDTLVPNAP
+1860 RIIVDTLVPNAP

-1883 TQILTSGQLTNDNTP
+1883 IQPLTSGQLTNDNTP

-1908 LVTIRDNGA
+1908 VVTIRDNGT
-1917 VIGTTISDENGNWS
+1917 VIGTTTSDENGNWS

-1943 SLTATVTD
+1943 SLTASITD
-1951 GAGNIS
+1951 NAGNIS
-1957 PATPPFVVVVDTL
+1957 PTTPPFVVVVDTL
-1970 PPAAPTITS
+1970 APAAPSITS
-1979 VIDDQPGNTTLA
+1979 VIDDQPGNTALT

-2009 GTIIT
+2009 GAIIT

-2019 DAIGTAQVDE
+2019 AEIGTTQVDE
-2029 SGNWRFTPDAPL
+2029 SGNWSFTPDAPL
-2041 GQGQHIFTTVA
+2041 GQGQHNFTVVA
-2052 TDQAGNSGGVSS
+2052 TDQAGNTGGVSS

-2071 SVAPSI
+2071 SIAPSI

-2083 QDSTAPTTGP
+2083 QDNTAPTTGP
-2093 ITNGQTTNESR
+2093 ISNGQISNESR

-2129 TVGAN
+2129 IVGAGGSWSFTPSAALGN
-2134 GTWSLTPTDALSNG
+2134 GQ
-2148 PHTLTVTATDSAGNT
+2148 HTLTVTATDSAGNT
-2163 SQPSNSFTLIVDT
+2163 SLPSGGFTYTVDT
-2176 VLPGTPAITQ
+2176 LAPTAPVITQ

-2208 PTLSGTAEANST
+2208 PTLSGTAEANSM
-2220 VRVYDNGSFIGFTSA
+2220 VKIYDNGALIGSA
-2235 DGTGAWSFT
+2235 PVDGTGAWTFT
-2244 PGTELGNGN
+2244 PGTPLSNGN

-2259 ATDAAGNVSLTS
+2259 ATDAAGNVSPTS

-2295 LPGTGTLSSG
+2295 QPGTGTLSNG
-2305 AFTNDTR
+2305 ASTNDTR
-2312 PVLNGSAEAGAR
+2312 PVLSGSAEAGAR
-2324 VAIYDNGTLLAT
+2324 VAIYDNGALLAT
-2336 VTAAIDGT
+2336 VTATIDGT
-2344 WEYLPAALGNG
+2344 WEYLTTTLGNG

-2364 DAAGNVSPTS
+2364 DAAGNVSPVS
-2374 GGFIINVDTI
+2374 DGFTINVDTI
-2384 APSAPLL
+2384 APSVPLL

-2396 DIAGGVFNAALN
+2396 DIAGGVFNAALS

-2450 SFTPTTPLTNG
+2450 SFTPTTPLANG

-2473 GNTSSATAGFNV
+2473 GNTSGATAGFSV

-2508 GAIGANQPTN
+2508 GPIGSNQPTN

-2523 LNGTTE
+2523 LNGITE
-2529 ANARVDIYDNGSFVI
+2529 ANARVDIYDNGSFVT

-2605 ANGTTLTG
+2605 ANGTALTG

-2654 TLQVS
+2654 TLLVS

-2688 VLDDVGT
+2688 VLDDVGA
-2695 ITGPVAAGKTTN
+2695 IMGPVAPGKTTN

-2713 SGTAQANAIVSLYNN
+2713 SGTAQANAVINLYNN
-2728 GVLMGTT
+2728 GVLMGFT

-2769 GLSSSFSV
+2769 GLSGSFSV

-2833 VRQIEGQSLS
+2833 LRQIEGQSLS

-2851 NTSSPTSAIAPVLPL
+2851 NTSSPTSALAPVLPL

-2876 LQTDVIV
+2876 LQTDVTV
-2883 STDHQSD
+2883 STEHQSD

-2936 SLLNTLEIVI
+2936 SLLNTLEVVI
-2946 QRFDTSLNAWVTVVD
+2946 QRFDTALNAWVTVVD
-2961 TGKSDFASLLTL
+2961 TGKPDFASLLTL

-2980 NYGGLTGGDYRVV
+2980 NYSGLTGGDYRVV

-3010 SVVKASAGTII
+3010 SVVKASAGTIT

-3062 PTGGI
+3062 PAGGI

-3123 APTASTVTAAD
+3123 APTTSTVTAAD
-3134 DAAVLTY
+3134 DVAALTY
-3141 GTQVIAVDHL
+3141 GTQVIAVDHGT
-3151 PSQQTG
+3151 SQQTG
-3157 FTLASV
+3157 FTLANV

-3189 TRTLTVQ
+3189 TRTLTVK
-3196 ANVLGVTLGGFDLY
+3196 ASVLGVTVGGFDLY

-3220 YEQYRVQPNWVTA
+3220 YEQFRVKPNWVTA
-3233 LLGGSSSAYT
+3233 LLGGSSTDYT

-3299 TVITEVNGIVVNGTG
+3299 TVITEVNGVTVNGTG

-3352 VYKVRAPNGDTGSAS
+3352 VYKVKAPNGDTGSAS
-3367 LNIKPTPQPLD
+3367 LNIKPTPQALD
-3378 AVNDISSQM
+3378 AVNDVSSTM
-3387 AVTTQADTSRLFADN
+3387 AVSTQADTSRSFTDD
-3402 SVGNASWNAQLLSPT
+3402 SVGNASWSAQLLSPT
-3417 SQNGTGVIEVAT
+3417 SKSGTGVIEIAT

-3461 NVKVASN
+3461 NIKIAGN
-3468 SFNGGLLIG
+3468 SFNGGLLVG
-3477 GNIDIALGI
+3477 GNIDIALSGI
-3486 MLHPGNYRLD
+3486 VLHPGNYRLD
-3496 YTGSVGALGLGNIT
+3496 YTGSVGGLGLGNIT

-3528 TANSVAGNIYDGDHI
+3528 IANSVTGNIYDGDHI

-3594 DVSLSTIL
+3594 DVSLSTIV

-3628 PQVVSTVDADRF
+3628 PQVVSTVDADRL
-3640 TGSVYGDTLI
+3640 TGSAYGDTLI

-3659 TGGNVGNVGVG
+3659 TGGNISNGA
-3670 PTDTWTNFSLAQGDK
+3670 TDTWTNFSLAQGDK